1 MKKYYMIK
9 TMQNVFFKLLFCTLL
24 FTSLGKV
31 IAQTTM
37 LSYVIAEDP
46 VNFANRNFEAGTLT
60 VTISSLPSSSANVKI
75 TFPTGIEYVA
85 NSLQRTSGSATI
97 SHVASSPAN
106 APVFNI
112 SGNAPITFTI
122 KRKVTKNA
130 LNGLLASGTIFKDK
144 VVVTA
149 GSATDQKESNAYAL
163 PIPNIVV
170 QLSEL
175 THDNAS
181 GTSVKTFIL
190 RNTGNGAVKDIYFSV
205 KYPAGVTGNEL
216 TYNGAPVTSVGTV
229 TGIGKNAGAT
239 LYKVSSTSATGFKLN
254 DEITITEKYTVTGC
268 QSNRQIVYEAYW
280 GESPA
285 ILYQARDAARAINV
299 ITGTPKI
306 VLDED
311 SNHTYFE
318 WGDGLCGDKLGTFT
332 VQYINNGSGNAT
344 AYDIQV
350 NITPYL
356 AGKKFRN
363 HKPANFR
370 IVATDGTEI
379 PITSMTPNGN
389 EIDERQVPLKD
400 LAALSNTTLGTKDI
414 GLKDIDGDG
423 FRDDL
428 PKDAKLKIRFDM
440 VKNQGVKCLQQDDRA
455 FSVSPHSN
463 IQYKDACGADKKSDV
478 HVLTNYTFRRLIL
491 SVVDSAKFPVELP
504 QNTPRFGY
512 IIFGNH
518 SYITLERLKGQSYTN
533 NDKRFRYEI
542 KLPAGVSMQNVKFYK
557 GSDYGSAT
565 TPPINLPNVTAGG
578 TFSYTTTNTEKG
590 YVTFDLLL
598 TTPCVSGN
606 VEVEYKISH
615 LDKNGDGSYCE
626 IPLLCNKK
634 QINAICPGACSNNG
648 PRMLNTKTERAE
660 NSYGWTDYL
669 MTTRVTRSQVS
680 ETERQRAL
688 YLDDIEVTA
697 EGQQG
702 SLSSNNLYYHAAV
715 IKEAQLLPKK
725 IEVKIGT
732 NPAVTLQA
740 TDPRVLTTV
749 SDSQGNYFRWN
760 LSSALPS
767 GTIAANEKFT
777 VIATYQVNNSNTAN
791 SRDRV
796 KDIQSAGESFFYMIA
811 NANDT
816 NVNSKGYHTNELHCG
831 AKQTPVFYIAETY
844 TLIGTNAYTIKSC
857 NITPIGSNIA
867 YLARRFNTSGNY
879 FMNEFR
885 PARLIKTV
893 KFRIPSAYN
902 IVKDVEYEYRRKYTN
917 WIEGA
922 NAIKMLLSNF
932 TVTDDGTYKTYTYV
946 NPPQGSPGYLHPGEL
961 SVENGYEATMRAF
974 VQATCASKPFVTES
988 QAGVDNQLVYTDIE
1002 FEDFYYHYAANGG
1015 NKIATESHYE
1025 PIRYSDKPAI
1035 NLITQTP
1042 QNVTANQRTQT
1053 VDFKITNTSVSDAPY
1068 GWISIPDVTGVKV
1081 LSLVELNNSGSAVR
1095 TFTAQNISGEKMYF
1109 LNEGGNDGTIAKNTE
1124 KKYRLEYQIT
1134 NCTNNL
1140 SFDVYAGWNC
1150 NGNPTQGYTKTCHDQ
1165 KITYNVKIAKSLKQI
1180 RPSASNPGENNPDK
1194 IGTISMCQKTKY
1206 EYTINSGD
1214 EGDLFDTKLVV
1225 IQQPG
1230 LTISDVEV
1238 EYPLNS
1244 GNKYTQ
1250 TSTPAIRV
1258 SQVGNKITYDIT
1270 AILPNGT
1277 LPGSISQPSDV
1288 NKRNLRLSFNV
1299 QPDCEFTAGSSF
1311 DIDVEGNNLCGDPAE
1326 GDKTKV
1332 IIAGIAGVDTNKYKV
1347 NNSIVA
1353 QGGNANACSSSYAV
1367 FKGKHEIVD
1376 LSPSHNFQTG
1386 DNGLVVI
1393 RIPKGFEYVT
1403 GSFSHTHNSA
1413 TYFAAPTLA
1422 TPPTKQVG
1430 NDETELS
1437 IKIPSGMKGNDYF
1450 EYTIQIKQKANTPII
1465 DCGETKKIQYYTTD
1479 KVNGI
1484 ACPSGP
1490 SNPCPSIAVETT
1502 TRRGEVVIPLER
1514 ADLTIKNV
1522 KLSSVV
1528 QNNKEKVTIQYTVEN
1543 ASTATMT
1550 YSGDLKVSLYSDA
1563 NNNGII
1569 EEGTDAKVQDFT
1581 ISGLSLAPGATTT
1594 QTETLLLDQSQLCRL
1609 YLSIRNTF
1617 NPCLCNDKA
1626 VKANAPTTITGLVAT
1641 VTACEIGKT
1650 EITYNS
1656 QAPEY
1661 ESYTWEA
1668 VTTGALAHLSATNIK
1683 NPIFEYTG
1691 TNTTAIQTITYLL
1704 KVKRTNACEATQT
1717 VTVVVTPAPNAPTV
1731 APQQFCAPA
1740 TVLDLKLRVNSMA
1753 TNSVKVYSGGTV
1765 LSDTTTLQSGT
1776 YKVSLV
1782 QPSGCETEKADVTV
1796 SVTVCNVV
1804 AKEDLYKVFAPITT
1818 ATVTGNILNNDKV
1831 GGVTATTATVD
1842 ITIISTAGTGNV
1854 PVVKSNGDVEVPA
1867 NTPIGQYQITYKI
1880 CAKGSSVDCATAT
1893 VTVIVGPKLE
1903 AKDDDLG
1910 TLGGIA
1916 GGTTTKSVF
1925 DNDLKGTT
1933 PINPSDVNLTWGTPP
1948 SGITTNNDGTLTVAP
1963 NTPAGTYTVS
1973 YTICEKANP
1982 TNCSTATA
1990 TVKVITLD
1998 AVNDG
2003 TKVLPKTGGNIT
2015 VLDNDIYGAPTGVTS
2030 VTTANV
2036 SLTIT
2041 YDGGI
2046 SGLTVNS
2053 DGTLNVP
2060 ASTPAGT
2067 YNNVEYRICTLTTPV
2082 VCDTATLTI
2091 VKQPEIIANDDVFS
2105 GVVSTTNITVGNVL
2119 NNPPSGSDTLNG
2131 NQATTANVAIA
2142 VVTPA
2147 VGTVVPYLTPAT
2159 GNVVIPTGT
2168 PTGTYTITYRI
2179 CEKDQTGT
2187 PTTNCDTATVTVNVT
2202 SPIVTPTP
2210 TVQANPDTFTYSGTA
2225 TQTVGNVLTNDTV
2238 SGTTSATTFNVTI
2251 SQVSTPTGSVVPRI
2265 DTTNGNVIVPNNTPA
2280 GVYTITYQ
2288 ICTVATPTA
2297 CATTTVQITV
2307 PAATPTPTV
2316 HATLDTFTYSGTATQ
2331 TVGNVLTNDTVSGT
2345 TSATTSNVTISQVST
2360 PTGAV
2365 VPRIDTTNG
2374 NVIVPNNTPAGI
2386 YTITYQI
2393 CTVATPT
2400 ACATTTVQIT
2410 VPAATPTPTVQANPD
2425 EFTYSGTATQTVGN
2439 VLTNDTVSGTTSAT
2453 TSNVTISQVSTPTGT
2468 VVPRIDT
2475 TNGIYTITYQ
2485 ICTVATPTA
2494 CATTTVQIT
2503 VPAATPTPTVQAT
2516 PDTFT
2521 YSGTATQTVG
2531 NVLTNDTVSGTTSAT
2546 TSNVTISQVS
2556 TPTGTV
2562 VPRIDTTNATVQVTV
2577 PAATPTPTVQAN
2589 PDTFTYSGTAT
2600 QTVGNVLTNDTVSG
2614 TTSATTSNVTISQ
2627 VSTPTGAVVP
2637 RIDTTNGDVIVP
2649 NNTPAGI
2656 YTITYQIVDDR
2667 ATTPLNTPIVVNVLA
2682 NDTLNGATTPNVVA
2696 NPANGTVIVNLD
2708 GSIEYR
2714 PNTGFTGTD
2723 TFVYELCNPQGNCDS
2738 ATVTIEVVNT
2748 IIPYNGMSVD
2758 GDGKNDYFHIGG
2770 IESYPNNVVRIYN
2783 RWGVKVF
2790 ETEGYDNVTRVFR
2803 GISNGRV
2810 TVNAPEKL
2818 PQGTYYYVIEYYDH
2832 NNYKESKVGWLYIKK

>member
-1 MKKYYMIK
+1 MKKYYMINN
-9 TMQNVFFKLLFCTLL
+9 MQNVFFKLLFCTLL
-24 FTSLGKV
+24 FSFLGKV
-31 IAQTTM
+31 TAQTTM
-37 LSYVIAEDP
+37 LSHVIAEDP
-46 VNFANRNFEAGTLT
+46 VNFANRDFEAGTLT
-60 VTISSLPSSSANVKI
+60 VTISSLPSSSASVKI
-75 TFPTGIEYVA
+75 TLPTGIEYLA
-85 NSLQRTSGSATI
+85 NSLQKSSGSATI
-97 SHVASSPAN
+97 SHVSSSPIN

-112 SGNAPITFTI
+112 SGAAPITFTI

-130 LNGLLASGTIFKDK
+130 LKGLLAAATVFKDK
-144 VVVTA
+144 VVVNS
-149 GSATDQKESNAYAL
+149 GSAKDEKDSNTYAL

-170 QLSEL
+170 QLAEL
-175 THDNAS
+175 THNNAS
-181 GTSVKTFIL
+181 GTSIKTFKL
-190 RNTGNGAVKDIYFSV
+190 RNTGTGAVKDIYFSV
-205 KYPAGVTGNEL
+205 KYPTGITGLEL
-216 TYNGAPVTSVGTV
+216 THNGTSVTSVGTV
-229 TGIGKNAGAT
+229 TGIGKNTGAT
-239 LYKVSSTSATGFKLN
+239 LYKISNPNGFKLN

-285 ILYQARDAARAINV
+285 ILYQARDAGRAINV
-299 ITGTPKI
+299 NTGTPNI
-306 VLDED
+306 VLDTD
-311 SNHTYFE
+311 NNHTYFK
-318 WGDGLCGDKLGTFT
+318 WGDGICVNNLGTFT
-332 VQYINNGSGNAT
+332 VQYINKGSGNAT
-344 AYDIQV
+344 AYDLQML
-350 NITPYL
+350 ITPYVSWK
-356 AGKKFRN
+356 GFKS
-363 HKPANFR
+363 HKPTNFR

-379 PITSMTPNGN
+379 PINSMTPNGN
-389 EIDERQVPLKD
+389 EVVEREIPFKD
-400 LAALSNTTLGTKDI
+400 LTALSTTSALAGKDI
-414 GLKDIDGDG
+414 GLKDMDGDG
-423 FRDDL
+423 FKDDL
-428 PKDAKLKIRFDM
+428 PINAKLKVRFDM
-440 VKNQGVKCLQQDDRA
+440 VQNQAMTCLQNDGGI
-455 FSVSPHSN
+455 FSVSPHSKFN
-463 IQYKDACGADKKSDV
+463 YKDACGTFRTSAV
-478 HVLTNYTFRRLIL
+478 HALTNYTFRRLITGIADTSKFPASLTQNEPIFGYL
-491 SVVDSAKFPVELP
+491 SVGSHTVIAQQKIQGEDTK
-504 QNTPRFGY
+504 NGT
-512 IIFGNH
+512 
-518 SYITLERLKGQSYTN
+518 TKW
-533 NDKRFRYEI
+533 KYEI
-542 KLPAGVSMQNVKFYK
+542 KLPAGVELKNVKFYEGIGFGQSTK
-557 GSDYGSAT
+557 PAT
-565 TPPINLPNVTAGG
+565 PLANVPAQG
-578 TFSYTTTNTEKG
+578 TLSYTSNVRG
-590 YVTFDLLL
+590 YITFDMLL
-598 TTPCVSGN
+598 TTPCTSGN
-606 VEVEYKISH
+606 VPLKYAIYY
-615 LDKNGDGSYCE
+615 LDKVGDTNTYCE
-626 IPLLCNKK
+626 LPLICADTE
-634 QINAICPGACSNNG
+634 IGTICPGACAGNG
-648 PRMLNTKTERAE
+648 PVMISTKAERAD
-660 NSYGWTDYL
+660 NSYGWTDYT
-669 MTTRVTRSQVS
+669 MNTRQTRDNVS
-680 ETERQRAL
+680 IIDRSRTL
-688 YLDDIEVTA
+688 YLDDIEIISQ
-697 EGQQG
+697 GQQNG
-702 SLSSNNLYYHAAV
+702 VLTNNLYYHAQVKTHADL
-715 IKEAQLLPKK
+715 IPKS
-725 IEVKIGT
+725 IAISVGSSAT
-732 NPAVTLQA
+732 VTLQA
-740 TDPRVLTTV
+740 ASAILA
-749 SDSQGNYFRWN
+749 QGTNADGKYFRWN
-760 LSSALPS
+760 LSSALPT
-767 GTIAANEKFT
+767 GGIVAGEKFI
-777 VIATYQVNNSNTAN
+777 VVATYQVNNKNSRN
-791 SRDRV
+791 SRDYV
-796 KDIQSAGESFFYMIA
+796 FDVQVGSKSFFYMLD
-811 NANDT
+811 NQNDT
-816 NVNSKGYHTNELHCG
+816 DINAFGYHTNEKHCG
-831 AKQTPVFYIAETY
+831 AKQTPAFYIAETY
-844 TLIGTNAYTIKSC
+844 KIIGTNSYDIEAC
-857 NITPIGSNIA
+857 DITAIGSQQA
-867 YLARRFNTSGNY
+867 YLARRFGTAGTY
-879 FMNEFR
+879 YTNEFR
-885 PARLIKTV
+885 PSRRIKTL
-893 KFRIPSAYN
+893 KITIPSSYN
-902 IVKDVEYEYRRKYTN
+902 LVKPVDYSYIRAAGN
-917 WIEGA
+917 WIDVDVQ
-922 NAIKMLLSNF
+922 IPIDQF
-932 TVTDDGTYKTYTYV
+932 TITDDGTYKTYTYI
-946 NPPQGSPGYLHPGEL
+946 NPPKGSSGYLNPGTV
-961 SVENGYEATMRAF
+961 SVENAYGETIRTWL
-974 VQATCASKPFVTES
+974 QATCDSKTFVNTT
-988 QAGVDNQLVYTDIE
+988 QAIADNQLAKVDID
-1002 FEDFYYHYAANGG
+1002 FEDFYYHYADKANIPVQG
-1015 NKIATESHYE
+1015 EHYE
-1025 PIRYSDKPAI
+1025 EWIKYSKKPAI
-1035 NLITQTP
+1035 NLLTETP

-1053 VDFKITNTSVSDAPY
+1053 VDFNITNTSVSDAPY
-1068 GWISIPDVTGVKV
+1068 GWVSIPDVTGVKI
-1081 LSLVELNNSGSAVR
+1081 LSLVELDNSGSAVR

-1109 LNEGGNDGTIAKNTE
+1109 LNEAGNDGTIAKNAE
-1124 KKYRLEYQIT
+1124 KRYRLEYQIT
-1134 NCTNNL
+1134 NCTNNNL

-1180 RPSASNPGENNPDK
+1180 RPSANNPGENNPDK

-1250 TSTPAIRV
+1250 NSTPAINV
-1258 SQVGNKITYDIT
+1258 SQVGNKVTYDIT

-1277 LPGSISQPSDV
+1277 LPGSISQPSEV

-1326 GDKTKV
+1326 GDRTKV

-1367 FKGKHEIVD
+1367 FKGKHEIID
-1376 LSPSHNFQTG
+1376 LSASHTFHTG

-1403 GSFSHTHNSA
+1403 GSFNHTHNSA

-1422 TPPTKQVG
+1422 TPPTKQIG

-1502 TRRGEVVIPLER
+1502 TRRGEVEIPLER
-1514 ADLTIKNV
+1514 ADLNIKNV
-1522 KLSSVV
+1522 VLTSVAES
-1528 QNNKEKVTIQYTVEN
+1528 NKEKVTIQYAVEN

-1550 YSGDLKVSLYSDA
+1550 YSGDLKVTLYGDT

-1569 EEGTDAKVQDFT
+1569 EETTDTKIQDFT
-1581 ISGLSLAPGATTT
+1581 VSGLSLAPGATTT
-1594 QTETLLLDQSQLCRL
+1594 RTETLLLDQGQLCRL

-1617 NPCLCNDKA
+1617 NPCLCNDRA
-1626 VKANAPTTITGLVAT
+1626 VKVNAPTAITGLVAT

-1668 VTTGALAHLSATNIK
+1668 VTPGALAHLSATDIK
-1683 NPIFEYTG
+1683 NPVFQYTG

-1717 VTVVVTPAPNAPTV
+1717 VTVVVTPAPNAPVV

-1740 TVLDLKLRVNSMA
+1740 TVLDLKLRINSIA

-1765 LSDTTTLQSGT
+1765 LSDTTTLQSGI

-1804 AKEDLYKVFAPITT
+1804 AKDDPYKVFAPITT
-1818 ATVTGNILNNDKV
+1818 ATITGNILNNDKV

-1842 ITIISTAGTGNV
+1842 ITIISTAGTGTV
-1854 PVVKSNGDVEVPA
+1854 PIVKSNGDVEVPA

-1893 VTVIVGPKLE
+1893 VTVIVAPKLE

-1910 TLGGIA
+1910 TLGGLA

-2015 VLDNDIYGAPTGVTS
+2015 VLNNDIYGAPTGVTS

-2041 YDGGI
+2041 YNGGI

-2210 TVQANPDTFTYSGTA
+2210 TV
-2225 TQTVGNVLTNDTV
+2225 
-2238 SGTTSATTFNVTI
+2238 
-2251 SQVSTPTGSVVPRI
+2251 
-2265 DTTNGNVIVPNNTPA
+2265 
-2280 GVYTITYQ
+2280 
-2288 ICTVATPTA
+2288 
-2297 CATTTVQITV
+2297 
-2307 PAATPTPTV
+2307 
-2316 HATLDTFTYSGTATQ
+2316 H
-2331 TVGNVLTNDTVSGT
+2331 
-2345 TSATTSNVTISQVST
+2345 
-2360 PTGAV
+2360 
-2365 VPRIDTTNG
+2365 
-2374 NVIVPNNTPAGI
+2374 
-2386 YTITYQI
+2386 
-2393 CTVATPT
+2393 
-2400 ACATTTVQIT
+2400 
-2410 VPAATPTPTVQANPD
+2410 
-2425 EFTYSGTATQTVGN
+2425 
-2439 VLTNDTVSGTTSAT
+2439 
-2453 TSNVTISQVSTPTGT
+2453 
-2468 VVPRIDT
+2468 
-2475 TNGIYTITYQ
+2475 
-2485 ICTVATPTA
+2485 
-2494 CATTTVQIT
+2494 
-2503 VPAATPTPTVQAT
+2503 AT

-2556 TPTGTV
+2556 TPTGSV
-2562 VPRIDTTNATVQVTV
+2562 VPRIDTTNGNVIVPNNTPAGIYTITYQICTVATPTACATATVQVTV

-2627 VSTPTGAVVP
+2627 VSTPTGTVVPRIDTTNGDVIVTNNTPAGIYTITYQICTVATPTACATATVQVTVPAATPTPTVHATPDEFTYSGTATQTVGNVLTNDTVSGTTSATTSNVTISQVSTPTGSVVPRIDTTNGNVIVPNNTPAGIYTITYQICTVSTPTACATATVQVTVPAATPTPTVQATPDTFTYSGTATQTVGNVLTNYTVSGTTSATTSNVTISQVSTPTGAVVP

-2656 YTITYQIVDDR
+2656 YTITYQICTVATPTACATATVQVTVPAATPTPTIAPIAVDDR

-2714 PNTGFTGTD
+2714 PNTGFIGTD

-2738 ATVTIEVVNT
+2738 ATVTIEVINT

-2832 NNYKESKVGWLYIKK
+2832 NNNKESKVGWLYIKK

>member
-97 SHVASSPAN
+97 SHVTSSPAS

-130 LNGLLASGTIFKDK
+130 LGGLLASGTIFKDK

-149 GSATDQKESNAYAL
+149 ASATDQKESNAYAL

-170 QLSEL
+170 QLSEP
-175 THDNAS
+175 THNNAS
-181 GTSVKTFIL
+181 GASVKTFKL

-205 KYPAGVTGNEL
+205 KYPAGITGNEL
-216 TYNGAPVTSVGTV
+216 TYNGTPITSVGTV

-740 TDPRVLTTV
+740 TDPGVLTTV

-1035 NLITQTP
+1035 NLLTQTP

-1270 AILPNGT
+1270 AILPKGT

-1326 GDKTKV
+1326 GDRTKV

-1413 TYFAAPTLA
+1413 TYFAASTLA

-1450 EYTIQIKQKANTPII
+1450 EYTIQIKQKANTPIV

-1479 KVNGI
+1479 KVAGI
-1484 ACPSGP
+1484 ACPLGP

-1502 TRRGEVVIPLER
+1502 TRRGEVVIPLDR

-1717 VTVVVTPAPNAPTV
+1717 VTVVVTPAPSAPTV

-1804 AKEDLYKVFAPITT
+1804 AKDNLYKVFAPITT

-1842 ITIISTAGTGNV
+1842 ITIISTAGTGTV

-1893 VTVIVGPKLE
+1893 VTVIVVPKLE

-1910 TLGGIA
+1910 TLGGLA

-1990 TVKVITLD
+1990 TIKVITLD

-2041 YDGGI
+2041 YNGGI

-2067 YNNVEYRICTLTTPV
+2067 YNNLEYRICTLTTPV

-2119 NNPPSGSDTLNG
+2119 NNPPAGSDTLNG

-2187 PTTNCDTATVTVNVT
+2187 PTTNCDTATVIVNVT

-2210 TVQANPDTFTYSGTA
+2210 TVH
-2225 TQTVGNVLTNDTV
+2225 
-2238 SGTTSATTFNVTI
+2238 
-2251 SQVSTPTGSVVPRI
+2251 
-2265 DTTNGNVIVPNNTPA
+2265 
-2280 GVYTITYQ
+2280 
-2288 ICTVATPTA
+2288 ATP
-2297 CATTTVQITV
+2297 
-2307 PAATPTPTV
+2307 
-2316 HATLDTFTYSGTATQ
+2316 DTFTYSGTATQ

-2360 PTGAV
+2360 PTGSV

-2410 VPAATPTPTVQANPD
+2410 VPAATPTPTVHA
-2425 EFTYSGTATQTVGN
+2425 E
-2439 VLTNDTVSGTTSAT
+2439 
-2453 TSNVTISQVSTPTGT
+2453 
-2468 VVPRIDT
+2468 
-2475 TNGIYTITYQ
+2475 
-2485 ICTVATPTA
+2485 
-2494 CATTTVQIT
+2494 
-2503 VPAATPTPTVQAT
+2503 
-2516 PDTFT
+2516 
-2521 YSGTATQTVG
+2521 
-2531 NVLTNDTVSGTTSAT
+2531 
-2546 TSNVTISQVS
+2546 
-2556 TPTGTV
+2556 
-2562 VPRIDTTNATVQVTV
+2562 
-2577 PAATPTPTVQAN
+2577 

-2656 YTITYQIVDDR
+2656 YTITYQICTVATPTACATTTVQITVPAATPTPTIAPIAVDDR

-2758 GDGKNDYFHIGG
+2758 GDGKNDHFHIGG

-2832 NNYKESKVGWLYIKK
+2832 NNNKESKVGWLYIKK

>member
-97 SHVASSPAN
+97 SHVASSPAS

-170 QLSEL
+170 QLSEPI
-175 THDNAS
+175 HNNAS

-216 TYNGAPVTSVGTV
+216 TYNGATVTSVGTV

-299 ITGTPKI
+299 TTGTPNI
-306 VLDED
+306 VLDTD
-311 SNHTYFE
+311 NNHTYFE
-318 WGDGLCGDKLGTFT
+318 WDGGICANKLGTFT
-332 VQYINNGSGNAT
+332 VQYINKGSGNAT
-344 AYDIQV
+344 AYDLQML
-350 NITPYL
+350 ITPYVSWK
-356 AGKKFRN
+356 GFKT
-363 HKPANFR
+363 HKPTNFR

-379 PITSMTPNGN
+379 PINSMTPNGN
-389 EIDERQVPLKD
+389 EVVEREIPFKD
-400 LAALSNTTLGTKDI
+400 LTDLSTTTAWAAKDI
-414 GLKDIDGDG
+414 GLKDMDGDG
-423 FRDDL
+423 FKDDL
-428 PKDAKLKIRFDM
+428 PINAKLKVRFDM
-440 VKNQGVKCLQQDDRA
+440 VQNQAITCLQNDGGI
-455 FSVSPHSN
+455 FSVSPHSKFN
-463 IQYKDACGADKKSDV
+463 YKDACGTLRTSAV
-478 HVLTNYTFRRLIL
+478 HALTNYTFRRLISGIADTSKIPASL
-491 SVVDSAKFPVELP
+491 S
-504 QNTPRFGY
+504 QNESTFGY
-512 IIFGNH
+512 ISVGSHTVINQQK
-518 SYITLERLKGQSYTN
+518 LKGSATTGN
-533 NDKRFRYEI
+533 PTKWRYEI
-542 KLPAGVSMQNVKFYK
+542 KLPAGVELKNVKFYEGLGFGQSGNK
-557 GSDYGSAT
+557 RPT
-565 TPPINLPNVTAGG
+565 VLPNVPAQG
-578 TFSYTTTNTEKG
+578 TLSYTSNVRG
-590 YVTFDLLL
+590 YITFDMLL
-598 TTPCVSGN
+598 TTPCNSGN
-606 VEVEYKISH
+606 VPLKYAIYY
-615 LDKNGDGSYCE
+615 LDKVGDTNTYCE
-626 IPLLCNKK
+626 LPLICADTE
-634 QINAICPGACSNNG
+634 IGTICPGSCAGNG
-648 PRMLNTKTERAE
+648 PVMISTKAERAD
-660 NSYGWTDYL
+660 NSYGWTDYT
-669 MTTRVTRSQVS
+669 MNTRQTRDNVS
-680 ETERQRAL
+680 IIDRSRTL
-688 YLDDIEVTA
+688 YLDDIEIISQ
-697 EGQQG
+697 GQQNG
-702 SLSSNNLYYHAAV
+702 VQTNNLYYHAQVKTHADL
-715 IKEAQLLPKK
+715 IPKS
-725 IEVKIGT
+725 IAISVGSSAT
-732 NPAVTLQA
+732 VTLQA
-740 TDPRVLTTV
+740 ASAILD
-749 SDSQGNYFRWN
+749 QGTNADGKYFRWN
-760 LSSALPS
+760 LSSALPT
-767 GTIAANEKFT
+767 GGIAAGEKFI
-777 VIATYQVNNSNTAN
+777 VVATYQVNNKNSRN
-791 SRDRV
+791 SRDYV
-796 KDIQSAGESFFYMIA
+796 FDVQVGSKSFFYMLD
-811 NANDT
+811 NPNDT
-816 NVNSKGYHTNELHCG
+816 DINAFGYHTNEKHCG
-831 AKQTPVFYIAETY
+831 AKQTPAFYIAETY
-844 TLIGTNAYTIKSC
+844 KIIGTNSYDIEAC
-857 NITPIGSNIA
+857 DITAIGSQQA
-867 YLARRFNTSGNY
+867 YLARRFGTAGTY
-879 FMNEFR
+879 YANEFR
-885 PARLIKTV
+885 PSRRIKTL
-893 KFRIPSAYN
+893 KITIPSSYN
-902 IVKDVEYEYRRKYTN
+902 LVKPVDYSYIRAVGDWIDVDVQ
-917 WIEGA
+917 IP
-922 NAIKMLLSNF
+922 IDQF
-932 TVTDDGTYKTYTYV
+932 TITDDGTYKTYTYI
-946 NPPQGSPGYLHPGEL
+946 NPPKGSAGYLNPGTV
-961 SVENGYEATMRAF
+961 SVENAYGETIRTWL
-974 VQATCASKPFVTES
+974 QATCDSKIFVNIT
-988 QAGVDNQLVYTDIE
+988 QANADNQLAKVDID
-1002 FEDFYYHYAANGG
+1002 FEDFYYHYADKANIPVQG
-1015 NKIATESHYE
+1015 EHYE
-1025 PIRYSDKPAI
+1025 EWIKYSKKPAI

-1068 GWISIPDVTGVKV
+1068 GWISIPDVTGVKI
-1081 LSLVELNNSGSAVR
+1081 LSLVELDNSGSAVR

-1109 LNEGGNDGTIAKNTE
+1109 LSEGGNNGTIAKNTE

-1150 NGNPTQGYTKTCHDQ
+1150 NGDPTQGYTKTCHDQ

-1180 RPSASNPGENNPDK
+1180 RPSTNNPGENNPDK
-1194 IGTISMCQKTKY
+1194 IGSISMCQKTKY

-1225 IQQPG
+1225 IQEPG

-1258 SQVGNKITYDIT
+1258 SQVGNKVTYDIT

-1288 NKRNLRLSFNV
+1288 DKRNLRLSFNV

-1502 TRRGEVVIPLER
+1502 TRRGEVEIPLER
-1514 ADLTIKNV
+1514 ADLNIKNV
-1522 KLSSVV
+1522 VLTSVAES
-1528 QNNKEKVTIQYTVEN
+1528 NKEKVTIQYAVEN
-1543 ASTATMT
+1543 ASTATMP
-1550 YSGDLKVSLYSDA
+1550 YSGDLKVTLYGDT

-1569 EEGTDAKVQDFT
+1569 EETIDTKIQDFT
-1581 ISGLSLAPGATTT
+1581 VSGLSLAPGATTT
-1594 QTETLLLDQSQLCRL
+1594 RTETLLLDQGQLCRL

-1617 NPCLCNDKA
+1617 NPCLCNDRA
-1626 VKANAPTTITGLVAT
+1626 VKVNAPTAITGLVAT

-1668 VTTGALAHLSATNIK
+1668 VTPGALAHLSATDIK
-1683 NPIFEYTG
+1683 NPVFQYTG

-1717 VTVVVTPAPNAPTV
+1717 VTVVVTPAPNAPVV

-1740 TVLDLKLRVNSMA
+1740 TVLDLKLRINSMA
-1753 TNSVKVYSGGTV
+1753 TNSVKVYSGGMT
-1765 LSDTTTLQSGT
+1765 LSDTTALQSGV
-1776 YKVSLV
+1776 YKVSFV

-1804 AKEDLYKVFAPITT
+1804 AKDNLYKVFAPITT
-1818 ATVTGNILNNDKV
+1818 ATITGNILNNDKV
-1831 GGVTATTATVD
+1831 GGVTATTATID

-1867 NTPIGQYQITYKI
+1867 NTPMGQYQITYKI

-1893 VTVIVGPKLE
+1893 VTVIVAPKLE

-1910 TLGGIA
+1910 TLGGLA

-2015 VLDNDIYGAPTGVTS
+2015 VLNNDIYGAPTGVTS

-2041 YDGGI
+2041 YNGGI

-2238 SGTTSATTFNVTI
+2238 SGTTSATT
-2251 SQVSTPTGSVVPRI
+2251 
-2265 DTTNGNVIVPNNTPA
+2265 
-2280 GVYTITYQ
+2280 
-2288 ICTVATPTA
+2288 
-2297 CATTTVQITV
+2297 
-2307 PAATPTPTV
+2307 
-2316 HATLDTFTYSGTATQ
+2316 
-2331 TVGNVLTNDTVSGT
+2331 
-2345 TSATTSNVTISQVST
+2345 SNVTISQVST
-2360 PTGAV
+2360 PTGAI

-2374 NVIVPNNTPAGI
+2374 DVIVPNNTPAGI

-2400 ACATTTVQIT
+2400 ACATTTVQI
-2410 VPAATPTPTVQANPD
+2410 
-2425 EFTYSGTATQTVGN
+2425 
-2439 VLTNDTVSGTTSAT
+2439 
-2453 TSNVTISQVSTPTGT
+2453 
-2468 VVPRIDT
+2468 
-2475 TNGIYTITYQ
+2475 
-2485 ICTVATPTA
+2485 
-2494 CATTTVQIT
+2494 
-2503 VPAATPTPTVQAT
+2503 
-2516 PDTFT
+2516 
-2521 YSGTATQTVG
+2521 
-2531 NVLTNDTVSGTTSAT
+2531 
-2546 TSNVTISQVS
+2546 
-2556 TPTGTV
+2556 
-2562 VPRIDTTNATVQVTV
+2562 TV

-2656 YTITYQIVDDR
+2656 YTITYQICTVATPTACATTTVQITVPAATPTPTVYATPDTFTYSGTATQTVGNVLTNDTVSGTTSATTSNVTISQVSTPTGAVVPRIDTTNGDVIVPNNTPAGIYTITYQICTVATPTACATTTVQITVPAATPTPTIAPIAVDDR
-2667 ATTPLNTPIVVNVLA
+2667 ATTPLNTPIIVNVLA

-2758 GDGKNDYFHIGG
+2758 GDGKNDHFHIGG

-2832 NNYKESKVGWLYIKK
+2832 NNNKESKVGWLYIKK

>member
-1 MKKYYMIK
+1 MIK
-9 TMQNVFFKLLFCTLL
+9 TIQNVFFRLVFCTLL
-24 FTSLGKV
+24 LCSFGKV
-31 IAQTTM
+31 TAQTTM
-37 LSYVIAEDP
+37 LSHVIAEDP

-60 VTISSLPSSSANVKI
+60 VTISSLPSSPANVKI
-75 TFPTGIEYVA
+75 TFPIGIEYVA

-97 SHVASSPAN
+97 SHIASSSAN

-112 SGNAPITFTI
+112 SGTAPITFTI
-122 KRKVTKNA
+122 KRKITKNA
-130 LNGLLASGTIFKDK
+130 LGGLLASGTIFKDK

-149 GSATDQKESNAYAL
+149 GSATDQKESNTYAL

-170 QLSEL
+170 QLSEP
-175 THDNAS
+175 THNNAS
-181 GTSVKTFIL
+181 GTSVKSFNL
-190 RNTGNGAVKDIYFSV
+190 RNTGNGTVKDIYFSV
-205 KYPAGVTGNEL
+205 KYPTGVTSNSL
-216 TYNGAPVTSVGTV
+216 TYNGTTLTSVGTV
-229 TGIGKNAGAT
+229 IGIGKNAGAT
-239 LYKVSSTSATGFKLN
+239 LYKVSNPNGFKLN

-268 QSNRQIVYEAYW
+268 QANRQIVYEAYW
-280 GESPA
+280 GESTTV
-285 ILYQARDAARAINV
+285 LYQARDAGRAIN
-299 ITGTPKI
+299 ITTGTPNI
-306 VLDED
+306 VLDTD

-318 WGDGLCGDKLGTFT
+318 WDGGFCANKLGTFT
-332 VQYINNGSGNAT
+332 VQYINKGSGNAT
-344 AYDIQV
+344 AYDLEML
-350 NITPYL
+350 ITPYVSWR
-356 AGKKFRN
+356 GFRT
-363 HKPANFR
+363 HKPTNFR
-370 IVATDGTEI
+370 IVAADETEI
-379 PITSMTPNGN
+379 PISSMTPNGN
-389 EIDERQVPLKD
+389 EVTERVISFKD
-400 LAALSNTTLGTKDI
+400 LTALTDATLGTKDI

-428 PKDAKLKIRFDM
+428 PINSKLKVRFDM
-440 VKNQGVKCLQQDDRA
+440 VPNQSIVCLQNDGGI
-455 FSVSPHSN
+455 FSISPHSKFN
-463 IQYKDACGADKKSDV
+463 YNDACGTQRVSAV
-478 HVLTNYTFRRLIL
+478 HPLTNYTFRRLISGVANTSKIPASL
-491 SVVDSAKFPVELP
+491 S
-504 QNTPRFGY
+504 QNESTFGY
-512 IIFGNH
+512 ISVGSHTI
-518 SYITLERLKGQSYTN
+518 IAQQKTKGSGGAVSNPT
-533 NDKRFRYEI
+533 KWRYEI
-542 KLPAGVSMQNVKFYK
+542 NLPAGVELKNVKFYEGLGFGQSTK
-557 GSDYGSAT
+557 APT
-565 TPPINLPNVTAGG
+565 ALPNVPAGSTFYYTA
-578 TFSYTTTNTEKG
+578 TVRG
-590 YVTFDLLL
+590 YITFDMRL
-598 TTPCVSGN
+598 TTPCNSGN
-606 VEVEYKISH
+606 VSLQYKIYY
-615 LDKNGDGSYCE
+615 LDKIGNTNTYCE
-626 IPLLCNKK
+626 LPLICANTE
-634 QINAICPGACSNNG
+634 ITTICPGTCAGNG
-648 PRMLNTKTERAE
+648 PVMISTKAERAD
-660 NSYGWTDYL
+660 NSYGWTDYT
-669 MTTRVTRSQVS
+669 MNTRQTRANVS
-680 ETERQRAL
+680 PIDRSRTL
-688 YLDDIEVTA
+688 YLDDVEIISQ
-697 EGQQG
+697 GQQNG
-702 SLSSNNLYYHAAV
+702 VLTKNLFYHAQV
-715 IKEAQLLPKK
+715 KSHAQLIPKS
-725 IEVKIGT
+725 IAIAVGSNAT
-732 NPAVTLQA
+732 VTLQA
-740 TDPRVLTTV
+740 SSATVLASGTSTDTK
-749 SDSQGNYFRWN
+749 YFRWN
-760 LSSALPS
+760 LSSALPTS
-767 GTIAANEKFT
+767 GIAAGEKFT
-777 VIATYQVNNSNTAN
+777 VVATYQVNNAN
-791 SRDRV
+791 SVNDRSDQS
-796 KDIQSAGESFFYMIA
+796 KNYDIQVGDKSFFYMLD

-816 NVNSKGYHTNELHCG
+816 NINVQGYHVNEKHCG

-844 TLIGTNAYTIKSC
+844 KLIGTNGYDIEACEVTA
-857 NITPIGSNIA
+857 IGSQQV
-867 YLARRFNTSGNY
+867 YLARRFNTAGTY
-879 FMNEFR
+879 YTNEFR
-885 PARLIKTV
+885 PSHRIKNL
-893 KFRIPSAYN
+893 KIIIPSSYN
-902 IVKDVEYEYRRKYTN
+902 LVKPVDYSYIRAAGDWIENDVEIPIDK
-917 WIEGA
+917 
-922 NAIKMLLSNF
+922 F
-932 TVTDDGTYKTYTYV
+932 TLTDDGTYKTYTYI
-946 NPPQGSPGYLHPGEL
+946 NPPKGSLGYLNPGTV
-961 SVENGYEATMRAF
+961 SVENAYGETIRTWL
-974 VQATCASKPFVTES
+974 QATCSSKVFLNTN
-988 QAGVDNQLVYTDIE
+988 QAKTDNQMAKVNID
-1002 FEDFYYHYAANGG
+1002 FEDFYYHYADKPTIPVQN
-1015 NKIATESHYE
+1015 EDYE
-1025 PIRYSDKPAI
+1025 QWLIYTKKPAI
-1035 NLITQTP
+1035 NLLTQTP
-1042 QNVTANQRTQT
+1042 QNVTANKKVQT
-1053 VDFKITNTSVSDAPY
+1053 VDFRITNTSVSDAPY

-1109 LNEGGNDGTIAKNTE
+1109 LSEAGNDGKIEKNTVRS
-1124 KKYRLEYQIT
+1124 YRLEYQIT
-1134 NCTNNL
+1134 NCNTANL
-1140 SFDVYAGWNC
+1140 SFDIYAGWNC
-1150 NGNPTQGYTKTCHDQ
+1150 NGNPTQGYTKTCYDQ

-1180 RPSASNPGENNPDK
+1180 KPNPANPGENNPDK

-1214 EGDLFDTKLVV
+1214 EGDLFDMKLVV
-1225 IQQPG
+1225 IQEPG

-1238 EYPLNS
+1238 EYPLDS
-1244 GNKYTQ
+1244 GIKYTQ
-1250 TSTPAIRV
+1250 TSTPAI
-1258 SQVGNKITYDIT
+1258 SFSKVGNKITYDIT

-1288 NKRNLRLSFNV
+1288 KKRNLRLSFNV

-1353 QGGNANACSSSYAV
+1353 QGGNANACASSYAV
-1367 FKGKHEIVD
+1367 FKGKHEIID
-1376 LSPSHNFQTG
+1376 LTPTHNFQTG
-1386 DNGLVVI
+1386 ANGLVVI

-1437 IKIPSGMKGNDYF
+1437 IKIPSGMKANDYF
-1450 EYTIQIKQKANTPII
+1450 EYTIQIRQKANTPII
-1465 DCGETKKIQYYTTD
+1465 DCGETKKMQYYTTD
-1479 KVNGI
+1479 KVDGI
-1484 ACPSGP
+1484 ACPSGS

-1502 TRRGEVVIPLER
+1502 IRRGEVEIPLER
-1514 ADLTIKNV
+1514 PDLSIKNV
-1522 KLSSVV
+1522 TLSSVA

-1594 QTETLLLDQSQLCRL
+1594 RTETLLLDQSQLCRL

-1626 VKANAPTTITGLVAT
+1626 VKANAPTTIAGLVAT

-1668 VTTGALAHLSATNIK
+1668 VTIGALAHLSATNIK

-1691 TNTTAIQTITYLL
+1691 NITAIQTITYLL

-1753 TNSVKVYSGGTV
+1753 TNSVKVYSGRTV

-1804 AKEDLYKVFAPITT
+1804 AKDDLYKVFAPITT
-1818 ATVTGNILNNDKV
+1818 AKVIGNILNNDKV

-2015 VLDNDIYGAPTGVTS
+2015 VLNNDIYGAPIGVTS

-2041 YDGGI
+2041 YNGGI

-2179 CEKDQTGT
+2179 CEKGQTGT
-2187 PTTNCDTATVTVNVT
+2187 PTTNCDTAIVTVNVT

-2210 TVQANPDTFTYSGTA
+2210 TVQANPDRFTYSGTA

-2238 SGTTSATTFNVTI
+2238 N
-2251 SQVSTPTGSVVPRI
+2251 
-2265 DTTNGNVIVPNNTPA
+2265 
-2280 GVYTITYQ
+2280 
-2288 ICTVATPTA
+2288 
-2297 CATTTVQITV
+2297 
-2307 PAATPTPTV
+2307 
-2316 HATLDTFTYSGTATQ
+2316 
-2331 TVGNVLTNDTVSGT
+2331 GT

-2365 VPRIDTTNG
+2365 VPRIDTSNG
-2374 NVIVPNNTPAGI
+2374 DVIVPNNTPAGI

-2410 VPAATPTPTVQANPD
+2410 VPAATPTPTVHATPD

-2453 TSNVTISQVSTPTGT
+2453 TSNVTINQVSTPTGA

-2475 TNGIYTITYQ
+2475 SNGNVIVPNNTPAGIYTITYQ

-2494 CATTTVQIT
+2494 CAT
-2503 VPAATPTPTVQAT
+2503 
-2516 PDTFT
+2516 
-2521 YSGTATQTVG
+2521 
-2531 NVLTNDTVSGTTSAT
+2531 
-2546 TSNVTISQVS
+2546 
-2556 TPTGTV
+2556 
-2562 VPRIDTTNATVQVTV
+2562 ATVQVTV
-2577 PAATPTPTVQAN
+2577 PAAT
-2589 PDTFTYSGTAT
+2589 
-2600 QTVGNVLTNDTVSG
+2600 
-2614 TTSATTSNVTISQ
+2614 
-2627 VSTPTGAVVP
+2627 STPTIAP
-2637 RIDTTNGDVIVP
+2637 I
-2649 NNTPAGI
+2649 A
-2656 YTITYQIVDDR
+2656 VDDR
-2667 ATTPLNTPIVVNVLA
+2667 TTTPLNTPIVVNVLA

-2758 GDGKNDYFHIGG
+2758 GDGKNDHFHIGG

-2832 NNYKESKVGWLYIKK
+2832 NNNKESKVGWLYIKK

>member
-1 MKKYYMIK
+1 MKKYYMINN
-9 TMQNVFFKLLFCTLL
+9 MQNVFFKLLFCTLL
-24 FTSLGKV
+24 FSFLGKV
-31 IAQTTM
+31 TAQTTM
-37 LSYVIAEDP
+37 LSHVIAEDP
-46 VNFANRNFEAGTLT
+46 VNFANRDFEAGTLT
-60 VTISSLPSSSANVKI
+60 VTISSLPSSSASVKI
-75 TFPTGIEYVA
+75 TLPTGIEYLA
-85 NSLQRTSGSATI
+85 NSLQKSSGSATI
-97 SHVASSPAN
+97 SHVSSSPIN

-112 SGNAPITFTI
+112 SGAAPITFTI

-130 LNGLLASGTIFKDK
+130 LKGLLAAATVFKDK
-144 VVVTA
+144 VVVNS
-149 GSATDQKESNAYAL
+149 GSAKDEKDSNTYAL

-170 QLSEL
+170 QLAEL
-175 THDNAS
+175 THNNAS
-181 GTSVKTFIL
+181 GTSIKTFKL
-190 RNTGNGAVKDIYFSV
+190 RNTGTGAVKDIYFSV
-205 KYPAGVTGNEL
+205 KYPTGITGLEL
-216 TYNGAPVTSVGTV
+216 THNGTSVTSVGTV
-229 TGIGKNAGAT
+229 TGIGKNTGAT
-239 LYKVSSTSATGFKLN
+239 LYKISNPNGFKLN

-285 ILYQARDAARAINV
+285 ILYQARDAGRAINV
-299 ITGTPKI
+299 NTGTPNI
-306 VLDED
+306 VLDTD
-311 SNHTYFE
+311 NNHTYFK
-318 WGDGLCGDKLGTFT
+318 WGDGICVNNLGTFT
-332 VQYINNGSGNAT
+332 VQYINKGSGNAT
-344 AYDIQV
+344 AYDLQML
-350 NITPYL
+350 ITPYVSWK
-356 AGKKFRN
+356 GFKS
-363 HKPANFR
+363 HKPTNFR

-379 PITSMTPNGN
+379 PINSMTPNGN
-389 EIDERQVPLKD
+389 EVVEREIPFKD
-400 LAALSNTTLGTKDI
+400 LTALSTTSALAGKDI
-414 GLKDIDGDG
+414 GLKDMDGDG
-423 FRDDL
+423 FKDDL
-428 PKDAKLKIRFDM
+428 PINAKLKVRFDM
-440 VKNQGVKCLQQDDRA
+440 VQNQAMTCLQNDGGI
-455 FSVSPHSN
+455 FSVSPHSKFN
-463 IQYKDACGADKKSDV
+463 YKDACGTFRTSAV
-478 HVLTNYTFRRLIL
+478 HALTNYTFRRLITGIADTSKFPASLTQNEPIFGYL
-491 SVVDSAKFPVELP
+491 SVGSHTVIAQQKIQGEDTK
-504 QNTPRFGY
+504 NGT
-512 IIFGNH
+512 
-518 SYITLERLKGQSYTN
+518 TKW
-533 NDKRFRYEI
+533 KYEI
-542 KLPAGVSMQNVKFYK
+542 KLPAGVELKNVKFYEGIGFGQSTK
-557 GSDYGSAT
+557 PAT
-565 TPPINLPNVTAGG
+565 PLANVPAQG
-578 TFSYTTTNTEKG
+578 TLSYTSNVRG
-590 YVTFDLLL
+590 YITFDMLL
-598 TTPCVSGN
+598 TTPCTSGN
-606 VEVEYKISH
+606 VPLKYAIYY
-615 LDKNGDGSYCE
+615 LDKVGDTNTYCE
-626 IPLLCNKK
+626 LPLICADTE
-634 QINAICPGACSNNG
+634 IGTICPGACAGNG
-648 PRMLNTKTERAE
+648 PVMISTKAERAD
-660 NSYGWTDYL
+660 NSYGWTDYT
-669 MTTRVTRSQVS
+669 MNTRQTRDNVS
-680 ETERQRAL
+680 IIDRSRTL
-688 YLDDIEVTA
+688 YLDDIEIISQ
-697 EGQQG
+697 GQQNG
-702 SLSSNNLYYHAAV
+702 VLTNNLYYHAQVKTHADL
-715 IKEAQLLPKK
+715 IPKS
-725 IEVKIGT
+725 IAISVGSSAT
-732 NPAVTLQA
+732 VTLQA
-740 TDPRVLTTV
+740 ASAILA
-749 SDSQGNYFRWN
+749 QGTNADGKYFRWN
-760 LSSALPS
+760 LSSALPT
-767 GTIAANEKFT
+767 GGIVAGEKFI
-777 VIATYQVNNSNTAN
+777 VVATYQVNNKNSRN
-791 SRDRV
+791 SRDYV
-796 KDIQSAGESFFYMIA
+796 FDVQVGSKSFFYMLD
-811 NANDT
+811 NQNDT
-816 NVNSKGYHTNELHCG
+816 DINAFGYHTNEKHCG
-831 AKQTPVFYIAETY
+831 AKQTPAFYIAETY
-844 TLIGTNAYTIKSC
+844 KIIGTNSYDIEAC
-857 NITPIGSNIA
+857 DITAIGSQQA
-867 YLARRFNTSGNY
+867 YLARRFGTAGTY
-879 FMNEFR
+879 YTNEFR
-885 PARLIKTV
+885 PSRRIKTL
-893 KFRIPSAYN
+893 KITIPSSYN
-902 IVKDVEYEYRRKYTN
+902 LVKPVDYSYIRAAGN
-917 WIEGA
+917 WIDVDVQ
-922 NAIKMLLSNF
+922 IPIDQF
-932 TVTDDGTYKTYTYV
+932 TITDDGTYKTYTYI
-946 NPPQGSPGYLHPGEL
+946 NPPKGSSGYLNPGTV
-961 SVENGYEATMRAF
+961 SVENAYGETIRTWL
-974 VQATCASKPFVTES
+974 QATCDSKTFVNTT
-988 QAGVDNQLVYTDIE
+988 QAIADNQLAKVDID
-1002 FEDFYYHYAANGG
+1002 FEDFYYHYADKANIPVQG
-1015 NKIATESHYE
+1015 EHYE
-1025 PIRYSDKPAI
+1025 EWIKYSKKPAI
-1035 NLITQTP
+1035 NLLTETP

-1053 VDFKITNTSVSDAPY
+1053 VDFNITNTSVSDAPY
-1068 GWISIPDVTGVKV
+1068 GWVSIPDVTGVKI
-1081 LSLVELNNSGSAVR
+1081 LSLVELDNSGSAVR

-1109 LNEGGNDGTIAKNTE
+1109 LNEAGNDGTIAKNAE
-1124 KKYRLEYQIT
+1124 KRYRLEYQIT
-1134 NCTNNL
+1134 NCTNNNL

-1180 RPSASNPGENNPDK
+1180 RPSANNPGENNPDK

-1250 TSTPAIRV
+1250 NSTPAINV
-1258 SQVGNKITYDIT
+1258 SQVGNKVTYDIT

-1277 LPGSISQPSDV
+1277 LPGSISQPSEV

-1326 GDKTKV
+1326 GDRTKV

-1367 FKGKHEIVD
+1367 FKGKHEIID
-1376 LSPSHNFQTG
+1376 LSASHTFHTG

-1403 GSFSHTHNSA
+1403 GSFNHTHNSA

-1422 TPPTKQVG
+1422 TPPTKQIG

-1502 TRRGEVVIPLER
+1502 TRRGEVEIPLER
-1514 ADLTIKNV
+1514 ADLNIKNV
-1522 KLSSVV
+1522 VLTSVAES
-1528 QNNKEKVTIQYTVEN
+1528 NKEKVTIQYAVEN

-1550 YSGDLKVSLYSDA
+1550 YSGDLKVTLYGDT

-1569 EEGTDAKVQDFT
+1569 EETTDTKIQDFT
-1581 ISGLSLAPGATTT
+1581 VSGLSLAPGATTT
-1594 QTETLLLDQSQLCRL
+1594 RTETLLLDQGQLCRL

-1617 NPCLCNDKA
+1617 NPCLCNDRA
-1626 VKANAPTTITGLVAT
+1626 VKVNAPTAITGLVAT

-1668 VTTGALAHLSATNIK
+1668 VTPGALAHLSATDIK
-1683 NPIFEYTG
+1683 NPVFQYTG

-1717 VTVVVTPAPNAPTV
+1717 VTVVVTPAPNAPVV

-1740 TVLDLKLRVNSMA
+1740 TVLDLKLRINSIA

-1765 LSDTTTLQSGT
+1765 LSDTTTLQSGI

-1804 AKEDLYKVFAPITT
+1804 AKDDPYKVFAPITT
-1818 ATVTGNILNNDKV
+1818 ATITGNILNNDKV

-1842 ITIISTAGTGNV
+1842 ITIISTAGTGTV
-1854 PVVKSNGDVEVPA
+1854 PIVKSNGDVEVPA

-1893 VTVIVGPKLE
+1893 VTVIVAPKLE

-1910 TLGGIA
+1910 TLGGLA

-2015 VLDNDIYGAPTGVTS
+2015 VLNNDIYGAPTGVTS

-2041 YDGGI
+2041 YNGGI

-2210 TVQANPDTFTYSGTA
+2210 TVH
-2225 TQTVGNVLTNDTV
+2225 
-2238 SGTTSATTFNVTI
+2238 
-2251 SQVSTPTGSVVPRI
+2251 
-2265 DTTNGNVIVPNNTPA
+2265 
-2280 GVYTITYQ
+2280 
-2288 ICTVATPTA
+2288 ATP
-2297 CATTTVQITV
+2297 
-2307 PAATPTPTV
+2307 
-2316 HATLDTFTYSGTATQ
+2316 DTFTYSGTATQ

-2360 PTGAV
+2360 PTGSV

-2400 ACATTTVQIT
+2400 ACATATVQVT
-2410 VPAATPTPTVQANPD
+2410 VPAATPTPTVQAN
-2425 EFTYSGTATQTVGN
+2425 
-2439 VLTNDTVSGTTSAT
+2439 
-2453 TSNVTISQVSTPTGT
+2453 
-2468 VVPRIDT
+2468 
-2475 TNGIYTITYQ
+2475 
-2485 ICTVATPTA
+2485 
-2494 CATTTVQIT
+2494 
-2503 VPAATPTPTVQAT
+2503 

-2562 VPRIDTTNATVQVTV
+2562 VPRIDTTNGDVIVTNNTPAGIYTITYQICTVATPTACATATVQVTVPAATPTPTVHATPDEFTYSGTATQTVGNVLTNDTVSGTTSATTSNVTISQVSTPTGSVVPRIDTTNGNVIVPNNTPAGIYTITYQICTVATPTACATATVQVTV
-2577 PAATPTPTVQAN
+2577 PAATPTPTVQAT

-2656 YTITYQIVDDR
+2656 YTITYQICTVATPTACATATVQVTVPAATPTPTIAPIAVDDR

-2714 PNTGFTGTD
+2714 PNTGFIGTD

-2738 ATVTIEVVNT
+2738 ATVTIEVINT

-2832 NNYKESKVGWLYIKK
+2832 NNNKESKVGWLYIKK

>member
-97 SHVASSPAN
+97 SHVASSPAS

-280 GESPA
+280 GESSA

-299 ITGTPKI
+299 TTGTPNI
-306 VLDED
+306 VLDTD
-311 SNHTYFE
+311 NNHTYFE
-318 WGDGLCGDKLGTFT
+318 WDGGICANKLGTFT
-332 VQYINNGSGNAT
+332 VQYINKGSGNAT
-344 AYDIQV
+344 AYDLQML
-350 NITPYL
+350 ITPYVSWK
-356 AGKKFRN
+356 GFKT
-363 HKPANFR
+363 HKPTNFR

-379 PITSMTPNGN
+379 PINSMTPNGN
-389 EIDERQVPLKD
+389 EVVEREIPFKD
-400 LAALSNTTLGTKDI
+400 LTALSTTTAWAAKDI
-414 GLKDIDGDG
+414 GLKDMDGDG
-423 FRDDL
+423 FKDDL
-428 PKDAKLKIRFDM
+428 PINAKLKVRFDM
-440 VKNQGVKCLQQDDRA
+440 VQNQAITCLQNDGGI
-455 FSVSPHSN
+455 FSVSPHSKFN
-463 IQYKDACGADKKSDV
+463 YKDACGTLRTSAV
-478 HVLTNYTFRRLIL
+478 HALTNYTFRRLISGIADTSKIPASLSQNEPIFGYL
-491 SVVDSAKFPVELP
+491 SVGSH
-504 QNTPRFGY
+504 T
-512 IIFGNH
+512 IIAQQKIQGEDTKNG
-518 SYITLERLKGQSYTN
+518 TTKW
-533 NDKRFRYEI
+533 KYEI
-542 KLPAGVSMQNVKFYK
+542 KLPAGVELKNVKFYEGIGFGQSTK
-557 GSDYGSAT
+557 PAT
-565 TPPINLPNVTAGG
+565 PLANVPAQG
-578 TFSYTTTNTEKG
+578 TLSYTSNVRG
-590 YVTFDLLL
+590 YITFDMLL
-598 TTPCVSGN
+598 TTPCTSGN
-606 VEVEYKISH
+606 VPLKYAIYY
-615 LDKNGDGSYCE
+615 LDKVGDTNTYCE
-626 IPLLCNKK
+626 LPLICADTE
-634 QINAICPGACSNNG
+634 IGTICPGACAGNG
-648 PRMLNTKTERAE
+648 PVMISTKAERAD
-660 NSYGWTDYL
+660 NSYGWTDYT
-669 MTTRVTRSQVS
+669 MNTRQTRDNVS
-680 ETERQRAL
+680 IIDRSRTL
-688 YLDDIEVTA
+688 YLDDIEIISQ
-697 EGQQG
+697 GQQNG
-702 SLSSNNLYYHAAV
+702 VLTNNLYYHAQVKTHADL
-715 IKEAQLLPKK
+715 IPKS
-725 IEVKIGT
+725 IAISVGSSAT
-732 NPAVTLQA
+732 VTLQA
-740 TDPRVLTTV
+740 ASAILA
-749 SDSQGNYFRWN
+749 QGSNADGKYFRWN
-760 LSSALPS
+760 LSSVLPT
-767 GTIAANEKFT
+767 GGIAAGEKFT
-777 VIATYQVNNSNTAN
+777 VVATYQVNNKNSRN
-791 SRDRV
+791 SRDYV
-796 KDIQSAGESFFYMIA
+796 FDVQVGSKSFFYMLD
-811 NANDT
+811 NPSDT
-816 NVNSKGYHTNELHCG
+816 DINTFGYHTNEKHCG
-831 AKQTPVFYIAETY
+831 AKQTPAFYIAETY
-844 TLIGTNAYTIKSC
+844 KIIGTNSYDIEAC
-857 NITPIGSNIA
+857 DITAIGSQQA
-867 YLARRFNTSGNY
+867 YLARRFGTAGTY
-879 FMNEFR
+879 YANEFR
-885 PARLIKTV
+885 PSRRIKTL
-893 KFRIPSAYN
+893 KITIPSSYN
-902 IVKDVEYEYRRKYTN
+902 LVKPVDYSYIRAAGN
-917 WIEGA
+917 WIDVDVQ
-922 NAIKMLLSNF
+922 IPIDQF
-932 TVTDDGTYKTYTYV
+932 TITDDGTYKTYTYI
-946 NPPQGSPGYLHPGEL
+946 NPPKGSAGYLNPGTV
-961 SVENGYEATMRAF
+961 SVENAYGETIRTWL
-974 VQATCASKPFVTES
+974 QATCDSKIFVNIT
-988 QAGVDNQLVYTDIE
+988 QANADNQLAKVDID
-1002 FEDFYYHYAANGG
+1002 FEDFYYHYADKANIPVQG
-1015 NKIATESHYE
+1015 EHYE
-1025 PIRYSDKPAI
+1025 EWIKYSKKPAI

-1068 GWISIPDVTGVKV
+1068 GWISIPDVTGVKI
-1081 LSLVELNNSGSAVR
+1081 LSLVELDNSGSAVR

-1109 LNEGGNDGTIAKNTE
+1109 LSEGGNNGTIAKNTE

-1150 NGNPTQGYTKTCHDQ
+1150 NGDPTQGYTKTCHDQ

-1180 RPSASNPGENNPDK
+1180 RPSTNNPGENNPDK
-1194 IGTISMCQKTKY
+1194 IGSISMCQKTKY

-1225 IQQPG
+1225 IQEPG

-1258 SQVGNKITYDIT
+1258 SQVGNKVTYDIT

-1484 ACPSGP
+1484 ACPLGP

-1502 TRRGEVVIPLER
+1502 TRRGEVEIPLDR
-1514 ADLTIKNV
+1514 ADLNIKNV
-1522 KLSSVV
+1522 VLTSVAES
-1528 QNNKEKVTIQYTVEN
+1528 NKEKVTIQYAVEN

-1550 YSGDLKVSLYSDA
+1550 YSGDLKVTLYGDT

-1617 NPCLCNDKA
+1617 NPCLCNDRA
-1626 VKANAPTTITGLVAT
+1626 VKVNAPTAITGLVAT

-1691 TNTTAIQTITYLL
+1691 INTTAIQTITYLL

-1753 TNSVKVYSGGTV
+1753 TSSVKVYSGGTV
-1765 LSDTTTLQSGT
+1765 LSDTTTLQSGI

-1804 AKEDLYKVFAPITT
+1804 AKDNLYKVFAPITT

-1893 VTVIVGPKLE
+1893 VTVIVAPKLE

-1910 TLGGIA
+1910 TLGGLA

-2015 VLDNDIYGAPTGVTS
+2015 VLNNDIYGTPTGVTS

-2041 YDGGI
+2041 YNGGI

-2210 TVQANPDTFTYSGTA
+2210 TVQANPDTFTYSGT
-2225 TQTVGNVLTNDTV
+2225 T
-2238 SGTTSATTFNVTI
+2238 
-2251 SQVSTPTGSVVPRI
+2251 
-2265 DTTNGNVIVPNNTPA
+2265 
-2280 GVYTITYQ
+2280 
-2288 ICTVATPTA
+2288 
-2297 CATTTVQITV
+2297 
-2307 PAATPTPTV
+2307 
-2316 HATLDTFTYSGTATQ
+2316 
-2331 TVGNVLTNDTVSGT
+2331 
-2345 TSATTSNVTISQVST
+2345 
-2360 PTGAV
+2360 
-2365 VPRIDTTNG
+2365 
-2374 NVIVPNNTPAGI
+2374 
-2386 YTITYQI
+2386 
-2393 CTVATPT
+2393 
-2400 ACATTTVQIT
+2400 
-2410 VPAATPTPTVQANPD
+2410 
-2425 EFTYSGTATQTVGN
+2425 TQTVGN

-2475 TNGIYTITYQ
+2475 TNGDVIVPNNTPAGIYTITYQ

-2494 CATTTVQIT
+2494 CATTTVQ
-2503 VPAATPTPTVQAT
+2503 
-2516 PDTFT
+2516 
-2521 YSGTATQTVG
+2521 
-2531 NVLTNDTVSGTTSAT
+2531 
-2546 TSNVTISQVS
+2546 
-2556 TPTGTV
+2556 
-2562 VPRIDTTNATVQVTV
+2562 VTV
-2577 PAATPTPTVQAN
+2577 PAATPTPTVHAT
-2589 PDTFTYSGTAT
+2589 PDEFTYSGTAT

-2656 YTITYQIVDDR
+2656 YTITYQICTVATPTACATTTVQITVPAATPTPTVQANPDTFTYSGTATQTVGNVLTNDTVSGTTSATTSNVTISQVSTPTGTVVPRIDTTNGNVIVPNNTPAGIYTITYQICTVATPTTCATTTVQITVPAATPTPTIAPIAVDER

-2758 GDGKNDYFHIGG
+2758 GDGKNDHFHIGG

-2832 NNYKESKVGWLYIKK
+2832 NNNKESKVGWLYIKK

>member
-1594 QTETLLLDQSQLCRL
+1594 QTETLLLDQGQLCRL

-1617 NPCLCNDKA
+1617 NPCLCNDRA
-1626 VKANAPTTITGLVAT
+1626 VKVNAPTAITGLVAT

-1668 VTTGALAHLSATNIK
+1668 VTPGALAHLSATDIK
-1683 NPIFEYTG
+1683 NPVFQYTG

-1717 VTVVVTPAPNAPTV
+1717 VTVVVTPAPNAPVV

-1740 TVLDLKLRVNSMA
+1740 TVLDLKLRINSIA

-1765 LSDTTTLQSGT
+1765 LSDTTTLQSGI

-1804 AKEDLYKVFAPITT
+1804 AKDDPYKVFAPITT
-1818 ATVTGNILNNDKV
+1818 ATITGNILNNDKV

-1842 ITIISTAGTGNV
+1842 ITIISTAGTGTV
-1854 PVVKSNGDVEVPA
+1854 PIVKSNGDVEVPA

-1893 VTVIVGPKLE
+1893 VTVIVAPKLE

-1910 TLGGIA
+1910 TLGGLA

-2015 VLDNDIYGAPTGVTS
+2015 VLNNDIYGAPTGVTS

-2041 YDGGI
+2041 YNGGI

-2119 NNPPSGSDTLNG
+2119 NNPPAGSDTLNG

-2159 GNVVIPTGT
+2159 GNVVIPAGT
-2168 PTGTYTITYRI
+2168 ATGTYTITYRI

-2202 SPIVTPTP
+2202 SPIVTPIP
-2210 TVQANPDTFTYSGTA
+2210 TVQA
-2225 TQTVGNVLTNDTV
+2225 
-2238 SGTTSATTFNVTI
+2238 
-2251 SQVSTPTGSVVPRI
+2251 TP
-2265 DTTNGNVIVPNNTPA
+2265 
-2280 GVYTITYQ
+2280 
-2288 ICTVATPTA
+2288 
-2297 CATTTVQITV
+2297 
-2307 PAATPTPTV
+2307 
-2316 HATLDTFTYSGTATQ
+2316 DTFTYSGTATQ

-2360 PTGAV
+2360 PTGSV

-2400 ACATTTVQIT
+2400 ACATATVQVT
-2410 VPAATPTPTVQANPD
+2410 VPAATPTPTVQATPD

-2475 TNGIYTITYQ
+2475 TNGDVIVPNNTPAGIYTITYQ

-2494 CATTTVQIT
+2494 CAT
-2503 VPAATPTPTVQAT
+2503 
-2516 PDTFT
+2516 
-2521 YSGTATQTVG
+2521 
-2531 NVLTNDTVSGTTSAT
+2531 
-2546 TSNVTISQVS
+2546 
-2556 TPTGTV
+2556 
-2562 VPRIDTTNATVQVTV
+2562 ATVQVTV
-2577 PAATPTPTVQAN
+2577 PAATPTPTIA
-2589 PDTFTYSGTAT
+2589 PIA
-2600 QTVGNVLTNDTVSG
+2600 
-2614 TTSATTSNVTISQ
+2614 
-2627 VSTPTGAVVP
+2627 
-2637 RIDTTNGDVIVP
+2637 
-2649 NNTPAGI
+2649 
-2656 YTITYQIVDDR
+2656 VDDR

-2696 NPANGTVIVNLD
+2696 NPANGTVIVNAD

-2738 ATVTIEVVNT
+2738 ATVTIEVINT

-2758 GDGKNDYFHIGG
+2758 GDGKNDHFHIGG

-2832 NNYKESKVGWLYIKK
+2832 NNNKESKVGWLYIKK

>member
-9 TMQNVFFKLLFCTLL
+9 NMQNVFFKLLFCTLL
-24 FTSLGKV
+24 FSSLGKV
-31 IAQTTM
+31 TAQTTM
-37 LSYVIAEDP
+37 LSHVIAEDP
-46 VNFANRNFEAGTLT
+46 VNFANRDFEAGTLT
-60 VTISSLPSSSANVKI
+60 VTISSLPSSSASVKI
-75 TFPTGIEYVA
+75 TLPTGIEYVA
-85 NSLQRTSGSATI
+85 NSLQKSSGSATI

-130 LNGLLASGTIFKDK
+130 LGGLLASGTIFKDK

-170 QLSEL
+170 QLSEP
-175 THDNAS
+175 THNNAS
-181 GTSVKTFIL
+181 GASVKTFKL
-190 RNTGNGAVKDIYFSV
+190 RNTGTGAVKDIYFSV

-285 ILYQARDAARAINV
+285 ILYQARDAGRAINV
-299 ITGTPKI
+299 NTGTPNI
-306 VLDED
+306 VLDTD
-311 SNHTYFE
+311 NNHTYFK
-318 WGDGLCGDKLGTFT
+318 WGDGICVNNLGTFT
-332 VQYINNGSGNAT
+332 VQYINKGSGNAT
-344 AYDIQV
+344 AYDLQML
-350 NITPYL
+350 ITPYVSWK
-356 AGKKFRN
+356 GFKS
-363 HKPANFR
+363 HKPTNFR

-379 PITSMTPNGN
+379 PINSMTPNGN
-389 EIDERQVPLKD
+389 EVVEREIPFKD
-400 LAALSNTTLGTKDI
+400 LTALSTTSALAGKDI
-414 GLKDIDGDG
+414 GLKDMDGDG
-423 FRDDL
+423 FKDDL
-428 PKDAKLKIRFDM
+428 PINAKLKVRFDM
-440 VKNQGVKCLQQDDRA
+440 VQNQAMTCLQNDGGI
-455 FSVSPHSN
+455 FSVSPHSKFN
-463 IQYKDACGADKKSDV
+463 YKDACGTFRTSAV
-478 HVLTNYTFRRLIL
+478 HALTNYTFRRLITGIADTSKFPASLTQNEPIFGYL
-491 SVVDSAKFPVELP
+491 SVGSHTVIAQQKIQGEDTK
-504 QNTPRFGY
+504 NGT
-512 IIFGNH
+512 
-518 SYITLERLKGQSYTN
+518 TKW
-533 NDKRFRYEI
+533 KYEI
-542 KLPAGVSMQNVKFYK
+542 KLPAGVELKNVKFYEGIGFGQSTK
-557 GSDYGSAT
+557 PAT
-565 TPPINLPNVTAGG
+565 PLANVPAQG
-578 TFSYTTTNTEKG
+578 TLSYTSNVRG
-590 YVTFDLLL
+590 YITFDMLL
-598 TTPCVSGN
+598 TTPCTSGN
-606 VEVEYKISH
+606 VPLKYAIYY
-615 LDKNGDGSYCE
+615 LDKVGDTNTYCE
-626 IPLLCNKK
+626 LPLICADTE
-634 QINAICPGACSNNG
+634 IGTICPGACAGNG
-648 PRMLNTKTERAE
+648 PVMISTKAERAD
-660 NSYGWTDYL
+660 NSYGWTDYT
-669 MTTRVTRSQVS
+669 MNTRQTRDNVS
-680 ETERQRAL
+680 IIDRSRTL
-688 YLDDIEVTA
+688 YLDDIEIISQ
-697 EGQQG
+697 GQQNG
-702 SLSSNNLYYHAAV
+702 VQTNNLYYHAQVKTHADL
-715 IKEAQLLPKK
+715 IPKS
-725 IEVKIGT
+725 IAISVGSSAT
-732 NPAVTLQA
+732 VTLQA
-740 TDPRVLTTV
+740 ASAILD
-749 SDSQGNYFRWN
+749 QGTNADGKYFRWN
-760 LSSALPS
+760 LSSALPT
-767 GTIAANEKFT
+767 GGIAAGEKFI
-777 VIATYQVNNSNTAN
+777 VVATYQVNNKNSRN
-791 SRDRV
+791 SRDYV
-796 KDIQSAGESFFYMIA
+796 FDVQVGSKSFFYMLD
-811 NANDT
+811 NQNDT
-816 NVNSKGYHTNELHCG
+816 DINAFGYHTNEKHCG
-831 AKQTPVFYIAETY
+831 AKQTPAFYIAETY
-844 TLIGTNAYTIKSC
+844 KIIGTNSYDIEAC
-857 NITPIGSNIA
+857 DITAIGSQQA
-867 YLARRFNTSGNY
+867 YLARRFGTAGTY
-879 FMNEFR
+879 YTNEFR
-885 PARLIKTV
+885 PSRRIKTL
-893 KFRIPSAYN
+893 KITIPSSYN
-902 IVKDVEYEYRRKYTN
+902 LVKPVDYSYIRAAGN
-917 WIEGA
+917 WIDVDVQ
-922 NAIKMLLSNF
+922 IPIDQF
-932 TVTDDGTYKTYTYV
+932 TITDDGTYKTYTYI
-946 NPPQGSPGYLHPGEL
+946 NPPKGSSGYLNPGTV
-961 SVENGYEATMRAF
+961 SVENAYGETIRTWL
-974 VQATCASKPFVTES
+974 QATCDSKTFVNTT
-988 QAGVDNQLVYTDIE
+988 QAIADNQLAKVDID
-1002 FEDFYYHYAANGG
+1002 FEDFYYHYADKANIPVQG
-1015 NKIATESHYE
+1015 EHYE
-1025 PIRYSDKPAI
+1025 EWIKYSKKPAI
-1035 NLITQTP
+1035 NLLTETP

-1053 VDFKITNTSVSDAPY
+1053 VDFNITNTSVSDAPY
-1068 GWISIPDVTGVKV
+1068 GWVSIPDVTGVKI
-1081 LSLVELNNSGSAVR
+1081 LSLVELDNSGSAVR

-1109 LNEGGNDGTIAKNTE
+1109 LNEAGNDGTIAKNAE
-1124 KKYRLEYQIT
+1124 KRYRLEYQIT
-1134 NCTNNL
+1134 NCTNNNL

-1180 RPSASNPGENNPDK
+1180 RPSANNPGENNPDK

-1250 TSTPAIRV
+1250 NSTPAINV
-1258 SQVGNKITYDIT
+1258 SQVGNKVTYDIT

-1277 LPGSISQPSDV
+1277 LPGSISQPSEV

-1326 GDKTKV
+1326 GDRTKV

-1367 FKGKHEIVD
+1367 FKGKHEIID
-1376 LSPSHNFQTG
+1376 LSASHTFHTG

-1403 GSFSHTHNSA
+1403 GSFNHTHNSA

-1422 TPPTKQVG
+1422 TPPTKQIG

-1502 TRRGEVVIPLER
+1502 TRRGEVEIPLER
-1514 ADLTIKNV
+1514 ADLNIKNV
-1522 KLSSVV
+1522 VLTSVAES
-1528 QNNKEKVTIQYTVEN
+1528 NKEKVTIQYAVEN

-1550 YSGDLKVSLYSDA
+1550 YSGDLKVTLYGDT

-1569 EEGTDAKVQDFT
+1569 EETTDTKIQDFT
-1581 ISGLSLAPGATTT
+1581 VSGLSLAPGATTT
-1594 QTETLLLDQSQLCRL
+1594 RTETLLLDQGQLCRL

-1617 NPCLCNDKA
+1617 NPCLCNDRA
-1626 VKANAPTTITGLVAT
+1626 VKVNAPTAITGLVAT

-1668 VTTGALAHLSATNIK
+1668 VTPGALAHLSATDIK
-1683 NPIFEYTG
+1683 NPVFQYTG

-1717 VTVVVTPAPNAPTV
+1717 VTVVVTPAPNAPVV

-1740 TVLDLKLRVNSMA
+1740 TVLDLKLRINSIA

-1765 LSDTTTLQSGT
+1765 LSDTTTLQSGI

-1804 AKEDLYKVFAPITT
+1804 AKDDPYKVFAPITT
-1818 ATVTGNILNNDKV
+1818 ATITGNILNNDKV

-1842 ITIISTAGTGNV
+1842 ITIISTAGTGTV
-1854 PVVKSNGDVEVPA
+1854 PIVKSNGDVEVPA

-1893 VTVIVGPKLE
+1893 VTVIVAPKLE

-1910 TLGGIA
+1910 TLGGLA

-2015 VLDNDIYGAPTGVTS
+2015 VLNNDIYGAPTGVTS

-2041 YDGGI
+2041 YNGGI

-2210 TVQANPDTFTYSGTA
+2210 TVH
-2225 TQTVGNVLTNDTV
+2225 
-2238 SGTTSATTFNVTI
+2238 
-2251 SQVSTPTGSVVPRI
+2251 
-2265 DTTNGNVIVPNNTPA
+2265 
-2280 GVYTITYQ
+2280 
-2288 ICTVATPTA
+2288 ATP
-2297 CATTTVQITV
+2297 
-2307 PAATPTPTV
+2307 
-2316 HATLDTFTYSGTATQ
+2316 DTFTYSGTATQ

-2360 PTGAV
+2360 PTGSV

-2400 ACATTTVQIT
+2400 ACATATVQVT
-2410 VPAATPTPTVQANPD
+2410 VPAATPTPTVQAN
-2425 EFTYSGTATQTVGN
+2425 
-2439 VLTNDTVSGTTSAT
+2439 
-2453 TSNVTISQVSTPTGT
+2453 
-2468 VVPRIDT
+2468 
-2475 TNGIYTITYQ
+2475 
-2485 ICTVATPTA
+2485 
-2494 CATTTVQIT
+2494 
-2503 VPAATPTPTVQAT
+2503 

-2562 VPRIDTTNATVQVTV
+2562 VPRIDTTNGDVIVTNNTPAGIYTITYQICTVATPTACATATVQVTVPAATPTPTVHATPDEFTYSGTATQTVGNVLTNDTVSGTTSATTSNVTISQVSTPTGSVVPRIDTTNGNVIVPNNTPAGIYTITYQICTVATPTACATATVQVTV
-2577 PAATPTPTVQAN
+2577 PAATPTPTVQAT

-2656 YTITYQIVDDR
+2656 YTITYQICTVATPTACATATVQVTVPAATPTPTIAPIAVDDR

-2714 PNTGFTGTD
+2714 PNTGFIGTD

-2738 ATVTIEVVNT
+2738 ATVTIEVINT

-2832 NNYKESKVGWLYIKK
+2832 NNNKESKVGWLYIKK

>member
-130 LNGLLASGTIFKDK
+130 LGGLLASGTIFKDK

-170 QLSEL
+170 QLSEP
-175 THDNAS
+175 THNNAS
-181 GTSVKTFIL
+181 GASVKTFKL
-190 RNTGNGAVKDIYFSV
+190 RNTGTGAVKDIYFSV

-239 LYKVSSTSATGFKLN
+239 LYKVSSTSAIGFKLN

-414 GLKDIDGDG
+414 GLKDIDNDG

-440 VKNQGVKCLQQDDRA
+440 VKNQGVKCLQEDDRA

-518 SYITLERLKGQSYTN
+518 SYITLERLKGQPYTN

-598 TTPCVSGN
+598 TNPCVSGN

-615 LDKNGDGSYCE
+615 LDKNGNGSYCE

-634 QINAICPGACSNNG
+634 QINAICPGTCSNNG

-740 TDPRVLTTV
+740 TDPGVLTTV

-777 VIATYQVNNSNTAN
+777 VIATYQVNNSNSAN

-796 KDIQSAGESFFYMIA
+796 KDIQSAGESFFYMLA

-816 NVNSKGYHTNELHCG
+816 NVNGKGYHTNELHCG

-857 NITPIGSNIA
+857 NIIPIGSNIA

-902 IVKDVEYEYRRKYTN
+902 IVRDVEYEYRRKYIN
-917 WIEGA
+917 WAEGS
-922 NAIKMLLSNF
+922 NNVKMLLSNF

-946 NPPQGSPGYLHPGEL
+946 NPSKGSPGYLHPGEL

-1035 NLITQTP
+1035 NLLTQTP

-1109 LNEGGNDGTIAKNTE
+1109 LNEGGNDGTIAKNAE
-1124 KKYRLEYQIT
+1124 KRYRLEYQIT
-1134 NCTNNL
+1134 NCTNNNL

-1180 RPSASNPGENNPDK
+1180 KPSTSNPGENNPDK

-1270 AILPNGT
+1270 AILPKGT

-1326 GDKTKV
+1326 GDRTKV

-1450 EYTIQIKQKANTPII
+1450 EYTIQIKQKANTPIV

-1479 KVNGI
+1479 KVAGI
-1484 ACPSGP
+1484 ACPLGP
-1490 SNPCPSIAVETT
+1490 SNPCPSITVETT
-1502 TRRGEVVIPLER
+1502 TRRGEVVIPLDR

-1626 VKANAPTTITGLVAT
+1626 VKANAPTTIIGLVAT

-1717 VTVVVTPAPNAPTV
+1717 VTVVVTPAPNAPVV

-1740 TVLDLKLRVNSMA
+1740 TVLDLKLRINSMA
-1753 TNSVKVYSGGTV
+1753 TNSVKVYSGGMT
-1765 LSDTTTLQSGT
+1765 LSDTTALQSGV
-1776 YKVSLV
+1776 YKVSFV

-1804 AKEDLYKVFAPITT
+1804 AKDNLYKVFAPITT

-1842 ITIISTAGTGNV
+1842 ITIISTAGTGTV
-1854 PVVKSNGDVEVPA
+1854 PIVKSNGDVEVPA

-1893 VTVIVGPKLE
+1893 VTVIVAPKLE

-1910 TLGGIA
+1910 TLGGLA

-2015 VLDNDIYGAPTGVTS
+2015 VLNNDIYGAPTGVTS

-2041 YDGGI
+2041 YNGGI

-2119 NNPPSGSDTLNG
+2119 NNPPAGSDTLNG

-2238 SGTTSATTFNVTI
+2238 SGTTSATI
-2251 SQVSTPTGSVVPRI
+2251 
-2265 DTTNGNVIVPNNTPA
+2265 
-2280 GVYTITYQ
+2280 
-2288 ICTVATPTA
+2288 
-2297 CATTTVQITV
+2297 
-2307 PAATPTPTV
+2307 
-2316 HATLDTFTYSGTATQ
+2316 
-2331 TVGNVLTNDTVSGT
+2331 
-2345 TSATTSNVTISQVST
+2345 SNVTISQVST

-2365 VPRIDTTNG
+2365 VPRIDTNNG

-2400 ACATTTVQIT
+2400 ACATATVQVT

-2425 EFTYSGTATQTVGN
+2425 TFTYSGTATQTVGN

-2453 TSNVTISQVSTPTGT
+2453 ISNVTISQVSTPTGA

-2475 TNGIYTITYQ
+2475 NNGNVIVPNNTPAGIYTITYQ

-2494 CATTTVQIT
+2494 CATATVQVT
-2503 VPAATPTPTVQAT
+2503 VPAATPTPTVHAT

-2562 VPRIDTTNATVQVTV
+2562 VPRIDTTNGDVIVPNNTPAGIYTITYQICTVATPTACATTTVQVTV
-2577 PAATPTPTVQAN
+2577 PAATPTPTVHAE

-2627 VSTPTGAVVP
+2627 VSTPTGTVVP

-2656 YTITYQIVDDR
+2656 YTITYQICTVATPTACATATVQVTVPAATPTPTIAPIAVDDR

-2758 GDGKNDYFHIGG
+2758 GDGKNDHFHIGG

-2832 NNYKESKVGWLYIKK
+2832 NNNKESKVGWLYIKK

>member
-24 FTSLGKV
+24 FISLGKV
-31 IAQTTM
+31 TAQTTM
-37 LSYVIAEDP
+37 LSHVIAEDP
-46 VNFANRNFEAGTLT
+46 VNFANRDFEAGTLT
-60 VTISSLPSSSANVKI
+60 VTISSLPSSSASVKI
-75 TFPTGIEYVA
+75 TLPTGIEYVA
-85 NSLQRTSGSATI
+85 NSLQKSRGSATI
-97 SHVASSPAN
+97 SHVSSSPIN

-130 LNGLLASGTIFKDK
+130 LKGLLAAATVFKDK

-149 GSATDQKESNAYAL
+149 GSATDQKESNAYEL

-170 QLSEL
+170 QLSEP
-175 THDNAS
+175 THNNAS
-181 GTSVKTFIL
+181 GVSVKTFNL
-190 RNTGNGAVKDIYFSV
+190 RNTGAGAVKDIYFSI

-216 TYNGAPVTSVGTV
+216 IYNGAPVTSVGTV

-285 ILYQARDAARAINV
+285 ILYQARDAGRAINV
-299 ITGTPKI
+299 NTGTPNI
-306 VLDED
+306 VLDTD
-311 SNHTYFE
+311 NNHTYFK
-318 WGDGLCGDKLGTFT
+318 WGGGICVNNLGTFT
-332 VQYINNGSGNAT
+332 VQYINKGSGNAT
-344 AYDIQV
+344 AYDLQML
-350 NITPYL
+350 ITPYVSWK
-356 AGKKFRN
+356 GFKS
-363 HKPANFR
+363 HKPTNFR

-379 PITSMTPNGN
+379 PINSMTPNGN
-389 EIDERQVPLKD
+389 EVVEREIPFKD
-400 LAALSNTTLGTKDI
+400 LTALSNTSALAGKDI
-414 GLKDIDGDG
+414 GLKDMDGDG
-423 FRDDL
+423 FKDDL
-428 PKDAKLKIRFDM
+428 PINAKLKVRFDM
-440 VKNQGVKCLQQDDRA
+440 VQNQAMTCLQNDGGI
-455 FSVSPHSN
+455 FSVSPHSKFN
-463 IQYKDACGADKKSDV
+463 YKDACGTFRTSAV
-478 HVLTNYTFRRLIL
+478 HALTNYTFRRLITGIADTSKFPASLTQNEPIFGYL
-491 SVVDSAKFPVELP
+491 SVGSH
-504 QNTPRFGY
+504 T
-512 IIFGNH
+512 IIAQQKIQGEDTKNG
-518 SYITLERLKGQSYTN
+518 TTKW
-533 NDKRFRYEI
+533 KYEI
-542 KLPAGVSMQNVKFYK
+542 KLPAGVELKNVKFYEGIGFGQSTK
-557 GSDYGSAT
+557 PAT
-565 TPPINLPNVTAGG
+565 PLANVPAQG
-578 TFSYTTTNTEKG
+578 TLSYTSNGRG
-590 YVTFDLLL
+590 YITFDMLL
-598 TTPCVSGN
+598 TTPCTSGN
-606 VEVEYKISH
+606 VPLKYAIYY
-615 LDKNGDGSYCE
+615 LDKVGDTNTYCE
-626 IPLLCNKK
+626 LPLICADTE
-634 QINAICPGACSNNG
+634 IGTICPGACAGNG
-648 PRMLNTKTERAE
+648 PVMISTKAERAD
-660 NSYGWTDYL
+660 NSYGWTDYT
-669 MTTRVTRSQVS
+669 MNTRQTRDNVS
-680 ETERQRAL
+680 IIDRSRTL
-688 YLDDIEVTA
+688 YLDDIEIISQ
-697 EGQQG
+697 GQQNG
-702 SLSSNNLYYHAAV
+702 VLTNNLYYHAQVKTHADL
-715 IKEAQLLPKK
+715 IPKS
-725 IEVKIGT
+725 IAISVGSSAT
-732 NPAVTLQA
+732 VTLQA
-740 TDPRVLTTV
+740 ASAILD
-749 SDSQGNYFRWN
+749 QGTNADGKYFRWN
-760 LSSALPS
+760 LSSALPT
-767 GTIAANEKFT
+767 GGIAAGEKFI
-777 VIATYQVNNSNTAN
+777 VVATYQVNNKNSRN
-791 SRDRV
+791 SRDYV
-796 KDIQSAGESFFYMIA
+796 FDVQVGSKSFFYMLD
-811 NANDT
+811 NPNDT
-816 NVNSKGYHTNELHCG
+816 DINAFGYHTNEKHCG
-831 AKQTPVFYIAETY
+831 AKQTPAFYIAETY
-844 TLIGTNAYTIKSC
+844 KIIGTYSYDIEAC
-857 NITPIGSNIA
+857 DITAIGSQQA
-867 YLARRFNTSGNY
+867 YLARRFGTAGTY
-879 FMNEFR
+879 YTNEFR
-885 PARLIKTV
+885 PSRRIKTL
-893 KFRIPSAYN
+893 KITIPSSYN
-902 IVKDVEYEYRRKYTN
+902 LVKPVDYSYIRAAGN
-917 WIEGA
+917 WIDVDVQ
-922 NAIKMLLSNF
+922 IPIDQF
-932 TVTDDGTYKTYTYV
+932 TITDDGTYKTYTYI
-946 NPPQGSPGYLHPGEL
+946 NPPKGSSGYLNPGTV
-961 SVENGYEATMRAF
+961 SVENAYGETIRTWL
-974 VQATCASKPFVTES
+974 QATCDSKIFVNIT
-988 QAGVDNQLVYTDIE
+988 QAIADNQLAKVDID
-1002 FEDFYYHYAANGG
+1002 FEDFYYYYADKANIPVQG
-1015 NKIATESHYE
+1015 EHYE
-1025 PIRYSDKPAI
+1025 EWIKYSKKPAI
-1035 NLITQTP
+1035 NLLTETP

-1053 VDFKITNTSVSDAPY
+1053 VDFNITNTSVSDAPY
-1068 GWISIPDVTGVKV
+1068 GWVSIPDVTGVKI

-1109 LNEGGNDGTIAKNTE
+1109 LNEGGNDGTIAKNAE
-1124 KKYRLEYQIT
+1124 KRYRLEYQIT
-1134 NCTNNL
+1134 NCTNNNL

-1180 RPSASNPGENNPDK
+1180 KPSTSNPGENNPDK

-1214 EGDLFDTKLVV
+1214 EGDLFDTKLLV

-1270 AILPNGT
+1270 AILPKGT

-1288 NKRNLRLSFNV
+1288 DKRNLRLSFNV

-1326 GDKTKV
+1326 GDRTKV

-1347 NNSIVA
+1347 NNSIIA

-1450 EYTIQIKQKANTPII
+1450 EYTIQIKQKANTPIV

-1479 KVNGI
+1479 KVAGI
-1484 ACPSGP
+1484 ACPLGP
-1490 SNPCPSIAVETT
+1490 SNPCPSITVETT

-1569 EEGTDAKVQDFT
+1569 EEGTDTKVQDFT

-1617 NPCLCNDKA
+1617 NPCLCNDRA
-1626 VKANAPTTITGLVAT
+1626 VKANAPTTINGLVAT

-1765 LSDTTTLQSGT
+1765 LSDTTTLQSGI

-1804 AKEDLYKVFAPITT
+1804 AKDNLYKVFAPITT

-1842 ITIISTAGTGNV
+1842 ITIISTAGTGTV

-1893 VTVIVGPKLE
+1893 VTVIVAPKLE

-1910 TLGGIA
+1910 TLGGLA

-1948 SGITTNNDGTLTVAP
+1948 SGITTNNDSTLTVAP

-2015 VLDNDIYGAPTGVTS
+2015 VLNNDIYGTPTGVTS

-2041 YDGGI
+2041 YNGGI

-2119 NNPPSGSDTLNG
+2119 NNPPAGSDTLNG

-2210 TVQANPDTFTYSGTA
+2210 TVHATPDT
-2225 TQTVGNVLTNDTV
+2225 
-2238 SGTTSATTFNVTI
+2238 
-2251 SQVSTPTGSVVPRI
+2251 
-2265 DTTNGNVIVPNNTPA
+2265 
-2280 GVYTITYQ
+2280 
-2288 ICTVATPTA
+2288 
-2297 CATTTVQITV
+2297 
-2307 PAATPTPTV
+2307 
-2316 HATLDTFTYSGTATQ
+2316 
-2331 TVGNVLTNDTVSGT
+2331 
-2345 TSATTSNVTISQVST
+2345 
-2360 PTGAV
+2360 
-2365 VPRIDTTNG
+2365 
-2374 NVIVPNNTPAGI
+2374 
-2386 YTITYQI
+2386 
-2393 CTVATPT
+2393 
-2400 ACATTTVQIT
+2400 
-2410 VPAATPTPTVQANPD
+2410 
-2425 EFTYSGTATQTVGN
+2425 FTYSGTATQTVGN

-2475 TNGIYTITYQ
+2475 TNGDVIVPNNTPAGIYTITYQ

-2494 CATTTVQIT
+2494 CATATVQVTVPAATPTPTVQATPDTFTYSGTATQTVGNVLTNDTVSGTTSATTSNVTISQVSTPTGSVVPRIDTTNGNVIVPNNTPAGIYTITYQICTVATPTACATATVQVTVPAATPTPTVHATPDTFTYSGTATQTVGNVLTNDTVSGTTSATTSNVTISQVSTPTGSVVPRIDTTNGDVIVPNNTPAGIYTIIYQICTVATPTACATATVQIT

-2556 TPTGTV
+2556 TPTG
-2562 VPRIDTTNATVQVTV
+2562 
-2577 PAATPTPTVQAN
+2577 
-2589 PDTFTYSGTAT
+2589 S
-2600 QTVGNVLTNDTVSG
+2600 
-2614 TTSATTSNVTISQ
+2614 
-2627 VSTPTGAVVP
+2627 VVP

-2656 YTITYQIVDDR
+2656 YTITYQICTVATPTACATATVQVTVPAATPTPTIAPIAVDDR

-2696 NPANGTVIVNLD
+2696 NPANGTVIVNAD

-2738 ATVTIEVVNT
+2738 ATVTIEVINT

-2758 GDGKNDYFHIGG
+2758 GDGKNDHFHIGG

-2832 NNYKESKVGWLYIKK
+2832 NNNKESKVGWLYIKK

>member
-1 MKKYYMIK
+1 MKKYYMIR

-24 FTSLGKV
+24 FSSLGKV
-31 IAQTTM
+31 TAQTTM
-37 LSYVIAEDP
+37 LSHVIAEDP
-46 VNFANRNFEAGTLT
+46 VNFANRDFEAGTLT
-60 VTISSLPSSSANVKI
+60 VTISSLPSSSASVKI
-75 TFPTGIEYVA
+75 TLPTGIEYVA

-97 SHVASSPAN
+97 SHVSSSPIN

-112 SGNAPITFTI
+112 SGAAPITFTI

-130 LNGLLASGTIFKDK
+130 LGGLLASGTIFKDK

-149 GSATDQKESNAYAL
+149 GSATDQKESNAYEL

-170 QLSEL
+170 QLSEP
-175 THDNAS
+175 THNNAS
-181 GTSVKTFIL
+181 GVSVKTFNL
-190 RNTGNGAVKDIYFSV
+190 RNTGAGAVKDIYFSI

-216 TYNGAPVTSVGTV
+216 IYNGAPVTSVGTV

-285 ILYQARDAARAINV
+285 ILYQARDAGRAINV
-299 ITGTPKI
+299 NTGTPNI
-306 VLDED
+306 VLDTD
-311 SNHTYFE
+311 NNHTYFK
-318 WGDGLCGDKLGTFT
+318 WGGGICVNNLGTFT
-332 VQYINNGSGNAT
+332 VQYINKGSGNAT
-344 AYDIQV
+344 AYDLQML
-350 NITPYL
+350 ITPYVSWK
-356 AGKKFRN
+356 GFKS
-363 HKPANFR
+363 HKPTNFR

-379 PITSMTPNGN
+379 PINSMTPNGN
-389 EIDERQVPLKD
+389 EVVEREIPFKD
-400 LAALSNTTLGTKDI
+400 LTALSNTSALAGKDI
-414 GLKDIDGDG
+414 GLKDMDGDG
-423 FRDDL
+423 FKDDL
-428 PKDAKLKIRFDM
+428 PINAKLKVRFDM
-440 VKNQGVKCLQQDDRA
+440 VQNQAMTCLQNDGGI
-455 FSVSPHSN
+455 FSVSPHSKFN
-463 IQYKDACGADKKSDV
+463 YKDACGTFRTSAV
-478 HVLTNYTFRRLIL
+478 HALTNYTFRRLITGIADTSKFPASLTQNEPIFGYL
-491 SVVDSAKFPVELP
+491 SVGSH
-504 QNTPRFGY
+504 T
-512 IIFGNH
+512 IIAQQKIQGEDTKNG
-518 SYITLERLKGQSYTN
+518 TTKW
-533 NDKRFRYEI
+533 KYEI
-542 KLPAGVSMQNVKFYK
+542 KLPAGVELKNVKFYEGIGFGQSTK
-557 GSDYGSAT
+557 PAT
-565 TPPINLPNVTAGG
+565 PLANVPAQG
-578 TFSYTTTNTEKG
+578 TLSYTSNVRG
-590 YVTFDLLL
+590 YITFDMLL
-598 TTPCVSGN
+598 TTPCTSGN
-606 VEVEYKISH
+606 VPLKYAIYY
-615 LDKNGDGSYCE
+615 LDKVGDTNTYCE
-626 IPLLCNKK
+626 LPLICADTE
-634 QINAICPGACSNNG
+634 IGTICPGACAGNG
-648 PRMLNTKTERAE
+648 PVMISTKAERAD
-660 NSYGWTDYL
+660 NSYGWTDYT
-669 MTTRVTRSQVS
+669 MNTRQTRDNVS
-680 ETERQRAL
+680 IIDRSRTL
-688 YLDDIEVTA
+688 YLDDIEIISQ
-697 EGQQG
+697 GQQNG
-702 SLSSNNLYYHAAV
+702 VLTNNLYYHAQVKTHADL
-715 IKEAQLLPKK
+715 IPKS
-725 IEVKIGT
+725 IAISVGSSAT
-732 NPAVTLQA
+732 VTLQA
-740 TDPRVLTTV
+740 ASAILA
-749 SDSQGNYFRWN
+749 QGTNADGKYFRWN
-760 LSSALPS
+760 LSSVLPT
-767 GTIAANEKFT
+767 GGIAAGEKFT
-777 VIATYQVNNSNTAN
+777 VVATYQVNNKNSRN
-791 SRDRV
+791 SRDYV
-796 KDIQSAGESFFYMIA
+796 FDVQVGSKSFFYMLDNPSDTDI
-811 NANDT
+811 NAF
-816 NVNSKGYHTNELHCG
+816 GYHTNEKHCG
-831 AKQTPVFYIAETY
+831 AKQTPAFYIAETY
-844 TLIGTNAYTIKSC
+844 KLIGTNSYDIEAC
-857 NITPIGSNIA
+857 DITAIGSQQA
-867 YLARRFNTSGNY
+867 YLARRFGTAGTY
-879 FMNEFR
+879 YTNEFR
-885 PARLIKTV
+885 PSRRIKTL
-893 KFRIPSAYN
+893 KITIPSSYN
-902 IVKDVEYEYRRKYTN
+902 LVKPVDYSYIRAAGN
-917 WIEGA
+917 WIDVDVQ
-922 NAIKMLLSNF
+922 IPIDQF
-932 TVTDDGTYKTYTYV
+932 TITDDGTYKTYTYI
-946 NPPQGSPGYLHPGEL
+946 NPPKGSAGYLNPGTV
-961 SVENGYEATMRAF
+961 SVENAYGETIRTWL
-974 VQATCASKPFVTES
+974 QATCDSKIFVNIT
-988 QAGVDNQLVYTDIE
+988 QANADNQLAKVDID
-1002 FEDFYYHYAANGG
+1002 FEDFYYHYADKANIPVQG
-1015 NKIATESHYE
+1015 EHYE
-1025 PIRYSDKPAI
+1025 EWIKYSKKPAI
-1035 NLITQTP
+1035 NLLTETP

-1053 VDFKITNTSVSDAPY
+1053 VDFNITNTSVSDAPY
-1068 GWISIPDVTGVKV
+1068 GWVSIPDVTGVKI
-1081 LSLVELNNSGSAVR
+1081 LSLVELDNSGSAVR

-1109 LNEGGNDGTIAKNTE
+1109 LNEAGNDGTIAKNAE
-1124 KKYRLEYQIT
+1124 KRYRLEYQIT
-1134 NCTNNL
+1134 NCTNNNL

-1180 RPSASNPGENNPDK
+1180 RPSANNPGENNPDK

-1250 TSTPAIRV
+1250 NSTPAINV
-1258 SQVGNKITYDIT
+1258 SQVGNKVTYDIT

-1277 LPGSISQPSDV
+1277 LPGSISQPSEV

-1326 GDKTKV
+1326 GDRTKV

-1367 FKGKHEIVD
+1367 FKGKHEIID
-1376 LSPSHNFQTG
+1376 LSASHTFHTG

-1403 GSFSHTHNSA
+1403 GSFNHTHNSA

-1422 TPPTKQVG
+1422 TPPTKQIG

-1502 TRRGEVVIPLER
+1502 TRRGEVEIPLER
-1514 ADLTIKNV
+1514 ADLNIKNV
-1522 KLSSVV
+1522 VLTSVAES
-1528 QNNKEKVTIQYTVEN
+1528 NKEKVTIQYAVEN

-1550 YSGDLKVSLYSDA
+1550 YSGDLKVTLYGDT

-1569 EEGTDAKVQDFT
+1569 EETTDTKIQDFT
-1581 ISGLSLAPGATTT
+1581 VSGLSLAPGATTT
-1594 QTETLLLDQSQLCRL
+1594 RTETLLLDQGQLCRL

-1617 NPCLCNDKA
+1617 NPCLCNDRA
-1626 VKANAPTTITGLVAT
+1626 VKVNAPTAITGLVAT

-1668 VTTGALAHLSATNIK
+1668 VTPGALAHLSATDIK
-1683 NPIFEYTG
+1683 NPVFQYTG

-1717 VTVVVTPAPNAPTV
+1717 VTVVVTPAPNAPVV

-1740 TVLDLKLRVNSMA
+1740 TVLDLKLRINSIA

-1765 LSDTTTLQSGT
+1765 LSDTTTLQSGI

-1804 AKEDLYKVFAPITT
+1804 AKDDPYKVFAPITT
-1818 ATVTGNILNNDKV
+1818 ATITGNILNNDKV

-1842 ITIISTAGTGNV
+1842 ITIISTAGTGTV
-1854 PVVKSNGDVEVPA
+1854 PIVKSNGDVEVPA

-1893 VTVIVGPKLE
+1893 VTVIVAPKLE

-1910 TLGGIA
+1910 TLGGLA

-2015 VLDNDIYGAPTGVTS
+2015 VLNNDIYGVPTGVTS

-2041 YDGGI
+2041 YNGGI

-2210 TVQANPDTFTYSGTA
+2210 TV
-2225 TQTVGNVLTNDTV
+2225 
-2238 SGTTSATTFNVTI
+2238 
-2251 SQVSTPTGSVVPRI
+2251 
-2265 DTTNGNVIVPNNTPA
+2265 
-2280 GVYTITYQ
+2280 
-2288 ICTVATPTA
+2288 
-2297 CATTTVQITV
+2297 
-2307 PAATPTPTV
+2307 
-2316 HATLDTFTYSGTATQ
+2316 H
-2331 TVGNVLTNDTVSGT
+2331 
-2345 TSATTSNVTISQVST
+2345 
-2360 PTGAV
+2360 
-2365 VPRIDTTNG
+2365 
-2374 NVIVPNNTPAGI
+2374 
-2386 YTITYQI
+2386 
-2393 CTVATPT
+2393 
-2400 ACATTTVQIT
+2400 
-2410 VPAATPTPTVQANPD
+2410 
-2425 EFTYSGTATQTVGN
+2425 
-2439 VLTNDTVSGTTSAT
+2439 
-2453 TSNVTISQVSTPTGT
+2453 
-2468 VVPRIDT
+2468 
-2475 TNGIYTITYQ
+2475 
-2485 ICTVATPTA
+2485 
-2494 CATTTVQIT
+2494 
-2503 VPAATPTPTVQAT
+2503 AT

-2556 TPTGTV
+2556 TPTGSV
-2562 VPRIDTTNATVQVTV
+2562 VPRIDTTNGNVIVPNNTPAGIYTITYQICTVATPTACATATVQVTV

-2627 VSTPTGAVVP
+2627 VSTPTGTVVP

-2656 YTITYQIVDDR
+2656 YTITYQICTVATPTACATATVQITVPAATPTPTVQANPDTFTYSGTATQTVGNVLTNDTVSGTTSATTSNVTISQVSTPTGTVVPRIDTTNGDVIVPNNTPAGIYTITYQICTVATPTACATATVQITVPAATPTPTIAPIAVDDR

-2714 PNTGFTGTD
+2714 HNTGFTGTD

-2738 ATVTIEVVNT
+2738 ATVTIEVINT

-2758 GDGKNDYFHIGG
+2758 GDGKNDHFHIGG

-2832 NNYKESKVGWLYIKK
+2832 NNNKESKVGWLYIKK

>member
-24 FTSLGKV
+24 FSSLGKV
-31 IAQTTM
+31 TAQTTM
-37 LSYVIAEDP
+37 LSHVIAEDP
-46 VNFANRNFEAGTLT
+46 VNFANRDFEAGTLT
-60 VTISSLPSSSANVKI
+60 VTISSLPSSSASVKI

-97 SHVASSPAN
+97 SHVASSPTN

-130 LNGLLASGTIFKDK
+130 LGGLLAPGTIFKDK

-149 GSATDQKESNAYAL
+149 GSATDQKESNAYEL

-170 QLSEL
+170 QLSEP
-175 THDNAS
+175 THNNAS
-181 GTSVKTFIL
+181 GVSVKTFNL
-190 RNTGNGAVKDIYFSV
+190 RNTGAGAVKDIYFSI

-285 ILYQARDAARAINV
+285 ILYQARDAGRAIKVN
-299 ITGTPKI
+299 TGTPNI
-306 VLDED
+306 VLDTD
-311 SNHTYFE
+311 NNHTYFK
-318 WGDGLCGDKLGTFT
+318 WGGGICVNNLGTFT
-332 VQYINNGSGNAT
+332 VQYINKGSGNAT
-344 AYDIQV
+344 AYDLQML
-350 NITPYL
+350 ITPYVSWK
-356 AGKKFRN
+356 GFKS
-363 HKPANFR
+363 HKPTNFR

-379 PITSMTPNGN
+379 PINSMTPNGN
-389 EIDERQVPLKD
+389 EVVEREIPFKD
-400 LAALSNTTLGTKDI
+400 LTALSTTSALAGKDI
-414 GLKDIDGDG
+414 GLKDMDGDG
-423 FRDDL
+423 FKDDL
-428 PKDAKLKIRFDM
+428 PINAKLKVRFDM
-440 VKNQGVKCLQQDDRA
+440 VQNQAMTCLQNDKGI
-455 FSVSPHSN
+455 FSVSPHSKFN
-463 IQYKDACGADKKSDV
+463 YKDACGTFRTSAV
-478 HVLTNYTFRRLIL
+478 HALTNYTFRRLITGIADTSKFPASLTQNEPIFGYL
-491 SVVDSAKFPVELP
+491 SVGSHTIIAQQKIQGEDTKNGTTKWKYEL
-504 QNTPRFGY
+504 
-512 IIFGNH
+512 
-518 SYITLERLKGQSYTN
+518 
-533 NDKRFRYEI
+533 
-542 KLPAGVSMQNVKFYK
+542 KLPAGVELKNVKFYEGIGFGQSTK
-557 GSDYGSAT
+557 PAT
-565 TPPINLPNVTAGG
+565 PLANVPAQG
-578 TFSYTTTNTEKG
+578 TLSYTSNVRG
-590 YVTFDLLL
+590 YITFDMLL
-598 TTPCVSGN
+598 TTPCTSGN
-606 VEVEYKISH
+606 VPLKYAIYY
-615 LDKNGDGSYCE
+615 LDKVGDTNTYCE
-626 IPLLCNKK
+626 LPLICADTE
-634 QINAICPGACSNNG
+634 IGTICPGACAGNG
-648 PRMLNTKTERAE
+648 PVMISTKAERAD
-660 NSYGWTDYL
+660 NSYGWTDYT
-669 MTTRVTRSQVS
+669 MNTRQTRDNVS
-680 ETERQRAL
+680 IIDRSRTL
-688 YLDDIEVTA
+688 YLDDIEIISQ
-697 EGQQG
+697 GQQNG
-702 SLSSNNLYYHAAV
+702 VLTNNLYYHAQVKTHADL
-715 IKEAQLLPKK
+715 IPKS
-725 IEVKIGT
+725 IAISVGSSAT
-732 NPAVTLQA
+732 VTLQA
-740 TDPRVLTTV
+740 ASAILD
-749 SDSQGNYFRWN
+749 QGTNADGKYFRWN
-760 LSSALPS
+760 LSSALPT
-767 GTIAANEKFT
+767 GGIPAGEKFT
-777 VIATYQVNNSNTAN
+777 VVATYQVNNKNSRN
-791 SRDRV
+791 SRDYV
-796 KDIQSAGESFFYMIA
+796 FDVQVGSKSFFYMLD
-811 NANDT
+811 NPNDT
-816 NVNSKGYHTNELHCG
+816 DINAFGYHTNEKHCG
-831 AKQTPVFYIAETY
+831 AKQTPAFYIAETY
-844 TLIGTNAYTIKSC
+844 KIIGTNSYDIEAC
-857 NITPIGSNIA
+857 DITAIGSQQA
-867 YLARRFNTSGNY
+867 YLARRFGTAGTY
-879 FMNEFR
+879 YANEFR
-885 PARLIKTV
+885 PSRRIKTL
-893 KFRIPSAYN
+893 KITIPSSYN
-902 IVKDVEYEYRRKYTN
+902 LVKPVDYSYIRAVGDWIDVDVQ
-917 WIEGA
+917 IP
-922 NAIKMLLSNF
+922 IDQF
-932 TVTDDGTYKTYTYV
+932 TITDDGTYKTYTYI
-946 NPPQGSPGYLHPGEL
+946 NPPKGSSGYLNPGTV
-961 SVENGYEATMRAF
+961 SVENAYGETIRTWL
-974 VQATCASKPFVTES
+974 QATCDSKTFVNTT
-988 QAGVDNQLVYTDIE
+988 QAIADNQLAKVDID
-1002 FEDFYYHYAANGG
+1002 FEDFYYHYADKANIPVQG
-1015 NKIATESHYE
+1015 EHYE
-1025 PIRYSDKPAI
+1025 EWIKYSKKPAI
-1035 NLITQTP
+1035 NLLTETP

-1053 VDFKITNTSVSDAPY
+1053 VDFNITNTSVSDAPY
-1068 GWISIPDVTGVKV
+1068 GWVSIPDVTGVKI
-1081 LSLVELNNSGSAVR
+1081 LSLVELDNSGSAVR

-1109 LNEGGNDGTIAKNTE
+1109 LSEGGNNGTIAKNTE

-1150 NGNPTQGYTKTCHDQ
+1150 NGDPTQGYTKTCHDQ

-1180 RPSASNPGENNPDK
+1180 RPSTNNPGENNPDK

-1270 AILPNGT
+1270 AILPKGT

-1311 DIDVEGNNLCGDPAE
+1311 DIDVEGNNLCGNPAE
-1326 GDKTKV
+1326 GDRTKV

-1403 GSFSHTHNSA
+1403 GSFSHTNNSS

-1430 NDETELS
+1430 NDETELI

-1502 TRRGEVVIPLER
+1502 TRRGEVEIPLER
-1514 ADLTIKNV
+1514 ADLNIKNV
-1522 KLSSVV
+1522 VLTSVAES
-1528 QNNKEKVTIQYTVEN
+1528 NKEKVTIQYAVEN

-1550 YSGDLKVSLYSDA
+1550 YSGDLKVTLYGDT

-1569 EEGTDAKVQDFT
+1569 EETTDTKIQDFT
-1581 ISGLSLAPGATTT
+1581 VSGLSLAPGATTT
-1594 QTETLLLDQSQLCRL
+1594 RTETLLLDQGQLCRL

-1617 NPCLCNDKA
+1617 NPCLCNDRA
-1626 VKANAPTTITGLVAT
+1626 VKVNAPTAINGLVAT

-1668 VTTGALAHLSATNIK
+1668 VTPGALAHLSATDIK
-1683 NPIFEYTG
+1683 NPVFQYTG

-1765 LSDTTTLQSGT
+1765 LSDTTTLQSGI

-1804 AKEDLYKVFAPITT
+1804 AKDDPYKVFAPITT

-1842 ITIISTAGTGNV
+1842 ITIISTAGTGTV

-1893 VTVIVGPKLE
+1893 VTVIVAPKLE

-1910 TLGGIA
+1910 TLGGLA

-1933 PINPSDVNLTWGTPP
+1933 PINPSDVNLTWGTTP

-2015 VLDNDIYGAPTGVTS
+2015 VLNNDIYGAPTGVTS

-2041 YDGGI
+2041 YNGGI

-2210 TVQANPDTFTYSGTA
+2210 TV
-2225 TQTVGNVLTNDTV
+2225 
-2238 SGTTSATTFNVTI
+2238 
-2251 SQVSTPTGSVVPRI
+2251 
-2265 DTTNGNVIVPNNTPA
+2265 
-2280 GVYTITYQ
+2280 
-2288 ICTVATPTA
+2288 
-2297 CATTTVQITV
+2297 
-2307 PAATPTPTV
+2307 
-2316 HATLDTFTYSGTATQ
+2316 HAT
-2331 TVGNVLTNDTVSGT
+2331 
-2345 TSATTSNVTISQVST
+2345 
-2360 PTGAV
+2360 
-2365 VPRIDTTNG
+2365 
-2374 NVIVPNNTPAGI
+2374 
-2386 YTITYQI
+2386 
-2393 CTVATPT
+2393 
-2400 ACATTTVQIT
+2400 
-2410 VPAATPTPTVQANPD
+2410 
-2425 EFTYSGTATQTVGN
+2425 
-2439 VLTNDTVSGTTSAT
+2439 
-2453 TSNVTISQVSTPTGT
+2453 
-2468 VVPRIDT
+2468 
-2475 TNGIYTITYQ
+2475 
-2485 ICTVATPTA
+2485 
-2494 CATTTVQIT
+2494 
-2503 VPAATPTPTVQAT
+2503 
-2516 PDTFT
+2516 
-2521 YSGTATQTVG
+2521 
-2531 NVLTNDTVSGTTSAT
+2531 
-2546 TSNVTISQVS
+2546 
-2556 TPTGTV
+2556 
-2562 VPRIDTTNATVQVTV
+2562 
-2577 PAATPTPTVQAN
+2577 

-2656 YTITYQIVDDR
+2656 YTITYQICTVATPTACATATVQVTVPAATPTPTIAPIAVDDR

-2714 PNTGFTGTD
+2714 PNTGFIGTD

-2738 ATVTIEVVNT
+2738 ATVTIEVINT

-2758 GDGKNDYFHIGG
+2758 GDDKNDYFHIGG
-2770 IESYPNNVVRIYN
+2770 IESYPNNIVRIYN

>member
-31 IAQTTM
+31 TAQTTM

-97 SHVASSPAN
+97 SHVASSPTN

-130 LNGLLASGTIFKDK
+130 LGGLLAPGTIFKDK

-149 GSATDQKESNAYAL
+149 GSATDQKESNAYEL

-170 QLSEL
+170 QLSEP
-175 THDNAS
+175 THNNAS
-181 GTSVKTFIL
+181 GVSVKTFNL
-190 RNTGNGAVKDIYFSV
+190 RNTGAGAVKDIYFSI

-280 GESPA
+280 GESSA

-299 ITGTPKI
+299 TTGTPNI
-306 VLDED
+306 VLDTD
-311 SNHTYFE
+311 NNHTYFE
-318 WGDGLCGDKLGTFT
+318 WDGGICANKLGTFT
-332 VQYINNGSGNAT
+332 VQYINKGSGNAT
-344 AYDIQV
+344 AYDLQML
-350 NITPYL
+350 ITPYVSWK
-356 AGKKFRN
+356 GFKT
-363 HKPANFR
+363 HKPTNFR

-379 PITSMTPNGN
+379 PINSMTPNGN
-389 EIDERQVPLKD
+389 EVVEREIPFKD
-400 LAALSNTTLGTKDI
+400 LTDLSTTTAWAAKDI
-414 GLKDIDGDG
+414 GLKDMDGDG
-423 FRDDL
+423 FKDDL
-428 PKDAKLKIRFDM
+428 PINAKLKVRFDM
-440 VKNQGVKCLQQDDRA
+440 VQNQAITCLQNDGGI
-455 FSVSPHSN
+455 FSVSPHSKFN
-463 IQYKDACGADKKSDV
+463 YKDACGTLRTSAV
-478 HVLTNYTFRRLIL
+478 HALTNYTFRRLISGIADTSKIPASLSQNEPIFGYL
-491 SVVDSAKFPVELP
+491 SVGSH
-504 QNTPRFGY
+504 T
-512 IIFGNH
+512 IIAQQKIQGEDTKNG
-518 SYITLERLKGQSYTN
+518 TTKW
-533 NDKRFRYEI
+533 KYEI
-542 KLPAGVSMQNVKFYK
+542 KLPAGVELKNVKFYEGIGFGQSTK
-557 GSDYGSAT
+557 PAT
-565 TPPINLPNVTAGG
+565 PLANVPAQG
-578 TFSYTTTNTEKG
+578 TLSYTSNVRG
-590 YVTFDLLL
+590 YITFDMLL
-598 TTPCVSGN
+598 TTPCTSGN
-606 VEVEYKISH
+606 VPLKYAIYY
-615 LDKNGDGSYCE
+615 LDKVGDTNTYCE
-626 IPLLCNKK
+626 LPLICADTE
-634 QINAICPGACSNNG
+634 IGTICPGACAGNG
-648 PRMLNTKTERAE
+648 PVMISTKAERAD
-660 NSYGWTDYL
+660 NSYGWTDYT
-669 MTTRVTRSQVS
+669 MNTRQTRDNVS
-680 ETERQRAL
+680 IIDRSRTL
-688 YLDDIEVTA
+688 YLDDIEIISQ
-697 EGQQG
+697 GQQNG
-702 SLSSNNLYYHAAV
+702 VQTNNLYYHAQVKTHADL
-715 IKEAQLLPKK
+715 IPKS
-725 IEVKIGT
+725 IAISVGSSAT
-732 NPAVTLQA
+732 VTLQA
-740 TDPRVLTTV
+740 ASAILD
-749 SDSQGNYFRWN
+749 QGTNADGKYFRWN
-760 LSSALPS
+760 LSSALPT
-767 GTIAANEKFT
+767 GGIAAGEKFT
-777 VIATYQVNNSNTAN
+777 VVATYQVNNKNSRN
-791 SRDRV
+791 SRDYV
-796 KDIQSAGESFFYMIA
+796 FDVQVGSKSFFYMLD
-811 NANDT
+811 NPSDT
-816 NVNSKGYHTNELHCG
+816 DINTFGYHTNEKHCG
-831 AKQTPVFYIAETY
+831 AKQTPAFYIAETY
-844 TLIGTNAYTIKSC
+844 KIIGTNSYDIEAC
-857 NITPIGSNIA
+857 DITAIGSQQA
-867 YLARRFNTSGNY
+867 YLARRFGTAGTY
-879 FMNEFR
+879 YANEFR
-885 PARLIKTV
+885 PSRRIKTL
-893 KFRIPSAYN
+893 KITIPSSYN
-902 IVKDVEYEYRRKYTN
+902 LVKPVDYSYIRAAGDWIDVDVQ
-917 WIEGA
+917 IP
-922 NAIKMLLSNF
+922 IDQF
-932 TVTDDGTYKTYTYV
+932 TITDDGTYKTYTYI
-946 NPPQGSPGYLHPGEL
+946 NPPKGSAGYLNPGTV
-961 SVENGYEATMRAF
+961 SVENAYGETIRTWL
-974 VQATCASKPFVTES
+974 QATCDSKIFVNIT
-988 QAGVDNQLVYTDIE
+988 QANADNQLAKVDID
-1002 FEDFYYHYAANGG
+1002 FEDFYYHYADKANIPVQG
-1015 NKIATESHYE
+1015 EHYE
-1025 PIRYSDKPAI
+1025 EWIKYSKKPAI

-1068 GWISIPDVTGVKV
+1068 GWISIPDITGVKV

-1109 LNEGGNDGTIAKNTE
+1109 LNEGGNNGTIAKNTE
-1124 KKYRLEYQIT
+1124 KRYRLEYQIT
-1134 NCTNNL
+1134 NCTNNNL

-1270 AILPNGT
+1270 AILPKGT

-1326 GDKTKV
+1326 GDRTKV

-1367 FKGKHEIVD
+1367 FKGKHEIID

-1413 TYFAAPTLA
+1413 TYFVAPTLA

-1450 EYTIQIKQKANTPII
+1450 EYTIQIKQKANTPIV

-1479 KVNGI
+1479 KVAGI
-1484 ACPSGP
+1484 ACPLGP
-1490 SNPCPSIAVETT
+1490 SNPCPSITVETT
-1502 TRRGEVVIPLER
+1502 TRRGEVVIPLDR

-1617 NPCLCNDKA
+1617 NPCLCNDRA
-1626 VKANAPTTITGLVAT
+1626 VKANAPTTIAGLVAT

-1731 APQQFCAPA
+1731 TPQQFCAPA

-1804 AKEDLYKVFAPITT
+1804 AKDNLYKVFAPITT
-1818 ATVTGNILNNDKV
+1818 ATITGNILNNDKV

-1842 ITIISTAGTGNV
+1842 ITIISTAGTGTV
-1854 PVVKSNGDVEVPA
+1854 PIVKSNGDVEVPA

-1893 VTVIVGPKLE
+1893 VTVIVAPKLE

-1910 TLGGIA
+1910 TLGGLA

-1925 DNDLKGTT
+1925 NNDLKGTT

-2015 VLDNDIYGAPTGVTS
+2015 VLNNDIYGAPTGVTS

-2131 NQATTANVAIA
+2131 NQATTANVEIA

-2168 PTGTYTITYRI
+2168 PTGTYIITYRI

-2210 TVQANPDTFTYSGTA
+2210 TVQATPDTFTYSGTA
-2225 TQTVGNVLTNDTV
+2225 TQTVGN
-2238 SGTTSATTFNVTI
+2238 I
-2251 SQVSTPTGSVVPRI
+2251 
-2265 DTTNGNVIVPNNTPA
+2265 
-2280 GVYTITYQ
+2280 
-2288 ICTVATPTA
+2288 
-2297 CATTTVQITV
+2297 
-2307 PAATPTPTV
+2307 
-2316 HATLDTFTYSGTATQ
+2316 
-2331 TVGNVLTNDTVSGT
+2331 LTNDTVSGT

-2360 PTGAV
+2360 PTGTV

-2400 ACATTTVQIT
+2400 ACATTTVQVT
-2410 VPAATPTPTVQANPD
+2410 VPAATPTPTVQATPD

-2475 TNGIYTITYQ
+2475 TNGDVIVPNNTPAGIYTITYQ

-2494 CATTTVQIT
+2494 CAT
-2503 VPAATPTPTVQAT
+2503 
-2516 PDTFT
+2516 
-2521 YSGTATQTVG
+2521 
-2531 NVLTNDTVSGTTSAT
+2531 
-2546 TSNVTISQVS
+2546 
-2556 TPTGTV
+2556 
-2562 VPRIDTTNATVQVTV
+2562 ATVQVTV
-2577 PAATPTPTVQAN
+2577 PAATPTPTIA
-2589 PDTFTYSGTAT
+2589 PIA
-2600 QTVGNVLTNDTVSG
+2600 
-2614 TTSATTSNVTISQ
+2614 
-2627 VSTPTGAVVP
+2627 
-2637 RIDTTNGDVIVP
+2637 
-2649 NNTPAGI
+2649 
-2656 YTITYQIVDDR
+2656 VDDR

-2696 NPANGTVIVNLD
+2696 NPANGTVIVNAD

-2738 ATVTIEVVNT
+2738 ATVTIEVINT

-2758 GDGKNDYFHIGG
+2758 GDGKNDHFHIGG

-2832 NNYKESKVGWLYIKK
+2832 NNNKESKVGWLYIKK

>member
-24 FTSLGKV
+24 FSSLGKV
-31 IAQTTM
+31 TAQTTM
-37 LSYVIAEDP
+37 LSHVIAEDP
-46 VNFANRNFEAGTLT
+46 VNFANRDFEAGTLT
-60 VTISSLPSSSANVKI
+60 VTISSLPSSSASVKI
-75 TFPTGIEYVA
+75 TLPTGIEYVA
-85 NSLQRTSGSATI
+85 NSLQKSRGSATI
-97 SHVASSPAN
+97 SHVSSSPIN

-130 LNGLLASGTIFKDK
+130 LGGLLAPGTIFKDK

-149 GSATDQKESNAYAL
+149 GSATDQKESNAYEL

-170 QLSEL
+170 QLSEP
-175 THDNAS
+175 THNNAS
-181 GTSVKTFIL
+181 GVSVKTFNL
-190 RNTGNGAVKDIYFSV
+190 RNTGAGAVKDIYFSI

-216 TYNGAPVTSVGTV
+216 IYNGAPVTSVGTV

-285 ILYQARDAARAINV
+285 ILYQARDAGRAINV
-299 ITGTPKI
+299 NTGTPNI
-306 VLDED
+306 VLDTD
-311 SNHTYFE
+311 NNHTYFK
-318 WGDGLCGDKLGTFT
+318 WGGGICVNNLGTFT
-332 VQYINNGSGNAT
+332 VQYINKGSGNAT
-344 AYDIQV
+344 AYDLQML
-350 NITPYL
+350 ITPYVSWK
-356 AGKKFRN
+356 GFKS
-363 HKPANFR
+363 HKPTNFR

-379 PITSMTPNGN
+379 PINSMTPNGN
-389 EIDERQVPLKD
+389 EVVEREIPFKD
-400 LAALSNTTLGTKDI
+400 LTALSNTSALAGKDI
-414 GLKDIDGDG
+414 GLKDMDGDG
-423 FRDDL
+423 FKDDL
-428 PKDAKLKIRFDM
+428 PINAKLKVRFDM
-440 VKNQGVKCLQQDDRA
+440 VQNQAMTCLQNDGGI
-455 FSVSPHSN
+455 FSVSPHSKFN
-463 IQYKDACGADKKSDV
+463 YKDACGTFRTSAV
-478 HVLTNYTFRRLIL
+478 HALTNYTFRRLITGIADTSKFPASLTQNEPIFGYL
-491 SVVDSAKFPVELP
+491 SVGSH
-504 QNTPRFGY
+504 T
-512 IIFGNH
+512 IIAQQKIQGEDTKNG
-518 SYITLERLKGQSYTN
+518 TTKW
-533 NDKRFRYEI
+533 KYEI
-542 KLPAGVSMQNVKFYK
+542 KLPAGVELKNVKFYEGIGFGQSTK
-557 GSDYGSAT
+557 PAT
-565 TPPINLPNVTAGG
+565 PLANVPAQG
-578 TFSYTTTNTEKG
+578 TLSYTSNGRG
-590 YVTFDLLL
+590 YITFDMLL
-598 TTPCVSGN
+598 TTPCTSGN
-606 VEVEYKISH
+606 VPLKYAIYY
-615 LDKNGDGSYCE
+615 LDKVGDTNTYCE
-626 IPLLCNKK
+626 LPLICADTE
-634 QINAICPGACSNNG
+634 IGTICPGACAGNG
-648 PRMLNTKTERAE
+648 PVMISTKAERAD
-660 NSYGWTDYL
+660 NSYGWTDYT
-669 MTTRVTRSQVS
+669 MNTRQTRDNVS
-680 ETERQRAL
+680 IIDRSRTL
-688 YLDDIEVTA
+688 YLDDIEIISQ
-697 EGQQG
+697 GQQNG
-702 SLSSNNLYYHAAV
+702 VLTNNLYYHAQVKTHADL
-715 IKEAQLLPKK
+715 IPKS
-725 IEVKIGT
+725 IAISVGSSAT
-732 NPAVTLQA
+732 VTLQA
-740 TDPRVLTTV
+740 ASAILD
-749 SDSQGNYFRWN
+749 QGTNADGKYFRWN
-760 LSSALPS
+760 LSSALPT
-767 GTIAANEKFT
+767 GGIAAGEKFI
-777 VIATYQVNNSNTAN
+777 VVATYQVNNKNSRN
-791 SRDRV
+791 SRDYV
-796 KDIQSAGESFFYMIA
+796 FDVQVGSKSFFYMLD
-811 NANDT
+811 NPNDT
-816 NVNSKGYHTNELHCG
+816 DINAFGYHTNEKHCG
-831 AKQTPVFYIAETY
+831 AKQTPAFYIAETY
-844 TLIGTNAYTIKSC
+844 KIIGTNSYDIEAC
-857 NITPIGSNIA
+857 DITAIGSQQA
-867 YLARRFNTSGNY
+867 YLARRFGTAGTY
-879 FMNEFR
+879 YTNEFR
-885 PARLIKTV
+885 PSRRIKTL
-893 KFRIPSAYN
+893 KITIPSSYN
-902 IVKDVEYEYRRKYTN
+902 LVKPVDYSYIRAAGN
-917 WIEGA
+917 WIDVDVQ
-922 NAIKMLLSNF
+922 IPIDQF
-932 TVTDDGTYKTYTYV
+932 TITDDGTYKTYTYI
-946 NPPQGSPGYLHPGEL
+946 NPPKGSSGYLNPGTV
-961 SVENGYEATMRAF
+961 SVENAYGETIRTWL
-974 VQATCASKPFVTES
+974 QATCDSKIFVNIT
-988 QAGVDNQLVYTDIE
+988 QAIADNQLAKVDID
-1002 FEDFYYHYAANGG
+1002 FEDFYYYYADKANIPVQG
-1015 NKIATESHYE
+1015 EHYE
-1025 PIRYSDKPAI
+1025 EWIKYSKKPAI
-1035 NLITQTP
+1035 NLLTETP

-1053 VDFKITNTSVSDAPY
+1053 VDFNITNTSVSDAPY
-1068 GWISIPDVTGVKV
+1068 GWVSIPDVTGVKI
-1081 LSLVELNNSGSAVR
+1081 LSLVELDNSGSAVR

-1109 LNEGGNDGTIAKNTE
+1109 LSEGGNNGTIAKNTE

-1150 NGNPTQGYTKTCHDQ
+1150 NGDPTQGYTKTCHDQ

-1180 RPSASNPGENNPDK
+1180 RPSTNNPGENNPDK

-1230 LTISDVEV
+1230 FTISDVEV

-1270 AILPNGT
+1270 AILPKGT

-1326 GDKTKV
+1326 GDRTKV

-1347 NNSIVA
+1347 NNSIIA

-1403 GSFSHTHNSA
+1403 GSFSHTNNSS

-1502 TRRGEVVIPLER
+1502 TRRGEVEIPLER
-1514 ADLTIKNV
+1514 ADLNIKNV
-1522 KLSSVV
+1522 VLTSVAES
-1528 QNNKEKVTIQYTVEN
+1528 NKEKVTIQYAVEN

-1550 YSGDLKVSLYSDA
+1550 YSGDLKVTLYGDT

-1569 EEGTDAKVQDFT
+1569 EETTDTKIQDFT
-1581 ISGLSLAPGATTT
+1581 VSGLSLAPGATTT
-1594 QTETLLLDQSQLCRL
+1594 RTETLLLDQGQLCRL

-1617 NPCLCNDKA
+1617 NPCLCNDRA
-1626 VKANAPTTITGLVAT
+1626 VKVNAPTAITGLVAT

-1668 VTTGALAHLSATNIK
+1668 VTPGALAHLSATDIK
-1683 NPIFEYTG
+1683 NPVFQYTG

-1717 VTVVVTPAPNAPTV
+1717 VTVVVTPAPNAPVV

-1740 TVLDLKLRVNSMA
+1740 TVLDLKLRINSIA

-1765 LSDTTTLQSGT
+1765 LSDTTTLQSGI

-1804 AKEDLYKVFAPITT
+1804 AKDDPYKVFAPITT
-1818 ATVTGNILNNDKV
+1818 ATITGNILNNDKV

-1842 ITIISTAGTGNV
+1842 ITIISTAGTGTV
-1854 PVVKSNGDVEVPA
+1854 PIVKSNGDVEVPA

-1893 VTVIVGPKLE
+1893 VTVIVAPKLE

-1910 TLGGIA
+1910 TLGGLA

-2015 VLDNDIYGAPTGVTS
+2015 VLNNDIYGAPTGVTS

-2041 YDGGI
+2041 YNGGI

-2210 TVQANPDTFTYSGTA
+2210 TV
-2225 TQTVGNVLTNDTV
+2225 
-2238 SGTTSATTFNVTI
+2238 
-2251 SQVSTPTGSVVPRI
+2251 
-2265 DTTNGNVIVPNNTPA
+2265 
-2280 GVYTITYQ
+2280 
-2288 ICTVATPTA
+2288 
-2297 CATTTVQITV
+2297 
-2307 PAATPTPTV
+2307 
-2316 HATLDTFTYSGTATQ
+2316 H
-2331 TVGNVLTNDTVSGT
+2331 
-2345 TSATTSNVTISQVST
+2345 
-2360 PTGAV
+2360 
-2365 VPRIDTTNG
+2365 
-2374 NVIVPNNTPAGI
+2374 
-2386 YTITYQI
+2386 
-2393 CTVATPT
+2393 
-2400 ACATTTVQIT
+2400 
-2410 VPAATPTPTVQANPD
+2410 
-2425 EFTYSGTATQTVGN
+2425 
-2439 VLTNDTVSGTTSAT
+2439 
-2453 TSNVTISQVSTPTGT
+2453 
-2468 VVPRIDT
+2468 
-2475 TNGIYTITYQ
+2475 
-2485 ICTVATPTA
+2485 
-2494 CATTTVQIT
+2494 
-2503 VPAATPTPTVQAT
+2503 AT

-2556 TPTGTV
+2556 TPTG
-2562 VPRIDTTNATVQVTV
+2562 
-2577 PAATPTPTVQAN
+2577 
-2589 PDTFTYSGTAT
+2589 S
-2600 QTVGNVLTNDTVSG
+2600 
-2614 TTSATTSNVTISQ
+2614 
-2627 VSTPTGAVVP
+2627 VVP
-2637 RIDTTNGDVIVP
+2637 RIDTTNGNVIVP

-2656 YTITYQIVDDR
+2656 YTITYQICTVATPTACATATVQVTVPAATPTPTIAPIAVDDR

-2714 PNTGFTGTD
+2714 PNTGFIGTD

-2738 ATVTIEVVNT
+2738 ATVTIEVINT

-2832 NNYKESKVGWLYIKK
+2832 NNNKESKVGWLYIKK

>member
-1 MKKYYMIK
+1 MN
-9 TMQNVFFKLLFCTLL
+9 TRQTRNNV
-24 FTSLGKV
+24 S
-31 IAQTTM
+31 IIDR
-37 LSYVIAEDP
+37 S
-46 VNFANRNFEAGTLT
+46 
-60 VTISSLPSSSANVKI
+60 
-75 TFPTGIEYVA
+75 
-85 NSLQRTSGSATI
+85 RT
-97 SHVASSPAN
+97 
-106 APVFNI
+106 
-112 SGNAPITFTI
+112 
-122 KRKVTKNA
+122 
-130 LNGLLASGTIFKDK
+130 
-144 VVVTA
+144 
-149 GSATDQKESNAYAL
+149 
-163 PIPNIVV
+163 
-170 QLSEL
+170 
-175 THDNAS
+175 
-181 GTSVKTFIL
+181 
-190 RNTGNGAVKDIYFSV
+190 
-205 KYPAGVTGNEL
+205 
-216 TYNGAPVTSVGTV
+216 
-229 TGIGKNAGAT
+229 
-239 LYKVSSTSATGFKLN
+239 
-254 DEITITEKYTVTGC
+254 
-268 QSNRQIVYEAYW
+268 
-280 GESPA
+280 
-285 ILYQARDAARAINV
+285 
-299 ITGTPKI
+299 
-306 VLDED
+306 
-311 SNHTYFE
+311 
-318 WGDGLCGDKLGTFT
+318 
-332 VQYINNGSGNAT
+332 
-344 AYDIQV
+344 
-350 NITPYL
+350 
-356 AGKKFRN
+356 
-363 HKPANFR
+363 
-370 IVATDGTEI
+370 
-379 PITSMTPNGN
+379 
-389 EIDERQVPLKD
+389 
-400 LAALSNTTLGTKDI
+400 
-414 GLKDIDGDG
+414 
-423 FRDDL
+423 
-428 PKDAKLKIRFDM
+428 
-440 VKNQGVKCLQQDDRA
+440 
-455 FSVSPHSN
+455 
-463 IQYKDACGADKKSDV
+463 
-478 HVLTNYTFRRLIL
+478 
-491 SVVDSAKFPVELP
+491 
-504 QNTPRFGY
+504 
-512 IIFGNH
+512 
-518 SYITLERLKGQSYTN
+518 
-533 NDKRFRYEI
+533 
-542 KLPAGVSMQNVKFYK
+542 
-557 GSDYGSAT
+557 
-565 TPPINLPNVTAGG
+565 
-578 TFSYTTTNTEKG
+578 
-590 YVTFDLLL
+590 
-598 TTPCVSGN
+598 
-606 VEVEYKISH
+606 
-615 LDKNGDGSYCE
+615 
-626 IPLLCNKK
+626 
-634 QINAICPGACSNNG
+634 
-648 PRMLNTKTERAE
+648 
-660 NSYGWTDYL
+660 
-669 MTTRVTRSQVS
+669 
-680 ETERQRAL
+680 L
-688 YLDDIEVTA
+688 YLDDVEIISKGEQNGVLTHNLFYHAQVKSHAELTPKSITIKVGTNSEVT
-697 EGQQG
+697 
-702 SLSSNNLYYHAAV
+702 LSASSAIL
-715 IKEAQLLPKK
+715 AQ
-725 IEVKIGT
+725 GT
-732 NPAVTLQA
+732 NA
-740 TDPRVLTTV
+740 D
-749 SDSQGNYFRWN
+749 GKYFRWN
-760 LSSALPS
+760 LTSALPA
-767 GTIAANEKFT
+767 GGIAVGEKFD
-777 VIATYQVNNSNTAN
+777 VVATYQVNNSNPTN
-791 SRDRV
+791 RRDYAFDV
-796 KDIQSAGESFFYMIA
+796 QVGDKSFFYMLD
-811 NANDT
+811 NVNDT
-816 NVNSKGYHTNELHCG
+816 NINTEGYHVNEKHCG
-831 AKQTPVFYIAETY
+831 AKQTPAFYIAETY
-844 TLIGTNAYTIKSC
+844 NLIGTNSYEIEACDETA
-857 NITPIGSNIA
+857 IGSQIA
-867 YLARRFNTSGNY
+867 YLARRFGTAGTY
-879 FMNEFR
+879 YTNEFR
-885 PARLIKTV
+885 PSRRIKTL
-893 KFRIPSAYN
+893 KITIPSSYN
-902 IVKDVEYEYRRKYTN
+902 LVKPVDYSYIRAAGN
-917 WIEGA
+917 WIDVDVQ
-922 NAIKMLLSNF
+922 IPIDQF
-932 TVTDDGTYKTYTYV
+932 TITDDGTYKTYTYI
-946 NPPQGSPGYLHPGEL
+946 NPPKGSSGYLNPGTV
-961 SVENGYEATMRAF
+961 SVENAYGETIRTWL
-974 VQATCASKPFVTES
+974 QATCDSKTFVNTT
-988 QAGVDNQLVYTDIE
+988 QAIADNQLAKVDID
-1002 FEDFYYHYAANGG
+1002 FEDFYYHYADKANIPVQG
-1015 NKIATESHYE
+1015 EHYE
-1025 PIRYSDKPAI
+1025 EWIKYSKKPAI
-1035 NLITQTP
+1035 NLLTETP

-1053 VDFKITNTSVSDAPY
+1053 VDFNITNTSVSDAPY
-1068 GWISIPDVTGVKV
+1068 GWVSIPDVTGVKI
-1081 LSLVELNNSGSAVR
+1081 LSLVELDNSGSAVR

-1109 LNEGGNDGTIAKNTE
+1109 LSEGGNNGTIAKNTE

-1150 NGNPTQGYTKTCHDQ
+1150 NGDPTQGYTKTCHDQ

-1180 RPSASNPGENNPDK
+1180 RPSANNPGENNPDK

-1250 TSTPAIRV
+1250 NSTPAINV
-1258 SQVGNKITYDIT
+1258 SQVGNKVTYDIT

-1277 LPGSISQPSDV
+1277 LPGSISQPSEV

-1326 GDKTKV
+1326 GDRTKV

-1367 FKGKHEIVD
+1367 FKGKHEIID
-1376 LSPSHNFQTG
+1376 LSASHTFHTG

-1403 GSFSHTHNSA
+1403 GSFNHTHNSA

-1422 TPPTKQVG
+1422 TPPTKQIG

-1437 IKIPSGMKGNDYF
+1437 IRIPSGMKGNDYF
-1450 EYTIQIKQKANTPII
+1450 EYTIQIRQKANTPII

-1502 TRRGEVVIPLER
+1502 TRRGEVEIPLER
-1514 ADLTIKNV
+1514 ADLNIKNV
-1522 KLSSVV
+1522 VLTSVAES
-1528 QNNKEKVTIQYTVEN
+1528 NKEKVTIQYAVEN

-1550 YSGDLKVSLYSDA
+1550 YSGDLKVTLYGDT

-1569 EEGTDAKVQDFT
+1569 EETTDTKIQDFT
-1581 ISGLSLAPGATTT
+1581 VSGLSLAPGATTT
-1594 QTETLLLDQSQLCRL
+1594 RTETLLLDQGQLCRL

-1617 NPCLCNDKA
+1617 NPCLCNDRA
-1626 VKANAPTTITGLVAT
+1626 VKVNAPTAINGLVAT

-1668 VTTGALAHLSATNIK
+1668 VTPGALAHLSATDIK
-1683 NPIFEYTG
+1683 NPVFQYTG

-1765 LSDTTTLQSGT
+1765 LSDTTTLQSGI

-1804 AKEDLYKVFAPITT
+1804 AKDDPYKVFAPITT

-1842 ITIISTAGTGNV
+1842 ITIISTAGTGTV

-1893 VTVIVGPKLE
+1893 VTVIVAPKLE

-1910 TLGGIA
+1910 TLGGLA

-1933 PINPSDVNLTWGTPP
+1933 PINPSDVNLTWGTTP

-2015 VLDNDIYGAPTGVTS
+2015 VLNNDIYGAPTGVTS

-2041 YDGGI
+2041 YNGGI

-2210 TVQANPDTFTYSGTA
+2210 TV
-2225 TQTVGNVLTNDTV
+2225 
-2238 SGTTSATTFNVTI
+2238 
-2251 SQVSTPTGSVVPRI
+2251 
-2265 DTTNGNVIVPNNTPA
+2265 
-2280 GVYTITYQ
+2280 
-2288 ICTVATPTA
+2288 
-2297 CATTTVQITV
+2297 
-2307 PAATPTPTV
+2307 
-2316 HATLDTFTYSGTATQ
+2316 HAT
-2331 TVGNVLTNDTVSGT
+2331 
-2345 TSATTSNVTISQVST
+2345 
-2360 PTGAV
+2360 
-2365 VPRIDTTNG
+2365 
-2374 NVIVPNNTPAGI
+2374 
-2386 YTITYQI
+2386 
-2393 CTVATPT
+2393 
-2400 ACATTTVQIT
+2400 
-2410 VPAATPTPTVQANPD
+2410 
-2425 EFTYSGTATQTVGN
+2425 
-2439 VLTNDTVSGTTSAT
+2439 
-2453 TSNVTISQVSTPTGT
+2453 
-2468 VVPRIDT
+2468 
-2475 TNGIYTITYQ
+2475 
-2485 ICTVATPTA
+2485 
-2494 CATTTVQIT
+2494 
-2503 VPAATPTPTVQAT
+2503 
-2516 PDTFT
+2516 
-2521 YSGTATQTVG
+2521 
-2531 NVLTNDTVSGTTSAT
+2531 
-2546 TSNVTISQVS
+2546 
-2556 TPTGTV
+2556 
-2562 VPRIDTTNATVQVTV
+2562 
-2577 PAATPTPTVQAN
+2577 

-2656 YTITYQIVDDR
+2656 YTITYQICTVATPTACATATVQVTVPAATPTPTIAPIAVDDR

-2714 PNTGFTGTD
+2714 PNTGFIGTD

-2738 ATVTIEVVNT
+2738 ATVTIEVINT

-2758 GDGKNDYFHIGG
+2758 GDDKNDYFHIGG
-2770 IESYPNNVVRIYN
+2770 IESYPNNIVRIYN

>member
-1 MKKYYMIK
+1 MKKYYMINN
-9 TMQNVFFKLLFCTLL
+9 MQNVFFKLLFCTLL
-24 FTSLGKV
+24 FSFLGKV
-31 IAQTTM
+31 TAQTTM
-37 LSYVIAEDP
+37 LSHVIAEDP
-46 VNFANRNFEAGTLT
+46 VNFANRDFEAGTLT
-60 VTISSLPSSSANVKI
+60 VTISSLPSSSASVKI
-75 TFPTGIEYVA
+75 TLPTGIEYLA
-85 NSLQRTSGSATI
+85 NSLQKSSGSATI
-97 SHVASSPAN
+97 SHVSSSPIN

-112 SGNAPITFTI
+112 SGAAPITFTI

-130 LNGLLASGTIFKDK
+130 LKGLLAAATVFKDK
-144 VVVTA
+144 VVVNS
-149 GSATDQKESNAYAL
+149 GSAKDEKDSNTYAL

-170 QLSEL
+170 QLAEL
-175 THDNAS
+175 THNNAS
-181 GTSVKTFIL
+181 GTSIKTFKL
-190 RNTGNGAVKDIYFSV
+190 RNTGTGAVKDIYFSV
-205 KYPAGVTGNEL
+205 KYPTGITGLEL
-216 TYNGAPVTSVGTV
+216 THNGTSVTSVGTV
-229 TGIGKNAGAT
+229 TGIGKNTGAT
-239 LYKVSSTSATGFKLN
+239 LYKISNPNGFKLN

-285 ILYQARDAARAINV
+285 ILYQARDAGRAINV
-299 ITGTPKI
+299 NTGTPNI
-306 VLDED
+306 VLDTD
-311 SNHTYFE
+311 NNHTYFK
-318 WGDGLCGDKLGTFT
+318 WGDGICVNNLGTFT
-332 VQYINNGSGNAT
+332 VQYINKGSGNAT
-344 AYDIQV
+344 AYDLQML
-350 NITPYL
+350 ITPYVSWK
-356 AGKKFRN
+356 GFKS
-363 HKPANFR
+363 HKPTNFR

-379 PITSMTPNGN
+379 PINSMTPNGN
-389 EIDERQVPLKD
+389 EVVEREIPFKD
-400 LAALSNTTLGTKDI
+400 LTALSTTSALAGKDI
-414 GLKDIDGDG
+414 GLKDMDGDG
-423 FRDDL
+423 FKDDL
-428 PKDAKLKIRFDM
+428 PINAKLKVRFDM
-440 VKNQGVKCLQQDDRA
+440 VQNQAMTCLQNDGGI
-455 FSVSPHSN
+455 FSVSPHSKFN
-463 IQYKDACGADKKSDV
+463 YKDACGTFRTSAV
-478 HVLTNYTFRRLIL
+478 HALTNYTFRRLITGIADTSKFPASLTQNEPIFGYL
-491 SVVDSAKFPVELP
+491 SVGSHTVIAQQKIQGEDTK
-504 QNTPRFGY
+504 NGT
-512 IIFGNH
+512 
-518 SYITLERLKGQSYTN
+518 TKW
-533 NDKRFRYEI
+533 KYEI
-542 KLPAGVSMQNVKFYK
+542 KLPAGVELKNVKFYEGIGFGQSTK
-557 GSDYGSAT
+557 PAT
-565 TPPINLPNVTAGG
+565 PLANVPAQG
-578 TFSYTTTNTEKG
+578 TLSYTSNVRG
-590 YVTFDLLL
+590 YITFDMLL
-598 TTPCVSGN
+598 TTPCTSGN
-606 VEVEYKISH
+606 VPLKYAIYY
-615 LDKNGDGSYCE
+615 LDKVGDTNTYCE
-626 IPLLCNKK
+626 LPLICADTE
-634 QINAICPGACSNNG
+634 IGTICPGACAGNG
-648 PRMLNTKTERAE
+648 PVMISTKAERAD
-660 NSYGWTDYL
+660 NSYGWTDYT
-669 MTTRVTRSQVS
+669 MNTRQTRDNVS
-680 ETERQRAL
+680 IIDRSRTL
-688 YLDDIEVTA
+688 YLDDIEIISQ
-697 EGQQG
+697 GQQNG
-702 SLSSNNLYYHAAV
+702 VLTNNLYYHAQVKTHADL
-715 IKEAQLLPKK
+715 IPKS
-725 IEVKIGT
+725 IAISVGSSAT
-732 NPAVTLQA
+732 VTLQA
-740 TDPRVLTTV
+740 ASAILA
-749 SDSQGNYFRWN
+749 QGTNADGKYFRWN
-760 LSSALPS
+760 LSSALPT
-767 GTIAANEKFT
+767 GGIAAGEKFI
-777 VIATYQVNNSNTAN
+777 VVATYQVNNKNSRN
-791 SRDRV
+791 SRDYV
-796 KDIQSAGESFFYMIA
+796 FDVQVGSKSFFYMLD
-811 NANDT
+811 NQNDT
-816 NVNSKGYHTNELHCG
+816 DINAFGYHTNEKHCG
-831 AKQTPVFYIAETY
+831 AKQTPAFYIAETY
-844 TLIGTNAYTIKSC
+844 KIIGTNSYDIEAC
-857 NITPIGSNIA
+857 DITAIGSQQA
-867 YLARRFNTSGNY
+867 YLARRFGTAGTY
-879 FMNEFR
+879 YTNEFR
-885 PARLIKTV
+885 PSRRIKTL
-893 KFRIPSAYN
+893 KITIPSSYN
-902 IVKDVEYEYRRKYTN
+902 LVKPVDYSYIRAAGN
-917 WIEGA
+917 WIDVDVQ
-922 NAIKMLLSNF
+922 IPIDQF
-932 TVTDDGTYKTYTYV
+932 TITDDGTYKTYTYI
-946 NPPQGSPGYLHPGEL
+946 NPPKGSSGYLNPGTV
-961 SVENGYEATMRAF
+961 SVENAYGETIRTWL
-974 VQATCASKPFVTES
+974 QATCDSKTFVNTT
-988 QAGVDNQLVYTDIE
+988 QAIADNQLAKVDID
-1002 FEDFYYHYAANGG
+1002 FEDFYYHYADKANIPVQG
-1015 NKIATESHYE
+1015 EHYE
-1025 PIRYSDKPAI
+1025 EWIKYSKKPAI
-1035 NLITQTP
+1035 NLLTETP

-1053 VDFKITNTSVSDAPY
+1053 VDFNITNTSVSDAPY
-1068 GWISIPDVTGVKV
+1068 GWVSIPDVTGVKI
-1081 LSLVELNNSGSAVR
+1081 LSLVELDNSGSAVR

-1109 LNEGGNDGTIAKNTE
+1109 LNEAGNDGTIAKNAE
-1124 KKYRLEYQIT
+1124 KRYRLEYQIT
-1134 NCTNNL
+1134 NCTNNNL

-1180 RPSASNPGENNPDK
+1180 RPSANNPGENNPDK

-1250 TSTPAIRV
+1250 NSTPAINV
-1258 SQVGNKITYDIT
+1258 SQVGNKVTYDIT

-1277 LPGSISQPSDV
+1277 LPGSISQPSEV

-1326 GDKTKV
+1326 GDRTKV

-1367 FKGKHEIVD
+1367 FKGKHEIID
-1376 LSPSHNFQTG
+1376 LSASHTFHTG

-1403 GSFSHTHNSA
+1403 GSFNHTHNSA

-1422 TPPTKQVG
+1422 TPPTKQIG

-1502 TRRGEVVIPLER
+1502 TRRGEVEIPLER
-1514 ADLTIKNV
+1514 ADLNIKNV
-1522 KLSSVV
+1522 VLTSVAES
-1528 QNNKEKVTIQYTVEN
+1528 NKEKVTIQYAVEN

-1550 YSGDLKVSLYSDA
+1550 YSGDLKVTLYGDT

-1569 EEGTDAKVQDFT
+1569 EETTDTKIQDFT
-1581 ISGLSLAPGATTT
+1581 VSGLSLAPGATTT
-1594 QTETLLLDQSQLCRL
+1594 RTETLLLDQGQLCRL

-1617 NPCLCNDKA
+1617 NPCLCNDRA
-1626 VKANAPTTITGLVAT
+1626 VKVNAPTAITGLVAT

-1668 VTTGALAHLSATNIK
+1668 VTPGALAHLSATDIK
-1683 NPIFEYTG
+1683 NPVFQYTG

-1717 VTVVVTPAPNAPTV
+1717 VTVVVTPAPNAPVV

-1740 TVLDLKLRVNSMA
+1740 TVLDLKLRINSIA

-1765 LSDTTTLQSGT
+1765 LSDTTTLQSGI

-1804 AKEDLYKVFAPITT
+1804 AKDDPYKVFAPITT
-1818 ATVTGNILNNDKV
+1818 ATITGNILNNDKV

-1842 ITIISTAGTGNV
+1842 ITIISTAGTGTV
-1854 PVVKSNGDVEVPA
+1854 PIVKSNGDVEVPA

-1893 VTVIVGPKLE
+1893 VTVIVAPKLE

-1910 TLGGIA
+1910 TLGGLA

-2015 VLDNDIYGAPTGVTS
+2015 VLNNDIYGAPTGVTS

-2041 YDGGI
+2041 YNGGI

-2187 PTTNCDTATVTVNVT
+2187 PITNCDTATVTVNVT

-2210 TVQANPDTFTYSGTA
+2210 TVH
-2225 TQTVGNVLTNDTV
+2225 
-2238 SGTTSATTFNVTI
+2238 
-2251 SQVSTPTGSVVPRI
+2251 
-2265 DTTNGNVIVPNNTPA
+2265 
-2280 GVYTITYQ
+2280 
-2288 ICTVATPTA
+2288 ATP
-2297 CATTTVQITV
+2297 
-2307 PAATPTPTV
+2307 
-2316 HATLDTFTYSGTATQ
+2316 DTFTYSGTATQ

-2360 PTGAV
+2360 PTGSV

-2400 ACATTTVQIT
+2400 ACATATVQVT
-2410 VPAATPTPTVQANPD
+2410 VPAATPTPTVQAN
-2425 EFTYSGTATQTVGN
+2425 
-2439 VLTNDTVSGTTSAT
+2439 
-2453 TSNVTISQVSTPTGT
+2453 
-2468 VVPRIDT
+2468 
-2475 TNGIYTITYQ
+2475 
-2485 ICTVATPTA
+2485 
-2494 CATTTVQIT
+2494 
-2503 VPAATPTPTVQAT
+2503 

-2562 VPRIDTTNATVQVTV
+2562 VPRIDTTNGDVIVTNNTPAGIYTITYQICTVATPTACATATVQVTVPAATPTPTVHATPDELTYSGTATQTVGNVLTNDTVSGTTSATTSNVTISQVSTPTGAVVPRIDTNNGNVIVPNNTPAGVYTITYQICTVATPTACATATVQVTV
-2577 PAATPTPTVQAN
+2577 PAATPTPTVQAT

-2656 YTITYQIVDDR
+2656 YTITYQICTVATPTACATATVQVTVPAATPTPTIAPIAVDDR

-2714 PNTGFTGTD
+2714 PNTGFIGTD

-2738 ATVTIEVVNT
+2738 ATVTIEVINT

-2832 NNYKESKVGWLYIKK
+2832 NNNKESKVGWLYIKK

>member
-1 MKKYYMIK
+1 MINN
-9 TMQNVFFKLLFCTLL
+9 MQNVFFKLLFCTLL
-24 FTSLGKV
+24 FSFLGKV
-31 IAQTTM
+31 TAQTTM
-37 LSYVIAEDP
+37 LSHVIAEDP
-46 VNFANRNFEAGTLT
+46 VNFANRDFEAGTLT
-60 VTISSLPSSSANVKI
+60 VTISSLPSSSASVKI
-75 TFPTGIEYVA
+75 TLPTGIEYLA
-85 NSLQRTSGSATI
+85 NSLQKSSGSATI
-97 SHVASSPAN
+97 SHVSSSPIN

-112 SGNAPITFTI
+112 SGAAPITFTI

-130 LNGLLASGTIFKDK
+130 LKGLLAAATVFKDK
-144 VVVTA
+144 VVVNS
-149 GSATDQKESNAYAL
+149 GSAKDEKDSNTYAL

-170 QLSEL
+170 QLAEL
-175 THDNAS
+175 THNNAS
-181 GTSVKTFIL
+181 GTSIKTFKL
-190 RNTGNGAVKDIYFSV
+190 RNTGTGAVKDIYFSV
-205 KYPAGVTGNEL
+205 KYPTGITGLEL
-216 TYNGAPVTSVGTV
+216 THNGTSVTSVGTV
-229 TGIGKNAGAT
+229 TGIGKNTGAT
-239 LYKVSSTSATGFKLN
+239 LYKISNPNGFKLN

-285 ILYQARDAARAINV
+285 ILYQARDAGRAINV
-299 ITGTPKI
+299 NTGTPNI
-306 VLDED
+306 VLDTD
-311 SNHTYFE
+311 NNHTYFK
-318 WGDGLCGDKLGTFT
+318 WGDGICVNNLGTFT
-332 VQYINNGSGNAT
+332 VQYINKGSGNAT
-344 AYDIQV
+344 AYDLQML
-350 NITPYL
+350 ITPYVSWK
-356 AGKKFRN
+356 GFKS
-363 HKPANFR
+363 HKPTNFR

-379 PITSMTPNGN
+379 PINSMTPNGN
-389 EIDERQVPLKD
+389 EVVEREIPFKD
-400 LAALSNTTLGTKDI
+400 LTALSTTSALAGKDI
-414 GLKDIDGDG
+414 GLKDMDGDG
-423 FRDDL
+423 FKDDL
-428 PKDAKLKIRFDM
+428 PINAKLKVRFDM
-440 VKNQGVKCLQQDDRA
+440 VQNQAMTCLQNDGGI
-455 FSVSPHSN
+455 FSVSPHSKFN
-463 IQYKDACGADKKSDV
+463 YKDACGTFRTSAV
-478 HVLTNYTFRRLIL
+478 HALTNYTFRRLITGIADTSKFPASLTQNEPIFGYL
-491 SVVDSAKFPVELP
+491 SVGSHTVIAQQKIQGEDTK
-504 QNTPRFGY
+504 NGT
-512 IIFGNH
+512 
-518 SYITLERLKGQSYTN
+518 TKW
-533 NDKRFRYEI
+533 KYEI
-542 KLPAGVSMQNVKFYK
+542 KLPAGVELKNVKFYEGIGFGQSTK
-557 GSDYGSAT
+557 PAT
-565 TPPINLPNVTAGG
+565 PLANVPAQG
-578 TFSYTTTNTEKG
+578 TLSYTSNVRG
-590 YVTFDLLL
+590 YITFDMLL
-598 TTPCVSGN
+598 TTPCTSGN
-606 VEVEYKISH
+606 VPLKYAIYY
-615 LDKNGDGSYCE
+615 LDKVGDTNTYCE
-626 IPLLCNKK
+626 LPLICADTE
-634 QINAICPGACSNNG
+634 IGTICPGACAGNG
-648 PRMLNTKTERAE
+648 PVMISTKAERAD
-660 NSYGWTDYL
+660 NSYGWTDYT
-669 MTTRVTRSQVS
+669 MNTRQTRDNVS
-680 ETERQRAL
+680 IIDRSRTL
-688 YLDDIEVTA
+688 YLDDIEIISQ
-697 EGQQG
+697 GQQNG
-702 SLSSNNLYYHAAV
+702 VLTNNLYYHAQVKTHADL
-715 IKEAQLLPKK
+715 IPKS
-725 IEVKIGT
+725 IAISVGSSAT
-732 NPAVTLQA
+732 VTLQA
-740 TDPRVLTTV
+740 ASAILA
-749 SDSQGNYFRWN
+749 QGTNADGKYFRWN
-760 LSSALPS
+760 LSSALPT
-767 GTIAANEKFT
+767 GGIAAGEKFI
-777 VIATYQVNNSNTAN
+777 VVATYQVNNKNSRN
-791 SRDRV
+791 SRDYV
-796 KDIQSAGESFFYMIA
+796 FDVQVGSKSFFYMLD
-811 NANDT
+811 NQNDT
-816 NVNSKGYHTNELHCG
+816 DINAFGYHTNEKHCG
-831 AKQTPVFYIAETY
+831 AKQTPAFYIAETY
-844 TLIGTNAYTIKSC
+844 KIIGTNSYDIEAC
-857 NITPIGSNIA
+857 DITAIGSQQA
-867 YLARRFNTSGNY
+867 YLARRFGTAGTY
-879 FMNEFR
+879 YTNEFR
-885 PARLIKTV
+885 PSRRIKTL
-893 KFRIPSAYN
+893 KITIPSSYN
-902 IVKDVEYEYRRKYTN
+902 LVKPVDYSYIRAAGN
-917 WIEGA
+917 WIDVDVQ
-922 NAIKMLLSNF
+922 IPIDQF
-932 TVTDDGTYKTYTYV
+932 TITDDGTYKTYTYI
-946 NPPQGSPGYLHPGEL
+946 NPPKGSSGYLNPGTV
-961 SVENGYEATMRAF
+961 SVENAYGETIRTWL
-974 VQATCASKPFVTES
+974 QATCDSKTFVNTT
-988 QAGVDNQLVYTDIE
+988 QAIADNQLAKVDID
-1002 FEDFYYHYAANGG
+1002 FEDFYYHYADKANIPVQG
-1015 NKIATESHYE
+1015 EHYE
-1025 PIRYSDKPAI
+1025 EWIKYSKKPAI
-1035 NLITQTP
+1035 NLLTETP

-1053 VDFKITNTSVSDAPY
+1053 VDFNITNTSVSDAPY
-1068 GWISIPDVTGVKV
+1068 GWVSIPDVTGVKI
-1081 LSLVELNNSGSAVR
+1081 LSLVELDNSGSAVR

-1109 LNEGGNDGTIAKNTE
+1109 LNEAGNDGTIAKNAE
-1124 KKYRLEYQIT
+1124 KRYRLEYQIT
-1134 NCTNNL
+1134 NCTNNNL

-1180 RPSASNPGENNPDK
+1180 RPSANNPGENNPDK

-1250 TSTPAIRV
+1250 NSTPAINV
-1258 SQVGNKITYDIT
+1258 SQVGNKVTYDIT

-1277 LPGSISQPSDV
+1277 LPGSISQPSEV

-1326 GDKTKV
+1326 GDRTKV

-1367 FKGKHEIVD
+1367 FKGKHEIID
-1376 LSPSHNFQTG
+1376 LSASHTFHTG

-1403 GSFSHTHNSA
+1403 GSFNHTHNSA

-1422 TPPTKQVG
+1422 TPPTKQIG

-1502 TRRGEVVIPLER
+1502 TRRGEVEIPLER
-1514 ADLTIKNV
+1514 ADLNIKNV
-1522 KLSSVV
+1522 VLTSVAES
-1528 QNNKEKVTIQYTVEN
+1528 NKEKVTIQYAVEN

-1550 YSGDLKVSLYSDA
+1550 YSGDLKVTLYGDT

-1569 EEGTDAKVQDFT
+1569 EETTDTKIQDFT
-1581 ISGLSLAPGATTT
+1581 VSGLSLAPGATTT
-1594 QTETLLLDQSQLCRL
+1594 RTETLLLDQGQLCRL

-1617 NPCLCNDKA
+1617 NPCLCNDRA
-1626 VKANAPTTITGLVAT
+1626 VKVNAPTAITGLVAT

-1668 VTTGALAHLSATNIK
+1668 VTPGALAHLSATDIK
-1683 NPIFEYTG
+1683 NPVFQYTG

-1717 VTVVVTPAPNAPTV
+1717 VTVVVTPAPNAPVV

-1740 TVLDLKLRVNSMA
+1740 TVLDLKLRINSIA

-1765 LSDTTTLQSGT
+1765 LSDTTTLQSGI

-1804 AKEDLYKVFAPITT
+1804 AKDDPYKVFAPITT
-1818 ATVTGNILNNDKV
+1818 ATITGNILNNDKV

-1842 ITIISTAGTGNV
+1842 ITIISTAGTGTV
-1854 PVVKSNGDVEVPA
+1854 PIVKSNGDVEVPA

-1893 VTVIVGPKLE
+1893 VTVIVAPKLE

-1910 TLGGIA
+1910 TLGGLA

-2015 VLDNDIYGAPTGVTS
+2015 VLNNDIYGAPTGVTS

-2041 YDGGI
+2041 YNGGI

-2210 TVQANPDTFTYSGTA
+2210 TV
-2225 TQTVGNVLTNDTV
+2225 
-2238 SGTTSATTFNVTI
+2238 
-2251 SQVSTPTGSVVPRI
+2251 
-2265 DTTNGNVIVPNNTPA
+2265 
-2280 GVYTITYQ
+2280 
-2288 ICTVATPTA
+2288 
-2297 CATTTVQITV
+2297 
-2307 PAATPTPTV
+2307 
-2316 HATLDTFTYSGTATQ
+2316 HAT
-2331 TVGNVLTNDTVSGT
+2331 
-2345 TSATTSNVTISQVST
+2345 
-2360 PTGAV
+2360 
-2365 VPRIDTTNG
+2365 
-2374 NVIVPNNTPAGI
+2374 
-2386 YTITYQI
+2386 
-2393 CTVATPT
+2393 
-2400 ACATTTVQIT
+2400 
-2410 VPAATPTPTVQANPD
+2410 
-2425 EFTYSGTATQTVGN
+2425 
-2439 VLTNDTVSGTTSAT
+2439 
-2453 TSNVTISQVSTPTGT
+2453 
-2468 VVPRIDT
+2468 
-2475 TNGIYTITYQ
+2475 
-2485 ICTVATPTA
+2485 
-2494 CATTTVQIT
+2494 
-2503 VPAATPTPTVQAT
+2503 
-2516 PDTFT
+2516 
-2521 YSGTATQTVG
+2521 
-2531 NVLTNDTVSGTTSAT
+2531 
-2546 TSNVTISQVS
+2546 
-2556 TPTGTV
+2556 
-2562 VPRIDTTNATVQVTV
+2562 
-2577 PAATPTPTVQAN
+2577 

-2656 YTITYQIVDDR
+2656 YTITYQICTVATPTACATATVQVTVPAATPTPTVQANPDTFTYSGTATQTVGNVLTNDTVSGTTSATTSNVTISQVSTPTGTVVPRIDTTNGDVIVTNNTPAGIYTITYQICTVATPTACATATVQVTVPAATPTPTVHATPDEFTYSGTATQTVGNVLTNDTVSGTTSATTSNVTISQVSTPTGSVVPRIDTTNGNVIVPNNTPAGIYTITYQICTVATPTACATATVQVTVPAATPTPTVQATPDTFTYSGTATQTVGNVLTNDTVSGTTSATTSNVTISQVSTPTGAVVPRIDTTNGDVIVPNNTPAGIYTITYQICTVATPTACATATVQVTVPAATPTPTIAPIAVDDR

-2714 PNTGFTGTD
+2714 PNTGFIGTD

-2738 ATVTIEVVNT
+2738 ATVTIEVINT

-2832 NNYKESKVGWLYIKK
+2832 NNNKESKVGWLYIKK

>member
-97 SHVASSPAN
+97 SHIASSPAN

-130 LNGLLASGTIFKDK
+130 LGGLLASGTIFKDK

-170 QLSEL
+170 QLSEP
-175 THDNAS
+175 THNNAS

-190 RNTGNGAVKDIYFSV
+190 RNTGTGAVKDIYFSV

-565 TPPINLPNVTAGG
+565 TPPINLSNVTAGG

-740 TDPRVLTTV
+740 TDPGVLTTV

-767 GTIAANEKFT
+767 GTIVANEKFT

-796 KDIQSAGESFFYMIA
+796 KDIQSAGESFFYMLA

-816 NVNSKGYHTNELHCG
+816 NVNNKGYHTNELHCG

-917 WIEGA
+917 WVEGA
-922 NAIKMLLSNF
+922 NAVKMLLSNF

-946 NPPQGSPGYLHPGEL
+946 NPPKGSPGYLHPGEL

-1035 NLITQTP
+1035 NLLTQTP

-1081 LSLVELNNSGSAVR
+1081 LSLVELNNSGSTVR

-1109 LNEGGNDGTIAKNTE
+1109 LSEGGNNGTIAKNTE

-1150 NGNPTQGYTKTCHDQ
+1150 NGDPTQGYTKTCHDQ

-1180 RPSASNPGENNPDK
+1180 RPSTNNPGENNPDK

-1258 SQVGNKITYDIT
+1258 SQAGNKITYDIT
-1270 AILPNGT
+1270 AILPKGT

-1326 GDKTKV
+1326 GDRTKV

-1450 EYTIQIKQKANTPII
+1450 EYTIQIKQKANTPIV

-1479 KVNGI
+1479 KVAGI
-1484 ACPSGP
+1484 ACPLGP
-1490 SNPCPSIAVETT
+1490 SNPCPSITVETT

-1594 QTETLLLDQSQLCRL
+1594 RTETLLLDQSQLCRL

-1804 AKEDLYKVFAPITT
+1804 AKDDLYKIFAPITT

-1893 VTVIVGPKLE
+1893 VTVIVAPKLE

-1910 TLGGIA
+1910 TLGGLA

-2015 VLDNDIYGAPTGVTS
+2015 VLNNDIYGAPTGVTS

-2041 YDGGI
+2041 YNGGI

-2067 YNNVEYRICTLTTPV
+2067 YNNVEYRICTLTTLV

-2119 NNPPSGSDTLNG
+2119 NNPPAGSDTLNG

-2210 TVQANPDTFTYSGTA
+2210 TVQATPDTFTYSGTA

-2238 SGTTSATTFNVTI
+2238 SGTTSATTSNVTI
-2251 SQVSTPTGSVVPRI
+2251 SQVSTPTGTVVPRI
-2265 DTTNGNVIVPNNTPA
+2265 DTTNGDVIVPNNTPA
-2280 GVYTITYQ
+2280 GIYTITYQ

-2297 CATTTVQITV
+2297 CATTTVQVTV

-2316 HATLDTFTYSGTATQ
+2316 HATPDEFTYSGTATQ

-2425 EFTYSGTATQTVGN
+2425 TFTYSGTATQTVGN

-2475 TNGIYTITYQ
+2475 TNG
-2485 ICTVATPTA
+2485 
-2494 CATTTVQIT
+2494 
-2503 VPAATPTPTVQAT
+2503 
-2516 PDTFT
+2516 
-2521 YSGTATQTVG
+2521 
-2531 NVLTNDTVSGTTSAT
+2531 N
-2546 TSNVTISQVS
+2546 
-2556 TPTGTV
+2556 
-2562 VPRIDTTNATVQVTV
+2562 
-2577 PAATPTPTVQAN
+2577 
-2589 PDTFTYSGTAT
+2589 
-2600 QTVGNVLTNDTVSG
+2600 
-2614 TTSATTSNVTISQ
+2614 
-2627 VSTPTGAVVP
+2627 
-2637 RIDTTNGDVIVP
+2637 VIVP

-2656 YTITYQIVDDR
+2656 YTITYQICTVATPTTCATTTVQITVPVATPTPTIAPIAVDER

-2758 GDGKNDYFHIGG
+2758 GDGKNDHFHIGG

-2832 NNYKESKVGWLYIKK
+2832 NNNKESKVGWLYIKK

>member
-1 MKKYYMIK
+1 MIK
-9 TMQNVFFKLLFCTLL
+9 TIQNVFFRLVFCTLL
-24 FTSLGKV
+24 LCSFGKV
-31 IAQTTM
+31 TAQTTM
-37 LSYVIAEDP
+37 LSHVIAEDP

-60 VTISSLPSSSANVKI
+60 VTISSLPSSPANVKI
-75 TFPTGIEYVA
+75 TFPIGIEYVA

-97 SHVASSPAN
+97 SHIASSSAN

-112 SGNAPITFTI
+112 SGTAPITFTI
-122 KRKVTKNA
+122 KRKITKNA
-130 LNGLLASGTIFKDK
+130 LGGLLASGTIFKDK

-149 GSATDQKESNAYAL
+149 GSATDQKESNTYAL
-163 PIPNIVV
+163 PIPNIVI
-170 QLSEL
+170 QLSEP
-175 THDNAS
+175 THNNAS
-181 GTSVKTFIL
+181 GTSVKTFNL
-190 RNTGNGAVKDIYFSV
+190 RNTGNGTVKDIYFSV
-205 KYPAGVTGNEL
+205 KYPTGVTSNSL
-216 TYNGAPVTSVGTV
+216 MYNGTTLTSVGTV
-229 TGIGKNAGAT
+229 IGIGKNAGAT
-239 LYKVSSTSATGFKLN
+239 LYKVSNPNGFKLN

-268 QSNRQIVYEAYW
+268 QANRQIVYEAYW
-280 GESPA
+280 GESTTV
-285 ILYQARDAARAINV
+285 LYQARDAGRAIN
-299 ITGTPKI
+299 ITTGTPNI
-306 VLDED
+306 VLDTD

-318 WGDGLCGDKLGTFT
+318 WDGGFCANKLGTFT
-332 VQYINNGSGNAT
+332 VQYINKGSGNAT
-344 AYDIQV
+344 AYDLEML
-350 NITPYL
+350 ITPYVIWR
-356 AGKKFRN
+356 GFRT
-363 HKPANFR
+363 HKPTNFR
-370 IVATDGTEI
+370 IVAADETEI
-379 PITSMTPNGN
+379 PISSMTPNGN
-389 EIDERQVPLKD
+389 EVTERVISFKD
-400 LAALSNTTLGTKDI
+400 LTALTDATLGTKDI

-428 PKDAKLKIRFDM
+428 PINSKLKVRFDM
-440 VKNQGVKCLQQDDRA
+440 VPNQSIVCLQNDGGI
-455 FSVSPHSN
+455 FSISPHSKFN
-463 IQYKDACGADKKSDV
+463 YNDACGTQRVSAV
-478 HVLTNYTFRRLIL
+478 HPLTNYTFRRLISGVANTSKIPASL
-491 SVVDSAKFPVELP
+491 S
-504 QNTPRFGY
+504 QNESTFGY
-512 IIFGNH
+512 ISVGSHTI
-518 SYITLERLKGQSYTN
+518 IAQQKTKGSGGAVSNPT
-533 NDKRFRYEI
+533 KWRYEI
-542 KLPAGVSMQNVKFYK
+542 NLPAGVELKNVKFYEGLGFGQSTK
-557 GSDYGSAT
+557 APT
-565 TPPINLPNVTAGG
+565 ALPNVPAGSTFYYTA
-578 TFSYTTTNTEKG
+578 TVRG
-590 YVTFDLLL
+590 YITFDMLL
-598 TTPCVSGN
+598 TTPCNSGN
-606 VEVEYKISH
+606 VSLQYKIYY
-615 LDKNGDGSYCE
+615 LDKIGNTNTYCE
-626 IPLLCNKK
+626 LPLICANTE
-634 QINAICPGACSNNG
+634 ITTICPGTCAGNG
-648 PRMLNTKTERAE
+648 PVMISTKAERAD
-660 NSYGWTDYL
+660 NSYGWTDYT
-669 MTTRVTRSQVS
+669 MNTRQTRANVS
-680 ETERQRAL
+680 PIDRSRTL
-688 YLDDIEVTA
+688 YLDDVEIISQ
-697 EGQQG
+697 GQQNG
-702 SLSSNNLYYHAAV
+702 VLTKNLFYHAQV
-715 IKEAQLLPKK
+715 KSHAQLIPKS
-725 IEVKIGT
+725 IAIAVGSNAT
-732 NPAVTLQA
+732 VTLQA
-740 TDPRVLTTV
+740 SSATVLASGTSTDTK
-749 SDSQGNYFRWN
+749 YFRWN
-760 LSSALPS
+760 LSSALPTS
-767 GTIAANEKFT
+767 GIAAGEKFT
-777 VIATYQVNNSNTAN
+777 VVATYQVNNAN
-791 SRDRV
+791 SVNDRSDQS
-796 KDIQSAGESFFYMIA
+796 KNYDIQVGDKSFFYMLD

-816 NVNSKGYHTNELHCG
+816 NINVQGYHVNEKHCG

-844 TLIGTNAYTIKSC
+844 KLIGTNGYDIEACEVTA
-857 NITPIGSNIA
+857 IGSQQV
-867 YLARRFNTSGNY
+867 YLARRFNTAGTY
-879 FMNEFR
+879 YTNEFR
-885 PARLIKTV
+885 PSHRIKNL
-893 KFRIPSAYN
+893 KIIIPSSYN
-902 IVKDVEYEYRRKYTN
+902 LVKPVDYSYIRAAGDWIENDVEIPIDK
-917 WIEGA
+917 
-922 NAIKMLLSNF
+922 F
-932 TVTDDGTYKTYTYV
+932 TLTDDGTYKTYTYI
-946 NPPQGSPGYLHPGEL
+946 NPPKGSPGYLNPGTV
-961 SVENGYEATMRAF
+961 SVENAYGETIRTWL
-974 VQATCASKPFVTES
+974 QATCSSKVFLNTN
-988 QAGVDNQLVYTDIE
+988 QAKTDNQMAKVNID
-1002 FEDFYYHYAANGG
+1002 FEDFYYHYADKPTIPVQNEA
-1015 NKIATESHYE
+1015 YE
-1025 PIRYSDKPAI
+1025 QWLIYTKKPAI
-1035 NLITQTP
+1035 NLLTQTP
-1042 QNVTANQRTQT
+1042 QNVTANKKVQT
-1053 VDFKITNTSVSDAPY
+1053 VDFRITNTSVSDAPY

-1109 LNEGGNDGTIAKNTE
+1109 LSEAGNDGKIEKNTVRS
-1124 KKYRLEYQIT
+1124 YRLEYQIT
-1134 NCTNNL
+1134 NCNTANL

-1150 NGNPTQGYTKTCHDQ
+1150 NGNPTQGYTKTCYDQ

-1180 RPSASNPGENNPDK
+1180 KPSNANPGENNPDK

-1214 EGDLFDTKLVV
+1214 EGDLFDMKLVV
-1225 IQQPG
+1225 IQEPG

-1238 EYPLNS
+1238 EYPLDS
-1244 GNKYTQ
+1244 GIKYTQ
-1250 TSTPAIRV
+1250 TSTPAI
-1258 SQVGNKITYDIT
+1258 SFSKVGNKITYDIT

-1288 NKRNLRLSFNV
+1288 KKRNLRLSFNV

-1353 QGGNANACSSSYAV
+1353 QGGNANACASSYAV
-1367 FKGKHEIVD
+1367 FKGKHEIID
-1376 LSPSHNFQTG
+1376 LTPTHNFQTG
-1386 DNGLVVI
+1386 ANGLVVI

-1437 IKIPSGMKGNDYF
+1437 IKIPSGMKVNDYF
-1450 EYTIQIKQKANTPII
+1450 EYTIQIKQKANTPIV
-1465 DCGETKKIQYYTTD
+1465 DCGETKKMQYYTTD
-1479 KVNGI
+1479 KVDGI

-1502 TRRGEVVIPLER
+1502 IRRGEVEIPLER
-1514 ADLTIKNV
+1514 PDLSIKNV
-1522 KLSSVV
+1522 TLSSVA
-1528 QNNKEKVTIQYTVEN
+1528 QNNKEKVSIQYTLEN
-1543 ASTATMT
+1543 TSTATMT
-1550 YSGDLKVSLYSDA
+1550 YSGDLKVSLYSDT

-1581 ISGLSLAPGATTT
+1581 ISGLTLAPGATTT
-1594 QTETLLLDQSQLCRL
+1594 RTETLLLDQSQLCRL

-1617 NPCLCNDKA
+1617 NPCLCNDKV
-1626 VKANAPTTITGLVAT
+1626 VKANAPTTIAGLVAT

-1668 VTTGALAHLSATNIK
+1668 VTIGALAHLSATNIK

-1691 TNTTAIQTITYLL
+1691 NITAIQTITYLL

-1717 VTVVVTPAPNAPTV
+1717 VTVVVTPAPNAPIV

-1804 AKEDLYKVFAPITT
+1804 AKDDLYKVFAPITT
-1818 ATVTGNILNNDKV
+1818 ATVIGNILNNDKV

-1842 ITIISTAGTGNV
+1842 ISNISSAGAGTV

-1893 VTVIVGPKLE
+1893 VTVIVAPKLE
-1903 AKDDDLG
+1903 AKNDDLG
-1910 TLGGIA
+1910 TLGGLV

-1925 DNDLKGTT
+1925 ENDLKGTT

-2015 VLDNDIYGAPTGVTS
+2015 VLNNDIYGAPIGVTS

-2041 YDGGI
+2041 YNGGI

-2119 NNPPSGSDTLNG
+2119 NNPPAGSDTLNG

-2179 CEKDQTGT
+2179 CEKVQTGT

-2210 TVQANPDTFTYSGTA
+2210 TVQATPDE
-2225 TQTVGNVLTNDTV
+2225 
-2238 SGTTSATTFNVTI
+2238 
-2251 SQVSTPTGSVVPRI
+2251 
-2265 DTTNGNVIVPNNTPA
+2265 
-2280 GVYTITYQ
+2280 
-2288 ICTVATPTA
+2288 
-2297 CATTTVQITV
+2297 
-2307 PAATPTPTV
+2307 
-2316 HATLDTFTYSGTATQ
+2316 FTYSGTATQ

-2400 ACATTTVQIT
+2400 ACAT
-2410 VPAATPTPTVQANPD
+2410 
-2425 EFTYSGTATQTVGN
+2425 
-2439 VLTNDTVSGTTSAT
+2439 
-2453 TSNVTISQVSTPTGT
+2453 
-2468 VVPRIDT
+2468 
-2475 TNGIYTITYQ
+2475 
-2485 ICTVATPTA
+2485 
-2494 CATTTVQIT
+2494 
-2503 VPAATPTPTVQAT
+2503 
-2516 PDTFT
+2516 
-2521 YSGTATQTVG
+2521 
-2531 NVLTNDTVSGTTSAT
+2531 
-2546 TSNVTISQVS
+2546 
-2556 TPTGTV
+2556 
-2562 VPRIDTTNATVQVTV
+2562 ATVQVTV
-2577 PAATPTPTVQAN
+2577 PVAT
-2589 PDTFTYSGTAT
+2589 
-2600 QTVGNVLTNDTVSG
+2600 
-2614 TTSATTSNVTISQ
+2614 
-2627 VSTPTGAVVP
+2627 STPT
-2637 RIDTTNGDVIVP
+2637 
-2649 NNTPAGI
+2649 
-2656 YTITYQIVDDR
+2656 
-2667 ATTPLNTPIVVNVLA
+2667 
-2682 NDTLNGATTPNVVA
+2682 
-2696 NPANGTVIVNLD
+2696 
-2708 GSIEYR
+2708 
-2714 PNTGFTGTD
+2714 
-2723 TFVYELCNPQGNCDS
+2723 
-2738 ATVTIEVVNT
+2738 
-2748 IIPYNGMSVD
+2748 
-2758 GDGKNDYFHIGG
+2758 
-2770 IESYPNNVVRIYN
+2770 
-2783 RWGVKVF
+2783 
-2790 ETEGYDNVTRVFR
+2790 
-2803 GISNGRV
+2803 
-2810 TVNAPEKL
+2810 
-2818 PQGTYYYVIEYYDH
+2818 
-2832 NNYKESKVGWLYIKK
+2832 

>member
-1 MKKYYMIK
+1 MIK
-9 TMQNVFFKLLFCTLL
+9 NMQNVFFKLLFCTLL
-24 FTSLGKV
+24 FSSLGKV
-31 IAQTTM
+31 TAQTTM
-37 LSYVIAEDP
+37 LSHVIAEDP
-46 VNFANRNFEAGTLT
+46 VNFANRDFEAGTLT
-60 VTISSLPSSSANVKI
+60 VTISSLPSSSASVKI
-75 TFPTGIEYVA
+75 TLPTGIEYVA
-85 NSLQRTSGSATI
+85 NSLQKSSGSATI

-130 LNGLLASGTIFKDK
+130 LGGLLASGTIFKDK
-144 VVVTA
+144 VVVNS
-149 GSATDQKESNAYAL
+149 GSAKDEKDSNTYAL

-170 QLSEL
+170 QLAEL
-175 THDNAS
+175 THNNAS
-181 GTSVKTFIL
+181 GTSIKTFKL
-190 RNTGNGAVKDIYFSV
+190 RNTGTGAVKDIYFSV
-205 KYPAGVTGNEL
+205 KYPTGITGLEL
-216 TYNGAPVTSVGTV
+216 THNGTSVTSVGTV
-229 TGIGKNAGAT
+229 TGIGKNTGAT
-239 LYKVSSTSATGFKLN
+239 LYKISNPNGFKLN

-285 ILYQARDAARAINV
+285 ILYQARDAGRAINV
-299 ITGTPKI
+299 NTGTPNI
-306 VLDED
+306 VLDTD
-311 SNHTYFE
+311 NNHTYFK
-318 WGDGLCGDKLGTFT
+318 WGDGICVNNLGTFT
-332 VQYINNGSGNAT
+332 VQYINKGSGNAT
-344 AYDIQV
+344 AYDLQML
-350 NITPYL
+350 ITPYVSWK
-356 AGKKFRN
+356 GFKS
-363 HKPANFR
+363 HKPTNFR

-379 PITSMTPNGN
+379 PINSMTPNGN
-389 EIDERQVPLKD
+389 EVVEREIPFKD
-400 LAALSNTTLGTKDI
+400 LTALSTTSALAGKDI
-414 GLKDIDGDG
+414 GLKDMDGDG
-423 FRDDL
+423 FKDDL
-428 PKDAKLKIRFDM
+428 PINAKLKVRFDM
-440 VKNQGVKCLQQDDRA
+440 VQNQAMTCLQNDGGI
-455 FSVSPHSN
+455 FSVSPHSKFN
-463 IQYKDACGADKKSDV
+463 YKDACGTFRTSAV
-478 HVLTNYTFRRLIL
+478 HALTNYTFRRLITGIADTSKFPASLTQNEPIFGYL
-491 SVVDSAKFPVELP
+491 SVGSH
-504 QNTPRFGY
+504 T
-512 IIFGNH
+512 IIAQQKIQGEDTKNG
-518 SYITLERLKGQSYTN
+518 TTKW
-533 NDKRFRYEI
+533 KYEI
-542 KLPAGVSMQNVKFYK
+542 KLPAGVELKNVKFYEGIGFGQSTK
-557 GSDYGSAT
+557 PAT
-565 TPPINLPNVTAGG
+565 PLANVPAQG
-578 TFSYTTTNTEKG
+578 TLSYTSNVRG
-590 YVTFDLLL
+590 YITFDMLL
-598 TTPCVSGN
+598 TTPCTSGN
-606 VEVEYKISH
+606 VPLKYAIYY
-615 LDKNGDGSYCE
+615 LDKVGDTNTYCE
-626 IPLLCNKK
+626 LPLICADTE
-634 QINAICPGACSNNG
+634 IGTICPGACAGNG
-648 PRMLNTKTERAE
+648 PVMISTKAERAD
-660 NSYGWTDYL
+660 NSYGWTDYT
-669 MTTRVTRSQVS
+669 MNTRQTRDNVS
-680 ETERQRAL
+680 IIDRSRTL
-688 YLDDIEVTA
+688 YLDDIEIISQ
-697 EGQQG
+697 GQQNG
-702 SLSSNNLYYHAAV
+702 VQTNNLYYHAQVKTHADL
-715 IKEAQLLPKK
+715 IPKS
-725 IEVKIGT
+725 IAISVGSSAT
-732 NPAVTLQA
+732 VTLQA
-740 TDPRVLTTV
+740 ASAILD
-749 SDSQGNYFRWN
+749 QGTNADGKYFRWN
-760 LSSALPS
+760 LSSALPT
-767 GTIAANEKFT
+767 GGIAAGEKFI
-777 VIATYQVNNSNTAN
+777 VVATYQVNNKNSRN
-791 SRDRV
+791 SRDYV
-796 KDIQSAGESFFYMIA
+796 FDVQVGSKSFFYMLD
-811 NANDT
+811 NQNDT
-816 NVNSKGYHTNELHCG
+816 DINAFGYHTNEKHCG
-831 AKQTPVFYIAETY
+831 AKQTPAFYIAETY
-844 TLIGTNAYTIKSC
+844 KIIGTNSYDIEAC
-857 NITPIGSNIA
+857 DITAIGSQQA
-867 YLARRFNTSGNY
+867 YLARRFGTAGTY
-879 FMNEFR
+879 YTNEFR
-885 PARLIKTV
+885 PSRRIKTL
-893 KFRIPSAYN
+893 KITIPSSYN
-902 IVKDVEYEYRRKYTN
+902 LVKPVDYSYIRAAGN
-917 WIEGA
+917 WIDVDVQ
-922 NAIKMLLSNF
+922 IPIDQF
-932 TVTDDGTYKTYTYV
+932 TITDDGTYKTYTYI
-946 NPPQGSPGYLHPGEL
+946 NPPKGSSGYLNPGTV
-961 SVENGYEATMRAF
+961 SVENAYGETIRTWL
-974 VQATCASKPFVTES
+974 QATCDSKTFVNTT
-988 QAGVDNQLVYTDIE
+988 QAIADNQLAKVDID
-1002 FEDFYYHYAANGG
+1002 FEDFYYHYADKANIPVQG
-1015 NKIATESHYE
+1015 EHYE
-1025 PIRYSDKPAI
+1025 EWIKYSKKPAI
-1035 NLITQTP
+1035 NLLTETP

-1053 VDFKITNTSVSDAPY
+1053 VDFNITNTSVSDAPY
-1068 GWISIPDVTGVKV
+1068 GWVSIPDVTGVKI
-1081 LSLVELNNSGSAVR
+1081 LSLVELDNSGSAVR

-1109 LNEGGNDGTIAKNTE
+1109 LSEGGNNGTIAKNTE

-1150 NGNPTQGYTKTCHDQ
+1150 NGDPTQGYTKTCHDQ

-1180 RPSASNPGENNPDK
+1180 RPSANNPGENNPDK

-1250 TSTPAIRV
+1250 NSTPAINV
-1258 SQVGNKITYDIT
+1258 SQVGNKVTYDIT

-1277 LPGSISQPSDV
+1277 LPGSISQPSEV

-1326 GDKTKV
+1326 GDRTKV

-1367 FKGKHEIVD
+1367 FKGKHEIID
-1376 LSPSHNFQTG
+1376 LSASHTFHTG

-1403 GSFSHTHNSA
+1403 GSFNHTHNSA

-1422 TPPTKQVG
+1422 TPPTKQIG

-1437 IKIPSGMKGNDYF
+1437 IRIPSGMKGNDYF
-1450 EYTIQIKQKANTPII
+1450 EYTIQIRQKANTPII

-1502 TRRGEVVIPLER
+1502 TRRGEVEIPLER
-1514 ADLTIKNV
+1514 ADLNIKNV
-1522 KLSSVV
+1522 VLTSVAES
-1528 QNNKEKVTIQYTVEN
+1528 NKEKVTIQYAVEN

-1550 YSGDLKVSLYSDA
+1550 YSGDLKVTLYGDT

-1569 EEGTDAKVQDFT
+1569 EETTDTKIQDFT
-1581 ISGLSLAPGATTT
+1581 VSGLSLAPGATTT
-1594 QTETLLLDQSQLCRL
+1594 RTETLLLDQGQLCRL

-1617 NPCLCNDKA
+1617 NPCLCNDRA
-1626 VKANAPTTITGLVAT
+1626 VKVNAPTAINGLVAT

-1668 VTTGALAHLSATNIK
+1668 VTPGALAHLSATDIK
-1683 NPIFEYTG
+1683 NPVFQYTG

-1765 LSDTTTLQSGT
+1765 LSDTTTLQSGI

-1804 AKEDLYKVFAPITT
+1804 AKDDPYKVFAPITT

-1842 ITIISTAGTGNV
+1842 ITIISTAGTGTV

-1893 VTVIVGPKLE
+1893 VTVIVAPKLE

-1910 TLGGIA
+1910 TLGGLA

-2015 VLDNDIYGAPTGVTS
+2015 VLNNDIYGAPTGVTS

-2041 YDGGI
+2041 YNGGI

-2210 TVQANPDTFTYSGTA
+2210 TVH
-2225 TQTVGNVLTNDTV
+2225 
-2238 SGTTSATTFNVTI
+2238 
-2251 SQVSTPTGSVVPRI
+2251 
-2265 DTTNGNVIVPNNTPA
+2265 
-2280 GVYTITYQ
+2280 
-2288 ICTVATPTA
+2288 ATP
-2297 CATTTVQITV
+2297 
-2307 PAATPTPTV
+2307 
-2316 HATLDTFTYSGTATQ
+2316 DTFTYSGTATQ

-2360 PTGAV
+2360 PTGSV

-2400 ACATTTVQIT
+2400 ACATATVQVT
-2410 VPAATPTPTVQANPD
+2410 VPAATPTPTVQAN
-2425 EFTYSGTATQTVGN
+2425 
-2439 VLTNDTVSGTTSAT
+2439 
-2453 TSNVTISQVSTPTGT
+2453 
-2468 VVPRIDT
+2468 
-2475 TNGIYTITYQ
+2475 
-2485 ICTVATPTA
+2485 
-2494 CATTTVQIT
+2494 
-2503 VPAATPTPTVQAT
+2503 

-2562 VPRIDTTNATVQVTV
+2562 VPRIDTTNGDVIVTNNTPAGIYTITYQICTVATPTACATATVQVTVPAATPTPTVHATPDEFTYSGTATQTVGNVLTNDTVSGTTSATTSNVTISQVSTPTGSVVPRIDTTNGNVIVPNNTPAGIYTITYQICTVATPTACATATVQVTV
-2577 PAATPTPTVQAN
+2577 PAATPTPTVQAT

-2656 YTITYQIVDDR
+2656 YTITYQICTVATPTACATATVQVTVPAATPTPTIAPIAVDDR

-2714 PNTGFTGTD
+2714 PNTGFIGTD

-2738 ATVTIEVVNT
+2738 ATVTIEVINT

-2832 NNYKESKVGWLYIKK
+2832 NNNKESKVGWLYIKK

>member
-97 SHVASSPAN
+97 SHVTSSPAS

-130 LNGLLASGTIFKDK
+130 LGGLLASGTIFKDK

-149 GSATDQKESNAYAL
+149 ASATDQKESNAYAL

-170 QLSEL
+170 QLSEP
-175 THDNAS
+175 THNNAS
-181 GTSVKTFIL
+181 GASVKTFKL

-205 KYPAGVTGNEL
+205 KYPAGITGNEL
-216 TYNGAPVTSVGTV
+216 TYNGTPITSVGTV

-740 TDPRVLTTV
+740 TDPGVLTTV

-1035 NLITQTP
+1035 NLLTQTP

-1270 AILPNGT
+1270 AILPKGT

-1326 GDKTKV
+1326 GDRTKV

-1413 TYFAAPTLA
+1413 TYFAASTLA

-1450 EYTIQIKQKANTPII
+1450 EYTIQIKQKANTPIV

-1479 KVNGI
+1479 KVAGI
-1484 ACPSGP
+1484 ACPLGP

-1502 TRRGEVVIPLER
+1502 TRRGEVVIPLDR

-1717 VTVVVTPAPNAPTV
+1717 VTVVVTPAPSAPTV

-1804 AKEDLYKVFAPITT
+1804 AKDNLYKVFAPITT

-1842 ITIISTAGTGNV
+1842 ITIISTAGTGTV

-1893 VTVIVGPKLE
+1893 VTVIVVPKLE

-1910 TLGGIA
+1910 TLGGLA

-1990 TVKVITLD
+1990 TIKVITLD

-2041 YDGGI
+2041 YNGGI

-2067 YNNVEYRICTLTTPV
+2067 YNNLEYRICTLTTPV

-2119 NNPPSGSDTLNG
+2119 NNPPAGSDTLNG

-2187 PTTNCDTATVTVNVT
+2187 PTTNCDTATVIVNVT

-2210 TVQANPDTFTYSGTA
+2210 TVHATPDTFTYSGTA

-2238 SGTTSATTFNVTI
+2238 SGTTSATTSNVTI

-2280 GVYTITYQ
+2280 GIYTITYQICTVATPTACATTTVQVTVPAATPTPTVHATPDEFTYSGTATQTVGNVLTNDTVSGTTSATTSNVTISQVSTPTGAVVPRIDTTNGDVIVPNNTPAGIYTITYQ

-2316 HATLDTFTYSGTATQ
+2316 QATPDTFTYSGTATQ

-2410 VPAATPTPTVQANPD
+2410 VPAATPTPTVHA
-2425 EFTYSGTATQTVGN
+2425 E
-2439 VLTNDTVSGTTSAT
+2439 
-2453 TSNVTISQVSTPTGT
+2453 
-2468 VVPRIDT
+2468 
-2475 TNGIYTITYQ
+2475 
-2485 ICTVATPTA
+2485 
-2494 CATTTVQIT
+2494 
-2503 VPAATPTPTVQAT
+2503 
-2516 PDTFT
+2516 
-2521 YSGTATQTVG
+2521 
-2531 NVLTNDTVSGTTSAT
+2531 
-2546 TSNVTISQVS
+2546 
-2556 TPTGTV
+2556 
-2562 VPRIDTTNATVQVTV
+2562 
-2577 PAATPTPTVQAN
+2577 

-2656 YTITYQIVDDR
+2656 YTITYQICTVATPTACATTTVQITVPAATPTPTIAPIAVDDR

-2758 GDGKNDYFHIGG
+2758 GDGKNDHFHIGG

-2832 NNYKESKVGWLYIKK
+2832 NNNKESKVGWLYIKK

>member
-1 MKKYYMIK
+1 MIK
-9 TMQNVFFKLLFCTLL
+9 TIQNVFFRLVFCTLL
-24 FTSLGKV
+24 LCSFGKV
-31 IAQTTM
+31 TAQTTM
-37 LSYVIAEDP
+37 LSHVIAEDP

-60 VTISSLPSSSANVKI
+60 VTISSLPSSPANVKI
-75 TFPTGIEYVA
+75 TFPIGIEYVA

-97 SHVASSPAN
+97 SHIASSSAN

-112 SGNAPITFTI
+112 SGTAPITFTI
-122 KRKVTKNA
+122 KRKITKNA
-130 LNGLLASGTIFKDK
+130 LGGLLASGTIFKDK

-149 GSATDQKESNAYAL
+149 GSATDQKESNTYAL

-170 QLSEL
+170 QLSEP
-175 THDNAS
+175 THNNAS
-181 GTSVKTFIL
+181 GTSVKSFNL
-190 RNTGNGAVKDIYFSV
+190 RNTGNGTVKDIYFSV
-205 KYPAGVTGNEL
+205 KYPTGVTSNSL
-216 TYNGAPVTSVGTV
+216 TYNGTTLTSVGTV
-229 TGIGKNAGAT
+229 IGIGKNAGAT
-239 LYKVSSTSATGFKLN
+239 LYKVSNPNGFKLN

-268 QSNRQIVYEAYW
+268 QANRQIVYEAYW
-280 GESPA
+280 GESTTV
-285 ILYQARDAARAINV
+285 LYQARDAGRAIN
-299 ITGTPKI
+299 ITTGTPNI
-306 VLDED
+306 VLDTD

-318 WGDGLCGDKLGTFT
+318 WDGGFCANKLGTFT
-332 VQYINNGSGNAT
+332 VQYINKGSGNAT
-344 AYDIQV
+344 AYDLEML
-350 NITPYL
+350 ITPYVSWR
-356 AGKKFRN
+356 GFRT
-363 HKPANFR
+363 HKPTNFR
-370 IVATDGTEI
+370 IVAADETEI
-379 PITSMTPNGN
+379 PISSMTPNGN
-389 EIDERQVPLKD
+389 EVTERVISFKD
-400 LAALSNTTLGTKDI
+400 LTALTDATLGTKDI

-428 PKDAKLKIRFDM
+428 PINSKLKVRFDM
-440 VKNQGVKCLQQDDRA
+440 VPNQSIVCLQNDGGI
-455 FSVSPHSN
+455 FSISPHSKFN
-463 IQYKDACGADKKSDV
+463 YNDACGTQRVSAV
-478 HVLTNYTFRRLIL
+478 HPLTNYTFRRLISGVANTSKIPASL
-491 SVVDSAKFPVELP
+491 S
-504 QNTPRFGY
+504 QNESTFGY
-512 IIFGNH
+512 ISVGSHTI
-518 SYITLERLKGQSYTN
+518 IAQQKTKGSGGAVSNPT
-533 NDKRFRYEI
+533 KWRYEI
-542 KLPAGVSMQNVKFYK
+542 NLPAGVELKNVKFYEGLGFGQSTK
-557 GSDYGSAT
+557 APT
-565 TPPINLPNVTAGG
+565 ALPNVPAGSTFYYTA
-578 TFSYTTTNTEKG
+578 TVRG
-590 YVTFDLLL
+590 YITFDMRL
-598 TTPCVSGN
+598 TTPCNSGN
-606 VEVEYKISH
+606 VSLQYKIYY
-615 LDKNGDGSYCE
+615 LDKIGNTNTYCE
-626 IPLLCNKK
+626 LPLICANTE
-634 QINAICPGACSNNG
+634 ITTICPGTCAGNG
-648 PRMLNTKTERAE
+648 PVMISTKAERAD
-660 NSYGWTDYL
+660 NSYGWTDYT
-669 MTTRVTRSQVS
+669 MNTRQTRANVS
-680 ETERQRAL
+680 PIDRSRTL
-688 YLDDIEVTA
+688 YLDDVEIISQ
-697 EGQQG
+697 GQQNG
-702 SLSSNNLYYHAAV
+702 VLTKNLFYHAQV
-715 IKEAQLLPKK
+715 KSHAQLIPKS
-725 IEVKIGT
+725 IAIAVGSNAT
-732 NPAVTLQA
+732 VTLQA
-740 TDPRVLTTV
+740 SSATVLASGTSTDTK
-749 SDSQGNYFRWN
+749 YFRWN
-760 LSSALPS
+760 LSSALPTS
-767 GTIAANEKFT
+767 GIAAGEKFT
-777 VIATYQVNNSNTAN
+777 VVATYQVNNAN
-791 SRDRV
+791 SVNDRSDQS
-796 KDIQSAGESFFYMIA
+796 KNYDIQVGDKSFFYMLD

-816 NVNSKGYHTNELHCG
+816 NINVQGYHVNEKHCG

-844 TLIGTNAYTIKSC
+844 KLIGTNGYDIEACEVTA
-857 NITPIGSNIA
+857 IGSQQV
-867 YLARRFNTSGNY
+867 YLARRFNTAGTY
-879 FMNEFR
+879 YTNEFR
-885 PARLIKTV
+885 PSHRIKNL
-893 KFRIPSAYN
+893 KIIIPSSYN
-902 IVKDVEYEYRRKYTN
+902 LVKPVDYSYIRAAGDWIENDVEIPIDK
-917 WIEGA
+917 
-922 NAIKMLLSNF
+922 F
-932 TVTDDGTYKTYTYV
+932 TLTDDGTYKTYTYI
-946 NPPQGSPGYLHPGEL
+946 NPPKGSLGYLNPGTV
-961 SVENGYEATMRAF
+961 SVENAYGETIRTWL
-974 VQATCASKPFVTES
+974 QATCSSKVFLNTN
-988 QAGVDNQLVYTDIE
+988 QAKTDNQMAKVNID
-1002 FEDFYYHYAANGG
+1002 FEDFYYHYADKPTIPVQN
-1015 NKIATESHYE
+1015 EDYE
-1025 PIRYSDKPAI
+1025 QWLIYTKKPAI
-1035 NLITQTP
+1035 NLLTQTP
-1042 QNVTANQRTQT
+1042 QNVTANKKVQT
-1053 VDFKITNTSVSDAPY
+1053 VDFRITNTSVSDAPY

-1109 LNEGGNDGTIAKNTE
+1109 LSEAGNDGKIEKNTVRS
-1124 KKYRLEYQIT
+1124 YRLEYQIT
-1134 NCTNNL
+1134 NCNTANL
-1140 SFDVYAGWNC
+1140 SFDIYAGWNC
-1150 NGNPTQGYTKTCHDQ
+1150 NGNPTQGYTKTCYDQ

-1180 RPSASNPGENNPDK
+1180 KPNPANPGENNPDK

-1214 EGDLFDTKLVV
+1214 EGDLFDMKLVV
-1225 IQQPG
+1225 IQEPG

-1238 EYPLNS
+1238 EYPLDS
-1244 GNKYTQ
+1244 GIKYTQ
-1250 TSTPAIRV
+1250 TSTPAI
-1258 SQVGNKITYDIT
+1258 SFSKVGNKITYDIT

-1288 NKRNLRLSFNV
+1288 KKRNLRLSFNV

-1353 QGGNANACSSSYAV
+1353 QGGNANACASSYAV
-1367 FKGKHEIVD
+1367 FKGKHEIID
-1376 LSPSHNFQTG
+1376 LTPTHNFQTG
-1386 DNGLVVI
+1386 ANGLVVI

-1437 IKIPSGMKGNDYF
+1437 IKIPSGMKANDYF
-1450 EYTIQIKQKANTPII
+1450 EYTIQIRQKANTPII
-1465 DCGETKKIQYYTTD
+1465 DCGETKKMQYYTTD
-1479 KVNGI
+1479 KVDGI
-1484 ACPSGP
+1484 ACPSGS

-1502 TRRGEVVIPLER
+1502 IRRGEVEIPLER
-1514 ADLTIKNV
+1514 PDLSIKNV
-1522 KLSSVV
+1522 TLSSVA

-1594 QTETLLLDQSQLCRL
+1594 RTETLLLDQSQLCRL

-1626 VKANAPTTITGLVAT
+1626 VKANAPTTIAGLVAT

-1668 VTTGALAHLSATNIK
+1668 VTIGALAHLSATNIK

-1691 TNTTAIQTITYLL
+1691 NITAIQTITYLL

-1717 VTVVVTPAPNAPTV
+1717 VTVVVTPAPNAPIV

-1804 AKEDLYKVFAPITT
+1804 AKDDLYKVFAPITT
-1818 ATVTGNILNNDKV
+1818 AKVIGNILNNDKV

-1842 ITIISTAGTGNV
+1842 ITIISTAGTGTV
-1854 PVVKSNGDVEVPA
+1854 PIVKSNGDVEVPA

-1893 VTVIVGPKLE
+1893 VTVIVAPKLE

-1910 TLGGIA
+1910 TLGGLA

-2015 VLDNDIYGAPTGVTS
+2015 VLNNDIYGAPTGVTS

-2041 YDGGI
+2041 YNGGI

-2091 VKQPEIIANDDVFS
+2091 VKEPEIIANDDVFS

-2119 NNPPSGSDTLNG
+2119 NNSPAGSDTLNG

-2147 VGTVVPYLTPAT
+2147 VGAVVPYLTPAT

-2179 CEKDQTGT
+2179 CEKGQTGT
-2187 PTTNCDTATVTVNVT
+2187 PTTNCDTAIVTVNVT

-2210 TVQANPDTFTYSGTA
+2210 TVQANPDRFTYSGTA

-2238 SGTTSATTFNVTI
+2238 N
-2251 SQVSTPTGSVVPRI
+2251 
-2265 DTTNGNVIVPNNTPA
+2265 
-2280 GVYTITYQ
+2280 
-2288 ICTVATPTA
+2288 
-2297 CATTTVQITV
+2297 
-2307 PAATPTPTV
+2307 
-2316 HATLDTFTYSGTATQ
+2316 
-2331 TVGNVLTNDTVSGT
+2331 GT

-2365 VPRIDTTNG
+2365 VPRIDTSNG
-2374 NVIVPNNTPAGI
+2374 DVIVPNNTPAGI

-2410 VPAATPTPTVQANPD
+2410 VPAATPTPTVHATPD

-2453 TSNVTISQVSTPTGT
+2453 TSNVTINQVSTPTGA

-2475 TNGIYTITYQ
+2475 SNGNVIVPNNTPAGIYTITYQ

-2494 CATTTVQIT
+2494 CAT
-2503 VPAATPTPTVQAT
+2503 
-2516 PDTFT
+2516 
-2521 YSGTATQTVG
+2521 
-2531 NVLTNDTVSGTTSAT
+2531 
-2546 TSNVTISQVS
+2546 
-2556 TPTGTV
+2556 
-2562 VPRIDTTNATVQVTV
+2562 ATVQVTV
-2577 PAATPTPTVQAN
+2577 PAAT
-2589 PDTFTYSGTAT
+2589 
-2600 QTVGNVLTNDTVSG
+2600 
-2614 TTSATTSNVTISQ
+2614 
-2627 VSTPTGAVVP
+2627 STPTIAP
-2637 RIDTTNGDVIVP
+2637 I
-2649 NNTPAGI
+2649 A
-2656 YTITYQIVDDR
+2656 VDDR
-2667 ATTPLNTPIVVNVLA
+2667 TTTPLNTPIVVNVLA

-2758 GDGKNDYFHIGG
+2758 GDGKNDHFHIGG

-2790 ETEGYDNVTRVFR
+2790 ETEGYDNVTRMFK

-2832 NNYKESKVGWLYIKK
+2832 NNNKESKVGWLYIKK

>member
-1 MKKYYMIK
+1 MIK
-9 TMQNVFFKLLFCTLL
+9 TIQNVFFRLVFCTLL
-24 FTSLGKV
+24 LCSFGKV
-31 IAQTTM
+31 TAQTTM
-37 LSYVIAEDP
+37 LSHVIAEDP

-60 VTISSLPSSSANVKI
+60 VTISSLPSSPANVKI
-75 TFPTGIEYVA
+75 TFPIGIEYVA

-97 SHVASSPAN
+97 SHIASSSAN

-112 SGNAPITFTI
+112 SGTAPITFTI
-122 KRKVTKNA
+122 KRKITKNA
-130 LNGLLASGTIFKDK
+130 LGGLLASGTIFKDK

-149 GSATDQKESNAYAL
+149 GSATDQKESNTYAL

-170 QLSEL
+170 QLSEP
-175 THDNAS
+175 THNNAS
-181 GTSVKTFIL
+181 GTSVKAFNL
-190 RNTGNGAVKDIYFSV
+190 RNTGNGTVKDIYFSV
-205 KYPAGVTGNEL
+205 KYPTGVTSNSL
-216 TYNGAPVTSVGTV
+216 TYNGTTLTSVGTV
-229 TGIGKNAGAT
+229 IGIGKNAGAT
-239 LYKVSSTSATGFKLN
+239 LYKVSNPNGFKLN

-268 QSNRQIVYEAYW
+268 QANRQIVYETYW
-280 GESPA
+280 GESTTV
-285 ILYQARDAARAINV
+285 LYQARDAGRAIN
-299 ITGTPKI
+299 ITTGTPNI
-306 VLDED
+306 VLDTD

-318 WGDGLCGDKLGTFT
+318 WDGGFCANKLGTFT
-332 VQYINNGSGNAT
+332 VQYINKGSGNAT
-344 AYDIQV
+344 AYDLEML
-350 NITPYL
+350 ITPYVSWR
-356 AGKKFRN
+356 GFRT
-363 HKPANFR
+363 HKPTNFR
-370 IVATDGTEI
+370 IVAADGTEI
-379 PITSMTPNGN
+379 PISSMTPNGN
-389 EIDERQVPLKD
+389 EVTERVISFKD
-400 LAALSNTTLGTKDI
+400 LTALTDAALGTKDI

-428 PKDAKLKIRFDM
+428 PINSKLKVRFDM
-440 VKNQGVKCLQQDDRA
+440 VPNQSIVCLQNDGGI
-455 FSVSPHSN
+455 FSISPHSKFN
-463 IQYKDACGADKKSDV
+463 YNDACGTQRVSAV
-478 HVLTNYTFRRLIL
+478 HPLTNYTFRRLISGVANTSKIPASL
-491 SVVDSAKFPVELP
+491 S
-504 QNTPRFGY
+504 QNESTFGY
-512 IIFGNH
+512 ISVGSHTI
-518 SYITLERLKGQSYTN
+518 IAQQKTKGSGGAVSNPT
-533 NDKRFRYEI
+533 KWRYEI
-542 KLPAGVSMQNVKFYK
+542 NLPAGVELKNVKFYEGLGFGQSTK
-557 GSDYGSAT
+557 APT
-565 TPPINLPNVTAGG
+565 ALPNVPAGSTFYYTA
-578 TFSYTTTNTEKG
+578 TVRG
-590 YVTFDLLL
+590 YITFDMLL
-598 TTPCVSGN
+598 TTPCNSGN
-606 VEVEYKISH
+606 VSLQYKIYY
-615 LDKNGDGSYCE
+615 LDKIGNTNTYCE
-626 IPLLCNKK
+626 LPLICANTE
-634 QINAICPGACSNNG
+634 ITTICPGTCAGNG
-648 PRMLNTKTERAE
+648 PVMISTKAERAD
-660 NSYGWTDYL
+660 NSYGWTDYT
-669 MTTRVTRSQVS
+669 MNTRQTRANVS
-680 ETERQRAL
+680 PIDRSRTL
-688 YLDDIEVTA
+688 YLDDVEIISQ
-697 EGQQG
+697 GQQNG
-702 SLSSNNLYYHAAV
+702 VLTKNLFYHAQV
-715 IKEAQLLPKK
+715 KSHAQLIPKS
-725 IEVKIGT
+725 IAIAVGSNAT
-732 NPAVTLQA
+732 VTLQA
-740 TDPRVLTTV
+740 SSATVLASGTSTDTK
-749 SDSQGNYFRWN
+749 YFRWN
-760 LSSALPS
+760 LSSALPTS
-767 GTIAANEKFT
+767 GIAAGEKFT
-777 VIATYQVNNSNTAN
+777 VVATYQVNNAN
-791 SRDRV
+791 SVNDRSDQS
-796 KDIQSAGESFFYMIA
+796 KNYDIQVGDKSFFYMLD

-816 NVNSKGYHTNELHCG
+816 NINVQGYHVNEKHCG

-844 TLIGTNAYTIKSC
+844 KLIGTNGYDIEACEVTA
-857 NITPIGSNIA
+857 IGSQQV
-867 YLARRFNTSGNY
+867 YLARRFNTAGTY
-879 FMNEFR
+879 YTNEFR
-885 PARLIKTV
+885 PSHRIKNL
-893 KFRIPSAYN
+893 KIIIPSSYN
-902 IVKDVEYEYRRKYTN
+902 LVKPVDYSYIRAAGDWIENDVEILIDK
-917 WIEGA
+917 
-922 NAIKMLLSNF
+922 F
-932 TVTDDGTYKTYTYV
+932 TLTDDGTYKTYTYI
-946 NPPQGSPGYLHPGEL
+946 NPPKGSPGYLNPGTV
-961 SVENGYEATMRAF
+961 SVENAYGETIRTWL
-974 VQATCASKPFVTES
+974 QATCSSKVFLNTN
-988 QAGVDNQLVYTDIE
+988 QAKTDNQMAKVNID
-1002 FEDFYYHYAANGG
+1002 FEDFYYHYADKPTIPVQNEA
-1015 NKIATESHYE
+1015 YE
-1025 PIRYSDKPAI
+1025 QWLIYTKKPAI
-1035 NLITQTP
+1035 NLLTQTP
-1042 QNVTANQRTQT
+1042 QNVTANKKVQT
-1053 VDFKITNTSVSDAPY
+1053 VDFRITNTSVSDAPY

-1109 LNEGGNDGTIAKNTE
+1109 LSEAGNDGKIEKNTVRS
-1124 KKYRLEYQIT
+1124 YRLEYQIT
-1134 NCTNNL
+1134 NCNTANL

-1150 NGNPTQGYTKTCHDQ
+1150 NGNPTQGYTKTCYDQ

-1180 RPSASNPGENNPDK
+1180 KPNPANPGENNPDK

-1214 EGDLFDTKLVV
+1214 EGDLFDMKLVV
-1225 IQQPG
+1225 IQEPG

-1238 EYPLNS
+1238 EYPLDS
-1244 GNKYTQ
+1244 GIKYTQ
-1250 TSTPAIRV
+1250 TSTPAI
-1258 SQVGNKITYDIT
+1258 SFSKVGNKITYDIT

-1288 NKRNLRLSFNV
+1288 KKRNLRLSFNV

-1353 QGGNANACSSSYAV
+1353 QGGNANACASSYAV

-1413 TYFAAPTLA
+1413 TYFAAPTLP
-1422 TPPTKQVG
+1422 TPPTKQIG

-1437 IKIPSGMKGNDYF
+1437 IRIPSGMKGNDYF
-1450 EYTIQIKQKANTPII
+1450 EYTIQIRQKANTPII
-1465 DCGETKKIQYYTTD
+1465 DCGETKKMQYYTTD
-1479 KVNGI
+1479 KVDGI

-1502 TRRGEVVIPLER
+1502 IRRGEVEIPLER
-1514 ADLTIKNV
+1514 PDLSIKNV
-1522 KLSSVV
+1522 TLSSVA
-1528 QNNKEKVTIQYTVEN
+1528 QNNKEKVSIQYILEN

-1550 YSGDLKVSLYSDA
+1550 YSGDLKVSLYSDT

-1581 ISGLSLAPGATTT
+1581 ISGLTLAPGATTT
-1594 QTETLLLDQSQLCRL
+1594 RTETLLLDQSQLCRL

-1617 NPCLCNDKA
+1617 NPCLCNDKV
-1626 VKANAPTTITGLVAT
+1626 VKANAPTTIDGLVAT

-1691 TNTTAIQTITYLL
+1691 TNITAIQTITYLL

-1717 VTVVVTPAPNAPTV
+1717 VTVVVTPAPNAPIV

-1782 QPSGCETEKADVTV
+1782 QSSGCETEKADVTV
-1796 SVTVCNVV
+1796 SVTICNVV
-1804 AKEDLYKVFAPITT
+1804 AKDDLYKVFAPITT

-1842 ITIISTAGTGNV
+1842 ISNISSAGAGTV

-1893 VTVIVGPKLE
+1893 VTVIVAPKLE

-1910 TLGGIA
+1910 TLGGLV

-1925 DNDLKGTT
+1925 ENDLKGTT

-2015 VLDNDIYGAPTGVTS
+2015 VLNNDIYGAPIGVTS

-2041 YDGGI
+2041 YNSGI

-2179 CEKDQTGT
+2179 CEKGQTGT

-2210 TVQANPDTFTYSGTA
+2210 TV
-2225 TQTVGNVLTNDTV
+2225 
-2238 SGTTSATTFNVTI
+2238 
-2251 SQVSTPTGSVVPRI
+2251 
-2265 DTTNGNVIVPNNTPA
+2265 
-2280 GVYTITYQ
+2280 
-2288 ICTVATPTA
+2288 
-2297 CATTTVQITV
+2297 
-2307 PAATPTPTV
+2307 
-2316 HATLDTFTYSGTATQ
+2316 HA
-2331 TVGNVLTNDTVSGT
+2331 V
-2345 TSATTSNVTISQVST
+2345 
-2360 PTGAV
+2360 
-2365 VPRIDTTNG
+2365 
-2374 NVIVPNNTPAGI
+2374 
-2386 YTITYQI
+2386 
-2393 CTVATPT
+2393 
-2400 ACATTTVQIT
+2400 
-2410 VPAATPTPTVQANPD
+2410 
-2425 EFTYSGTATQTVGN
+2425 
-2439 VLTNDTVSGTTSAT
+2439 
-2453 TSNVTISQVSTPTGT
+2453 
-2468 VVPRIDT
+2468 
-2475 TNGIYTITYQ
+2475 
-2485 ICTVATPTA
+2485 
-2494 CATTTVQIT
+2494 
-2503 VPAATPTPTVQAT
+2503 
-2516 PDTFT
+2516 
-2521 YSGTATQTVG
+2521 
-2531 NVLTNDTVSGTTSAT
+2531 
-2546 TSNVTISQVS
+2546 
-2556 TPTGTV
+2556 
-2562 VPRIDTTNATVQVTV
+2562 
-2577 PAATPTPTVQAN
+2577 

-2627 VSTPTGAVVP
+2627 VSTPTGAIVP

-2656 YTITYQIVDDR
+2656 YTITYQICTVATPTACATTTVQITVPAATPTPTIAPIAVDDR

-2758 GDGKNDYFHIGG
+2758 GDGKNDHFHIGG

-2790 ETEGYDNVTRVFR
+2790 ETEGYDNVTRMFK

-2832 NNYKESKVGWLYIKK
+2832 NNNKESKVGWLYIKK

>member
-1 MKKYYMIK
+1 MINN
-9 TMQNVFFKLLFCTLL
+9 MQNVFFKLLFCTLL
-24 FTSLGKV
+24 FSFLGKV
-31 IAQTTM
+31 TAQTTM
-37 LSYVIAEDP
+37 LSHVIAEDP
-46 VNFANRNFEAGTLT
+46 VNFANRDFEAGTLT
-60 VTISSLPSSSANVKI
+60 VTISSLPSSSASVKI
-75 TFPTGIEYVA
+75 TLPTGIEYVA
-85 NSLQRTSGSATI
+85 NSLQKSSGSATI
-97 SHVASSPAN
+97 SHVSSSPIN

-112 SGNAPITFTI
+112 SGAAPITFTI

-130 LNGLLASGTIFKDK
+130 LKGLLAAATVFKDK
-144 VVVTA
+144 VVVNS
-149 GSATDQKESNAYAL
+149 GSAKDEKDSNTYAL

-170 QLSEL
+170 QLAEL
-175 THDNAS
+175 THNNAS
-181 GTSVKTFIL
+181 GTSIKTFKL
-190 RNTGNGAVKDIYFSV
+190 RNTGTGAVKDIYFSV
-205 KYPAGVTGNEL
+205 KYPTGITGLEL
-216 TYNGAPVTSVGTV
+216 THNGTSVTSVGTV
-229 TGIGKNAGAT
+229 TGIGKNTGAT
-239 LYKVSSTSATGFKLN
+239 LYKISNPNGFKLN

-285 ILYQARDAARAINV
+285 ILYQARDAGRAINV
-299 ITGTPKI
+299 NTGTPNI
-306 VLDED
+306 VLDTD
-311 SNHTYFE
+311 NNHTYFK
-318 WGDGLCGDKLGTFT
+318 WGDGICVNNLGTFT
-332 VQYINNGSGNAT
+332 VQYINKGSGNAT
-344 AYDIQV
+344 AYDLQML
-350 NITPYL
+350 ITPYVSWK
-356 AGKKFRN
+356 GFKS
-363 HKPANFR
+363 HKPTNFR

-379 PITSMTPNGN
+379 PINSMTPNGN
-389 EIDERQVPLKD
+389 EVVEREIPFKD
-400 LAALSNTTLGTKDI
+400 LTALSTTSALAGKDI
-414 GLKDIDGDG
+414 GLKDMDGDG
-423 FRDDL
+423 FKDDL
-428 PKDAKLKIRFDM
+428 PINAKLKVRFDM
-440 VKNQGVKCLQQDDRA
+440 VQNQAMTCLQNDGGI
-455 FSVSPHSN
+455 FSVSPHSKFN
-463 IQYKDACGADKKSDV
+463 YKDACGTFRTSAV
-478 HVLTNYTFRRLIL
+478 HALTNYTFRRLITGIADTSKFPASLTQNEPIFGYL
-491 SVVDSAKFPVELP
+491 SVGSH
-504 QNTPRFGY
+504 T
-512 IIFGNH
+512 IIAQQKIQGEDTKNG
-518 SYITLERLKGQSYTN
+518 TTKW
-533 NDKRFRYEI
+533 KYEI
-542 KLPAGVSMQNVKFYK
+542 KLPAGVELKNVKFYEGIGFGQSTK
-557 GSDYGSAT
+557 PAI
-565 TPPINLPNVTAGG
+565 PLANVPAQG
-578 TFSYTTTNTEKG
+578 TLSYTSNVRG
-590 YVTFDLLL
+590 YITFDMLL
-598 TTPCVSGN
+598 TTPCTSGN
-606 VEVEYKISH
+606 VPLKYAIYY
-615 LDKNGDGSYCE
+615 LDKVGDTNTYCE
-626 IPLLCNKK
+626 LPLICADTE
-634 QINAICPGACSNNG
+634 IGTICPGACAGNG
-648 PRMLNTKTERAE
+648 PVMISTKAERAD
-660 NSYGWTDYL
+660 NSYGWTDYT
-669 MTTRVTRSQVS
+669 MNTRQTRDNVS
-680 ETERQRAL
+680 IIDRSRTL
-688 YLDDIEVTA
+688 YLDDIEIISQ
-697 EGQQG
+697 GQQNG
-702 SLSSNNLYYHAAV
+702 VQTNNLYYHAQVKTHADL
-715 IKEAQLLPKK
+715 IPKS
-725 IEVKIGT
+725 IAISVGSSAT
-732 NPAVTLQA
+732 VTLQA
-740 TDPRVLTTV
+740 ASAILD
-749 SDSQGNYFRWN
+749 QGTNADGKYFRWN
-760 LSSALPS
+760 LSSALPT
-767 GTIAANEKFT
+767 GGIAAGEKFI
-777 VIATYQVNNSNTAN
+777 VVATYQVNNKNSRN
-791 SRDRV
+791 SRDYV
-796 KDIQSAGESFFYMIA
+796 FDVQVGSKSFFYMLD
-811 NANDT
+811 NQNDT
-816 NVNSKGYHTNELHCG
+816 DINAFGYHTNEKHCG
-831 AKQTPVFYIAETY
+831 AKQTPAFYIAETY
-844 TLIGTNAYTIKSC
+844 KIIGTNSYDIEAC
-857 NITPIGSNIA
+857 DITAIGSQQA
-867 YLARRFNTSGNY
+867 YLARRFGTAGTY
-879 FMNEFR
+879 YTNEFR
-885 PARLIKTV
+885 PSRRIKTL
-893 KFRIPSAYN
+893 KITIPSSYN
-902 IVKDVEYEYRRKYTN
+902 LVKPVDYSYIRAAGN
-917 WIEGA
+917 WIDVDVQ
-922 NAIKMLLSNF
+922 IPIDQF
-932 TVTDDGTYKTYTYV
+932 TITDDGTYKTYTYI
-946 NPPQGSPGYLHPGEL
+946 NPPKGSSGYLNPGTV
-961 SVENGYEATMRAF
+961 SVENAYGETIRTWL
-974 VQATCASKPFVTES
+974 QATCDSKTFVNTT
-988 QAGVDNQLVYTDIE
+988 QAIADNQLAKVDID
-1002 FEDFYYHYAANGG
+1002 FEDFYYHYADKANIPVQG
-1015 NKIATESHYE
+1015 EHYE
-1025 PIRYSDKPAI
+1025 EWIKYSKKPAI
-1035 NLITQTP
+1035 NLLTETP

-1053 VDFKITNTSVSDAPY
+1053 VDFNITNTSVSDAPY
-1068 GWISIPDVTGVKV
+1068 GWVSIPDVTGVKI
-1081 LSLVELNNSGSAVR
+1081 LSLVELDNSGSAVR

-1109 LNEGGNDGTIAKNTE
+1109 LSEGGNNGTIAKNTE

-1150 NGNPTQGYTKTCHDQ
+1150 NGDPTQGYTKTCHDQ

-1180 RPSASNPGENNPDK
+1180 RPSANNPGENNPDK

-1250 TSTPAIRV
+1250 NSTPAINV
-1258 SQVGNKITYDIT
+1258 SQVGNKVTYDIT

-1277 LPGSISQPSDV
+1277 LPGSISQPSEV

-1326 GDKTKV
+1326 GDRTKV

-1367 FKGKHEIVD
+1367 FKGKHEIID
-1376 LSPSHNFQTG
+1376 LSASHTFHTG

-1403 GSFSHTHNSA
+1403 GSFNHTHNSA

-1422 TPPTKQVG
+1422 TPPTKQIG

-1437 IKIPSGMKGNDYF
+1437 IRIPSGMKGNDYF
-1450 EYTIQIKQKANTPII
+1450 EYTIQIRQKANTPII

-1502 TRRGEVVIPLER
+1502 TRRGEVEIPLER
-1514 ADLTIKNV
+1514 ADLNIKNV
-1522 KLSSVV
+1522 VLTSVAES
-1528 QNNKEKVTIQYTVEN
+1528 NKEKVTIQYAVEN

-1550 YSGDLKVSLYSDA
+1550 YSGDLKVTLYGDT

-1569 EEGTDAKVQDFT
+1569 EETTDTKIQDFT
-1581 ISGLSLAPGATTT
+1581 VSGLSLAPGATTT
-1594 QTETLLLDQSQLCRL
+1594 RTETLLLDQGQLCRL

-1617 NPCLCNDKA
+1617 NPCLCNDRA
-1626 VKANAPTTITGLVAT
+1626 VKVNAPTAINGLVAT

-1668 VTTGALAHLSATNIK
+1668 VTPGALAHLSATDIK
-1683 NPIFEYTG
+1683 NPVFQYTG

-1765 LSDTTTLQSGT
+1765 LSDTTTLQSGI

-1804 AKEDLYKVFAPITT
+1804 AKDDPYKVFAPITT

-1842 ITIISTAGTGNV
+1842 ITIISTAGTGTV

-1893 VTVIVGPKLE
+1893 VTVIVAPKLE

-1910 TLGGIA
+1910 TLGGLA

-1933 PINPSDVNLTWGTPP
+1933 PINPSDVNLTWGTTP

-2015 VLDNDIYGAPTGVTS
+2015 VLNNDIYGAPTGVTS

-2041 YDGGI
+2041 YNGGI

-2210 TVQANPDTFTYSGTA
+2210 TV
-2225 TQTVGNVLTNDTV
+2225 
-2238 SGTTSATTFNVTI
+2238 
-2251 SQVSTPTGSVVPRI
+2251 
-2265 DTTNGNVIVPNNTPA
+2265 
-2280 GVYTITYQ
+2280 
-2288 ICTVATPTA
+2288 
-2297 CATTTVQITV
+2297 
-2307 PAATPTPTV
+2307 
-2316 HATLDTFTYSGTATQ
+2316 HAT
-2331 TVGNVLTNDTVSGT
+2331 
-2345 TSATTSNVTISQVST
+2345 
-2360 PTGAV
+2360 
-2365 VPRIDTTNG
+2365 
-2374 NVIVPNNTPAGI
+2374 
-2386 YTITYQI
+2386 
-2393 CTVATPT
+2393 
-2400 ACATTTVQIT
+2400 
-2410 VPAATPTPTVQANPD
+2410 
-2425 EFTYSGTATQTVGN
+2425 
-2439 VLTNDTVSGTTSAT
+2439 
-2453 TSNVTISQVSTPTGT
+2453 
-2468 VVPRIDT
+2468 
-2475 TNGIYTITYQ
+2475 
-2485 ICTVATPTA
+2485 
-2494 CATTTVQIT
+2494 
-2503 VPAATPTPTVQAT
+2503 
-2516 PDTFT
+2516 
-2521 YSGTATQTVG
+2521 
-2531 NVLTNDTVSGTTSAT
+2531 
-2546 TSNVTISQVS
+2546 
-2556 TPTGTV
+2556 
-2562 VPRIDTTNATVQVTV
+2562 
-2577 PAATPTPTVQAN
+2577 

-2656 YTITYQIVDDR
+2656 YTITYQICTVATPTACATATVQVTVPAATPTPTVHATPDTFTYSGTATQTVGNVLTNDTVSGTTSATTSNVTISQVSTPTGAIVPRIDTTNGNVIVPNNTPAGIYTITYQICTVATPTACATATVQVTVPAATPTPTVHATPDEFTYSGTATQTVGNVLTNDTVSGTTSATTSNVTISQVSTPTGSVVPRIDTTNGNVIVPNNTPAGIYTITYQICTVATPTACATATVQVTVPAATPTPTVQATPDTFTYSGTATQTVGNVLTNDTVSGTTSATTSNVTISQVSTPTGAVVPRIDTTNGDVIVPNNTPAGIYTITYQICTVATPTACATATVQVTVPAATPTPTIAPIAVDDR

-2714 PNTGFTGTD
+2714 PNTGFIGTD

-2738 ATVTIEVVNT
+2738 ATVTIEVINT

-2758 GDGKNDYFHIGG
+2758 GDDKNDYFHIGG
-2770 IESYPNNVVRIYN
+2770 IESYPNNIVRIYN

>member
-130 LNGLLASGTIFKDK
+130 LGGLLAPGTIFKDK

-149 GSATDQKESNAYAL
+149 GSATDQKESNAYEL

-170 QLSEL
+170 QLSEP
-175 THDNAS
+175 THNNAS
-181 GTSVKTFIL
+181 GVSVKTFNL
-190 RNTGNGAVKDIYFSV
+190 RNTGAGAVKDIYFSI

-216 TYNGAPVTSVGTV
+216 IYNGAPVTSVGTV

-285 ILYQARDAARAINV
+285 ILYQARDAGRAINV
-299 ITGTPKI
+299 NTGTPNI
-306 VLDED
+306 VLDTD
-311 SNHTYFE
+311 NNHTYFK
-318 WGDGLCGDKLGTFT
+318 WGGGICVNNLGTFT
-332 VQYINNGSGNAT
+332 VQYINKGSGNAT
-344 AYDIQV
+344 AYDLQML
-350 NITPYL
+350 ITPYVSWK
-356 AGKKFRN
+356 GFKS
-363 HKPANFR
+363 HKPTNFR

-379 PITSMTPNGN
+379 PINSMTPNGN
-389 EIDERQVPLKD
+389 EVVEREIPFKD
-400 LAALSNTTLGTKDI
+400 LTALSNTSALAGKDI
-414 GLKDIDGDG
+414 GLKDMDGDG
-423 FRDDL
+423 FKDDL
-428 PKDAKLKIRFDM
+428 PINAKLKVRFDM
-440 VKNQGVKCLQQDDRA
+440 VQNQAMTCLQNDGGI
-455 FSVSPHSN
+455 FSVSPHSKFN
-463 IQYKDACGADKKSDV
+463 YKDACGTFRTSAV
-478 HVLTNYTFRRLIL
+478 HALTNYTFRRLITGIADTSKFPASLTQNEPIFGYL
-491 SVVDSAKFPVELP
+491 SVGSH
-504 QNTPRFGY
+504 T
-512 IIFGNH
+512 IIAQQKIQGEDTKNG
-518 SYITLERLKGQSYTN
+518 TTKW
-533 NDKRFRYEI
+533 KYEI
-542 KLPAGVSMQNVKFYK
+542 KLPAGVELKNVKFYEGIGFGQSTK
-557 GSDYGSAT
+557 PAT
-565 TPPINLPNVTAGG
+565 PLANVPAQG
-578 TFSYTTTNTEKG
+578 TLSYTSNVRG
-590 YVTFDLLL
+590 YITFDMLL
-598 TTPCVSGN
+598 TTPCTSGN
-606 VEVEYKISH
+606 VPLKYAIYY
-615 LDKNGDGSYCE
+615 LDKVGDTNTYCE
-626 IPLLCNKK
+626 LPLICADTE
-634 QINAICPGACSNNG
+634 IGTICPGACAGNG
-648 PRMLNTKTERAE
+648 PVMISTKAERAD
-660 NSYGWTDYL
+660 NSYGWTDYT
-669 MTTRVTRSQVS
+669 MNTRQTRDNVS
-680 ETERQRAL
+680 IIDRSRTL
-688 YLDDIEVTA
+688 YLDDIEIISQ
-697 EGQQG
+697 GQQNG
-702 SLSSNNLYYHAAV
+702 VLTNNLYYHAQVKTHADL
-715 IKEAQLLPKK
+715 IPKS
-725 IEVKIGT
+725 IAISVGSSAT
-732 NPAVTLQA
+732 VTLQA
-740 TDPRVLTTV
+740 ASAILA
-749 SDSQGNYFRWN
+749 QGTNADGKYFRWN
-760 LSSALPS
+760 LSSALPT
-767 GTIAANEKFT
+767 GGIAAGEKFI
-777 VIATYQVNNSNTAN
+777 VVATYQVNNKNSRN
-791 SRDRV
+791 SRDYV
-796 KDIQSAGESFFYMIA
+796 FDVQVGSKSFFYMLD
-811 NANDT
+811 NPNDT
-816 NVNSKGYHTNELHCG
+816 DINAFGYHTNEKHCG
-831 AKQTPVFYIAETY
+831 AKQTPAFYIAETY
-844 TLIGTNAYTIKSC
+844 KIIGTNSYDIEAC
-857 NITPIGSNIA
+857 DITAIGSQQA
-867 YLARRFNTSGNY
+867 YLARRFGTAGTY
-879 FMNEFR
+879 YANEFR
-885 PARLIKTV
+885 PSRRIKTL
-893 KFRIPSAYN
+893 KITIPSSYN
-902 IVKDVEYEYRRKYTN
+902 LVKPVDYSYIRAVGDWIDVDVQ
-917 WIEGA
+917 IP
-922 NAIKMLLSNF
+922 IDQF
-932 TVTDDGTYKTYTYV
+932 TITDDGTYKTYTYI
-946 NPPQGSPGYLHPGEL
+946 NPPKGSAGYLNPGTV
-961 SVENGYEATMRAF
+961 SVENAYGETIRTWL
-974 VQATCASKPFVTES
+974 QATCDSKIFVNTT
-988 QAGVDNQLVYTDIE
+988 QAIADNQLAKVDID
-1002 FEDFYYHYAANGG
+1002 FEDFYYYYADKANIPVQG
-1015 NKIATESHYE
+1015 EHYE
-1025 PIRYSDKPAI
+1025 EWIKYSKKPAI
-1035 NLITQTP
+1035 NLLTETP

-1053 VDFKITNTSVSDAPY
+1053 VDFNITNTSVSDAPY
-1068 GWISIPDVTGVKV
+1068 GWVSIPDVTGVKI
-1081 LSLVELNNSGSAVR
+1081 LSLVELDNSGSAVR

-1109 LNEGGNDGTIAKNTE
+1109 LSEGGNNGTIAKNTE

-1150 NGNPTQGYTKTCHDQ
+1150 NGDPTQGYTKTCHDQ

-1180 RPSASNPGENNPDK
+1180 RPSTNNPGENNPDK

-1270 AILPNGT
+1270 AILPKGT

-1326 GDKTKV
+1326 GDRTKV

-1367 FKGKHEIVD
+1367 FKGKHEIID
-1376 LSPSHNFQTG
+1376 LSASHTFHTG

-1502 TRRGEVVIPLER
+1502 TRRGEVEIPLER
-1514 ADLTIKNV
+1514 ADLNIKNV
-1522 KLSSVV
+1522 VLTSVAES
-1528 QNNKEKVTIQYTVEN
+1528 NKEKVTIQYAVEN

-1550 YSGDLKVSLYSDA
+1550 YSGDLKVTLYGDT

-1569 EEGTDAKVQDFT
+1569 EETTDTKIQDFT
-1581 ISGLSLAPGATTT
+1581 VSGLSLAPGATTT

-1626 VKANAPTTITGLVAT
+1626 VKANAPTTIAGLVAT

-1893 VTVIVGPKLE
+1893 VTVIVAPKLE

-2316 HATLDTFTYSGTATQ
+2316 HAT
-2331 TVGNVLTNDTVSGT
+2331 
-2345 TSATTSNVTISQVST
+2345 
-2360 PTGAV
+2360 
-2365 VPRIDTTNG
+2365 
-2374 NVIVPNNTPAGI
+2374 
-2386 YTITYQI
+2386 
-2393 CTVATPT
+2393 
-2400 ACATTTVQIT
+2400 
-2410 VPAATPTPTVQANPD
+2410 
-2425 EFTYSGTATQTVGN
+2425 
-2439 VLTNDTVSGTTSAT
+2439 
-2453 TSNVTISQVSTPTGT
+2453 
-2468 VVPRIDT
+2468 
-2475 TNGIYTITYQ
+2475 
-2485 ICTVATPTA
+2485 
-2494 CATTTVQIT
+2494 
-2503 VPAATPTPTVQAT
+2503 
-2516 PDTFT
+2516 
-2521 YSGTATQTVG
+2521 
-2531 NVLTNDTVSGTTSAT
+2531 
-2546 TSNVTISQVS
+2546 
-2556 TPTGTV
+2556 
-2562 VPRIDTTNATVQVTV
+2562 
-2577 PAATPTPTVQAN
+2577 

-2656 YTITYQIVDDR
+2656 YTITYQICTVATPTACATATVQVTVPAATPTPTVQATPDTFTYSGTATQTVGNVLTNDTVSGTTSATTSNVTISQVSTPTGAVVPRIDTTNGDVIVPNNTPAGIYTITYQICTVATPTACATATVQVTVPAATPTPTIAPIAVDDR

-2738 ATVTIEVVNT
+2738 ATVTIEVINT

-2832 NNYKESKVGWLYIKK
+2832 NNNKESKVGWLYIKK

>member
-1 MKKYYMIK
+1 MKKYYMINN
-9 TMQNVFFKLLFCTLL
+9 MQNVFFKLLFCTLL
-24 FTSLGKV
+24 FSFLGKV
-31 IAQTTM
+31 TAQTTM
-37 LSYVIAEDP
+37 LSHVIAEDP
-46 VNFANRNFEAGTLT
+46 VNFANRDFEAGTLT
-60 VTISSLPSSSANVKI
+60 VTISSLPSSSASVKI
-75 TFPTGIEYVA
+75 TLPTGIEYVA
-85 NSLQRTSGSATI
+85 NSLQKSSGSATI
-97 SHVASSPAN
+97 SHVSSSPIN

-112 SGNAPITFTI
+112 SGAAPITFTI

-130 LNGLLASGTIFKDK
+130 LKGLLAAATVFKDK
-144 VVVTA
+144 VVVNS
-149 GSATDQKESNAYAL
+149 GSAKDEKDSNTYAL

-170 QLSEL
+170 QLAEL
-175 THDNAS
+175 THNNAS
-181 GTSVKTFIL
+181 GTSIKTFKL
-190 RNTGNGAVKDIYFSV
+190 RNTGTGAVKDIYFSV
-205 KYPAGVTGNEL
+205 KYPTGITGLEL
-216 TYNGAPVTSVGTV
+216 THNGTSVTSVGTV
-229 TGIGKNAGAT
+229 TGIGKNTGAT
-239 LYKVSSTSATGFKLN
+239 LYKISNPNGFKLN

-285 ILYQARDAARAINV
+285 ILYQARDAGRAINV
-299 ITGTPKI
+299 NTGTPNI
-306 VLDED
+306 VLDTD
-311 SNHTYFE
+311 NNHTYFK
-318 WGDGLCGDKLGTFT
+318 WGDGICVNNLGTFT
-332 VQYINNGSGNAT
+332 VQYINKGSGNAT
-344 AYDIQV
+344 AYDLQML
-350 NITPYL
+350 ITPYVSWK
-356 AGKKFRN
+356 GFKS
-363 HKPANFR
+363 HKPTNFR

-379 PITSMTPNGN
+379 PINSMTPNGN
-389 EIDERQVPLKD
+389 EVVEREIPFKD
-400 LAALSNTTLGTKDI
+400 LTALSTTSALAGKDI
-414 GLKDIDGDG
+414 GLKDMDGDG
-423 FRDDL
+423 FKDDL
-428 PKDAKLKIRFDM
+428 PINAKLKVRFDM
-440 VKNQGVKCLQQDDRA
+440 VQNQAMTCLQNDGGI
-455 FSVSPHSN
+455 FSVSPHSKFN
-463 IQYKDACGADKKSDV
+463 YKDACGTFRTSAV
-478 HVLTNYTFRRLIL
+478 HALTNYTFRRLITGIADTSKFPASLTQNEPIFGYL
-491 SVVDSAKFPVELP
+491 SVGSH
-504 QNTPRFGY
+504 T
-512 IIFGNH
+512 IIAQQKIQGEDTKNG
-518 SYITLERLKGQSYTN
+518 TTKW
-533 NDKRFRYEI
+533 KYEI
-542 KLPAGVSMQNVKFYK
+542 KLPAGVELKNVKFYEGIGFGQSTK
-557 GSDYGSAT
+557 PAT
-565 TPPINLPNVTAGG
+565 PLANVPAQG
-578 TFSYTTTNTEKG
+578 TLSYTSNVRG
-590 YVTFDLLL
+590 YITFDMLL
-598 TTPCVSGN
+598 TTPCTSGN
-606 VEVEYKISH
+606 VPLKYAIYY
-615 LDKNGDGSYCE
+615 LDKVGDTNTYCE
-626 IPLLCNKK
+626 LPLICADTE
-634 QINAICPGACSNNG
+634 IGTICPGACAGNG
-648 PRMLNTKTERAE
+648 PVMISTKAERAD
-660 NSYGWTDYL
+660 NSYGWTDYT
-669 MTTRVTRSQVS
+669 MNTRQTRDNVS
-680 ETERQRAL
+680 IIDRSRTL
-688 YLDDIEVTA
+688 YLDDIEIISQ
-697 EGQQG
+697 GQQNG
-702 SLSSNNLYYHAAV
+702 VLTNNLYYHAQVKTHADL
-715 IKEAQLLPKK
+715 IPKS
-725 IEVKIGT
+725 IAISVGSSAT
-732 NPAVTLQA
+732 VTLQA
-740 TDPRVLTTV
+740 ASAILA
-749 SDSQGNYFRWN
+749 QGTNADGKYFRWN
-760 LSSALPS
+760 LSSILPT
-767 GTIAANEKFT
+767 GGIAAGEKFT
-777 VIATYQVNNSNTAN
+777 VVATYQVNNKNSRN
-791 SRDRV
+791 SRDYV
-796 KDIQSAGESFFYMIA
+796 FDVQVGSKSFFYMLDNPSDTDI
-811 NANDT
+811 NAF
-816 NVNSKGYHTNELHCG
+816 GYHTNEKHCG
-831 AKQTPVFYIAETY
+831 AKQTPAFYIAETY
-844 TLIGTNAYTIKSC
+844 KLIGTNSYDIEAC
-857 NITPIGSNIA
+857 DITAIGSQQA
-867 YLARRFNTSGNY
+867 YLARRFGTAGTY
-879 FMNEFR
+879 YTNEFR
-885 PARLIKTV
+885 PSCRIKTL
-893 KFRIPSAYN
+893 KITIPSSYN
-902 IVKDVEYEYRRKYTN
+902 LVKPVDYSYIRAAGN
-917 WIEGA
+917 WIDVDVQ
-922 NAIKMLLSNF
+922 IPIDQF
-932 TVTDDGTYKTYTYV
+932 TITDDGTYKTYTYI
-946 NPPQGSPGYLHPGEL
+946 NPPKGSSGYLNPGTV
-961 SVENGYEATMRAF
+961 SVENAYGETIRTWL
-974 VQATCASKPFVTES
+974 QATCDSKIFVNTT
-988 QAGVDNQLVYTDIE
+988 QAIADNQLAKVDID
-1002 FEDFYYHYAANGG
+1002 FEDFYYHYADKANIPVQG
-1015 NKIATESHYE
+1015 EHYE
-1025 PIRYSDKPAI
+1025 EWIKYSKKPAI
-1035 NLITQTP
+1035 NLLTETP

-1053 VDFKITNTSVSDAPY
+1053 VDFNITNTSVSDAPY
-1068 GWISIPDVTGVKV
+1068 GWVSIPDVTGVKI
-1081 LSLVELNNSGSAVR
+1081 LSLVELDNSGSAVR

-1109 LNEGGNDGTIAKNTE
+1109 LSEGGNNGTIAKNTE

-1150 NGNPTQGYTKTCHDQ
+1150 NGDPTQGYTKTCHDQ

-1180 RPSASNPGENNPDK
+1180 RPSTNNPGENNPDK
-1194 IGTISMCQKTKY
+1194 IGSISMCQKTKY

-1225 IQQPG
+1225 IQEPG

-1250 TSTPAIRV
+1250 NSTPAINV
-1258 SQVGNKITYDIT
+1258 SQVGNKVTYDIT

-1367 FKGKHEIVD
+1367 FKGKHEIID
-1376 LSPSHNFQTG
+1376 LSASHTFHTG

-1403 GSFSHTHNSA
+1403 GSFNHTHNSA

-1422 TPPTKQVG
+1422 TPPTKQIG

-1437 IKIPSGMKGNDYF
+1437 IRIPSGMKGNDYF
-1450 EYTIQIKQKANTPII
+1450 EYTIQIRQKANTPII

-1502 TRRGEVVIPLER
+1502 TRRGEVEIPLER
-1514 ADLTIKNV
+1514 ADLNIKNV
-1522 KLSSVV
+1522 VLTSVAES
-1528 QNNKEKVTIQYTVEN
+1528 NKEKVTIQYAVEN

-1550 YSGDLKVSLYSDA
+1550 YSGDLKVTLYGDT

-1569 EEGTDAKVQDFT
+1569 EETTDTKIQDFT
-1581 ISGLSLAPGATTT
+1581 VSGLSLAPGATTT
-1594 QTETLLLDQSQLCRL
+1594 RTETLLLDQGQLCRL

-1617 NPCLCNDKA
+1617 NPCLCNDRA
-1626 VKANAPTTITGLVAT
+1626 VKVNAPTAITGLVAT

-1668 VTTGALAHLSATNIK
+1668 VTSGALAHLSATDIK
-1683 NPIFEYTG
+1683 NPVFQYTG

-1796 SVTVCNVV
+1796 SVIVCNVV
-1804 AKEDLYKVFAPITT
+1804 AKDDLYKVFAPITT

-1842 ITIISTAGTGNV
+1842 ITIISTAGTGTV
-1854 PVVKSNGDVEVPA
+1854 PVVKSNGDVEVPT

-1893 VTVIVGPKLE
+1893 VTVIVAPKLE

-1910 TLGGIA
+1910 TLGGLA

-1933 PINPSDVNLTWGTPP
+1933 PINPSDVNLTWGTTP

-2015 VLDNDIYGAPTGVTS
+2015 VLNNDIYGAPTGVTS

-2041 YDGGI
+2041 YNGGI

-2119 NNPPSGSDTLNG
+2119 NNPPAGSDTLNG

-2159 GNVVIPTGT
+2159 GNVVIPAGT
-2168 PTGTYTITYRI
+2168 ATGTYTITYRI

-2202 SPIVTPTP
+2202 SPIVTP
-2210 TVQANPDTFTYSGTA
+2210 
-2225 TQTVGNVLTNDTV
+2225 
-2238 SGTTSATTFNVTI
+2238 I
-2251 SQVSTPTGSVVPRI
+2251 
-2265 DTTNGNVIVPNNTPA
+2265 
-2280 GVYTITYQ
+2280 
-2288 ICTVATPTA
+2288 
-2297 CATTTVQITV
+2297 
-2307 PAATPTPTV
+2307 
-2316 HATLDTFTYSGTATQ
+2316 
-2331 TVGNVLTNDTVSGT
+2331 
-2345 TSATTSNVTISQVST
+2345 
-2360 PTGAV
+2360 
-2365 VPRIDTTNG
+2365 
-2374 NVIVPNNTPAGI
+2374 
-2386 YTITYQI
+2386 
-2393 CTVATPT
+2393 
-2400 ACATTTVQIT
+2400 
-2410 VPAATPTPTVQANPD
+2410 
-2425 EFTYSGTATQTVGN
+2425 
-2439 VLTNDTVSGTTSAT
+2439 
-2453 TSNVTISQVSTPTGT
+2453 
-2468 VVPRIDT
+2468 
-2475 TNGIYTITYQ
+2475 
-2485 ICTVATPTA
+2485 
-2494 CATTTVQIT
+2494 
-2503 VPAATPTPTVQAT
+2503 PTVQAT

-2556 TPTGTV
+2556 TPTGSV
-2562 VPRIDTTNATVQVTV
+2562 VPRIDTTNGNVIVPNNTPAGIYTITYQICTVATPTACATATVQVTVPAATPTPTVHATPDTFTYSGTATQTVGNVLTNDTVSGTTSATTSNVTISQVSTPTGSVVPRIDTTNGDVIVTNNTPAGIYTITYQICTVATPTACATATVQVTVPAATPTPTVHATPDEFTYSGTATQTVGNVLTNDTVSGTTSATTSNVTISQVSTPTGSVVPRIDTTNGNVIVPNNTPAGIYTITYQICTVATPTACATATVQVTV
-2577 PAATPTPTVQAN
+2577 PAATPTPTVQAT

-2656 YTITYQIVDDR
+2656 YTITYQICTVATPTACATATVQVTVPAATPTPTIAPIAVDDR

-2714 PNTGFTGTD
+2714 PNTGFIGTD

-2738 ATVTIEVVNT
+2738 ATVTIEVINT

-2832 NNYKESKVGWLYIKK
+2832 NNNKESKVGWLYIKK

>member
-1 MKKYYMIK
+1 MIK

-31 IAQTTM
+31 TAQTTM
-37 LSYVIAEDP
+37 LSHVIAEDP
-46 VNFANRNFEAGTLT
+46 VNFANRDFEAGTLT
-60 VTISSLPSSSANVKI
+60 VTISSLPSSSASVKI
-75 TFPTGIEYVA
+75 TLPTGIEYVA

-97 SHVASSPAN
+97 SHVSSSPIN

-112 SGNAPITFTI
+112 SGAAPITFTI

-130 LNGLLASGTIFKDK
+130 LGGLLASGTIFKDK

-170 QLSEL
+170 QLSEP
-175 THDNAS
+175 THNNAS
-181 GTSVKTFIL
+181 GASVKTFKL
-190 RNTGNGAVKDIYFSV
+190 RNTGTGAVKDIYFSV

-216 TYNGAPVTSVGTV
+216 TYNGTPVTSVGTV

-285 ILYQARDAARAINV
+285 ILYQARDAGRAINV

-423 FRDDL
+423 FRDDF

-463 IQYKDACGADKKSDV
+463 IQYKDACGADKKSDI
-478 HVLTNYTFRRLIL
+478 HVITNYTFRRLIL

-504 QNTPRFGY
+504 QNAPKFGY

-542 KLPAGVSMQNVKFYK
+542 KLPTGVSMQNVKFYK

-578 TFSYTTTNTEKG
+578 TFSYTTANTEKG

-634 QINAICPGACSNNG
+634 QINAICPGTCSNNG

-740 TDPRVLTTV
+740 TDPGVLTTV
-749 SDSQGNYFRWN
+749 SDNQGNYFRWN

-777 VIATYQVNNSNTAN
+777 VIATYQVNNSNIAN

-796 KDIQSAGESFFYMIA
+796 KDIQSAGESFFYMLA
-811 NANDT
+811 NASDT
-816 NVNSKGYHTNELHCG
+816 NINGKGYHTNELHCG

-879 FMNEFR
+879 FMDEFR
-885 PARLIKTV
+885 PARLIKSV

-902 IVKDVEYEYRRKYTN
+902 IVRDVEYEYRRKYTN

-946 NPPQGSPGYLHPGEL
+946 NPPKGSPGYLHPGEL

-1068 GWISIPDVTGVKV
+1068 GWISIPDVTGVKI
-1081 LSLVELNNSGSAVR
+1081 LSLVELDNSGSAVR

-1109 LNEGGNDGTIAKNTE
+1109 LSEGGNNGTIAKNTE

-1150 NGNPTQGYTKTCHDQ
+1150 NGDPTQGYTKTCHDQ

-1180 RPSASNPGENNPDK
+1180 RPSTNNPGENNPDK

-1258 SQVGNKITYDIT
+1258 SQAGNKITYDIT
-1270 AILPNGT
+1270 AILPKGT

-1326 GDKTKV
+1326 GDRTKV

-1450 EYTIQIKQKANTPII
+1450 EYTIQIKQKANTPIV

-1479 KVNGI
+1479 KVAGI
-1484 ACPSGP
+1484 ACPLGP
-1490 SNPCPSIAVETT
+1490 SNPCPSITVETT

-1569 EEGTDAKVQDFT
+1569 EEGTDTKVQDFI

-1626 VKANAPTTITGLVAT
+1626 VKANAPTTIAGLVAT

-1753 TNSVKVYSGGTV
+1753 TSSVKVYSGGTV

-1804 AKEDLYKVFAPITT
+1804 AKDDLYKVFAPITT

-1842 ITIISTAGTGNV
+1842 ISNISSAGAGTV

-1893 VTVIVGPKLE
+1893 VTVIVAPKLE

-1910 TLGGIA
+1910 TLGGLA

-1933 PINPSDVNLTWGTPP
+1933 PINPSDVNLTWGTAP
-1948 SGITTNNDGTLTVAP
+1948 SGITTNNDGTLTVVP
-1963 NTPAGTYTVS
+1963 NTAAGTYTVS

-2003 TKVLPKTGGNIT
+2003 IKVLPKTGGNIT
-2015 VLDNDIYGAPTGVTS
+2015 VLNNDIYGAPTGVTS

-2041 YDGGI
+2041 YNGGI

-2091 VKQPEIIANDDVFS
+2091 VKEPEIIANDDVFS
-2105 GVVSTTNITVGNVL
+2105 GVVSTTNITIGNVL

-2147 VGTVVPYLTPAT
+2147 VGAVVPYLTPAT

-2210 TVQANPDTFTYSGTA
+2210 TV
-2225 TQTVGNVLTNDTV
+2225 
-2238 SGTTSATTFNVTI
+2238 
-2251 SQVSTPTGSVVPRI
+2251 
-2265 DTTNGNVIVPNNTPA
+2265 
-2280 GVYTITYQ
+2280 
-2288 ICTVATPTA
+2288 
-2297 CATTTVQITV
+2297 
-2307 PAATPTPTV
+2307 
-2316 HATLDTFTYSGTATQ
+2316 H
-2331 TVGNVLTNDTVSGT
+2331 
-2345 TSATTSNVTISQVST
+2345 
-2360 PTGAV
+2360 
-2365 VPRIDTTNG
+2365 
-2374 NVIVPNNTPAGI
+2374 
-2386 YTITYQI
+2386 
-2393 CTVATPT
+2393 
-2400 ACATTTVQIT
+2400 
-2410 VPAATPTPTVQANPD
+2410 
-2425 EFTYSGTATQTVGN
+2425 
-2439 VLTNDTVSGTTSAT
+2439 
-2453 TSNVTISQVSTPTGT
+2453 
-2468 VVPRIDT
+2468 
-2475 TNGIYTITYQ
+2475 
-2485 ICTVATPTA
+2485 
-2494 CATTTVQIT
+2494 
-2503 VPAATPTPTVQAT
+2503 AT

-2556 TPTGTV
+2556 TPTGSV
-2562 VPRIDTTNATVQVTV
+2562 VPRIDTTNGNVIVPNNTPAGIYTITYQICTVATPTACATTTVQVTV

-2627 VSTPTGAVVP
+2627 VSTPTGSVVP
-2637 RIDTTNGDVIVP
+2637 RIDTTNGNVIVP

-2656 YTITYQIVDDR
+2656 YTITYQICTVATPTACATTTVQITVPAATPTPTIAPIAVDDR

-2682 NDTLNGATTPNVVA
+2682 NDTLNGATTPNVVT

-2738 ATVTIEVVNT
+2738 ATVTIEVINT

-2832 NNYKESKVGWLYIKK
+2832 NNNKESKVGWLYIKK

>member
-1 MKKYYMIK
+1 MIK
-9 TMQNVFFKLLFCTLL
+9 TIQNVFFRLVFCTLL
-24 FTSLGKV
+24 LCSFGKV
-31 IAQTTM
+31 TAQTTM
-37 LSYVIAEDP
+37 LSHVIAEDP

-60 VTISSLPSSSANVKI
+60 VTISSLPSSPANVKI
-75 TFPTGIEYVA
+75 TFPIGIEYVA

-97 SHVASSPAN
+97 SHIASSSAN

-112 SGNAPITFTI
+112 SGTAPITFTI
-122 KRKVTKNA
+122 KRKITKNA
-130 LNGLLASGTIFKDK
+130 LGGLLASGTIFKDK

-149 GSATDQKESNAYAL
+149 GSATDQKESNTYAL

-170 QLSEL
+170 QLSEP
-175 THDNAS
+175 THNNAS
-181 GTSVKTFIL
+181 GTSVKAFNL
-190 RNTGNGAVKDIYFSV
+190 RNTGNGTVKDIYFSV
-205 KYPAGVTGNEL
+205 KYPTGVTSNSL
-216 TYNGAPVTSVGTV
+216 TYNGTTLTSVGTV
-229 TGIGKNAGAT
+229 IGIGKNAGAT
-239 LYKVSSTSATGFKLN
+239 LYKVSNPNGFKLN

-268 QSNRQIVYEAYW
+268 QANRQIVYETYW
-280 GESPA
+280 GESTTV
-285 ILYQARDAARAINV
+285 LYQARDAGRAIN
-299 ITGTPKI
+299 ITTGTPNI
-306 VLDED
+306 VLDTD

-318 WGDGLCGDKLGTFT
+318 WDGGFCANKLGTFT
-332 VQYINNGSGNAT
+332 VQYINKGSGNAT
-344 AYDIQV
+344 AYDLEML
-350 NITPYL
+350 ITPYVSWR
-356 AGKKFRN
+356 GFRT
-363 HKPANFR
+363 HKPTNFR
-370 IVATDGTEI
+370 IVAADGTEI
-379 PITSMTPNGN
+379 PISSMTPNGN
-389 EIDERQVPLKD
+389 EVTERVISFKD
-400 LAALSNTTLGTKDI
+400 LTALTDATLGTKDI

-428 PKDAKLKIRFDM
+428 PINSKLKVRFDM
-440 VKNQGVKCLQQDDRA
+440 VPNQSIVCLQNDGGI
-455 FSVSPHSN
+455 FSISPHSKFN
-463 IQYKDACGADKKSDV
+463 YNDACGTQRVSAV
-478 HVLTNYTFRRLIL
+478 HPLTNYTFRRLISGVANTSKIPASL
-491 SVVDSAKFPVELP
+491 S
-504 QNTPRFGY
+504 QNESTFGY
-512 IIFGNH
+512 ISVGSHTI
-518 SYITLERLKGQSYTN
+518 IAQQKTKGSGGAVSNPT
-533 NDKRFRYEI
+533 KWRYEI
-542 KLPAGVSMQNVKFYK
+542 NLPAGVELKNVKFYEGLGFGQSTK
-557 GSDYGSAT
+557 APT
-565 TPPINLPNVTAGG
+565 ALPNVPAGSTFYYTA
-578 TFSYTTTNTEKG
+578 TVRG
-590 YVTFDLLL
+590 YITFDMLL
-598 TTPCVSGN
+598 TTPCNSGN
-606 VEVEYKISH
+606 VSLQYKIYY
-615 LDKNGDGSYCE
+615 LDKIGNTNTYCE
-626 IPLLCNKK
+626 LPLICANTE
-634 QINAICPGACSNNG
+634 ITTICPGTCAGNG
-648 PRMLNTKTERAE
+648 PVMISTKAERAD
-660 NSYGWTDYL
+660 NSYGWTDYT
-669 MTTRVTRSQVS
+669 MNTRQTRANVS
-680 ETERQRAL
+680 PIDRSRTL
-688 YLDDIEVTA
+688 YLDDVEIISQ
-697 EGQQG
+697 GQQNG
-702 SLSSNNLYYHAAV
+702 VLTKNLFYHAQV
-715 IKEAQLLPKK
+715 KSHAQLIPKS
-725 IEVKIGT
+725 IAIAVGSNAT
-732 NPAVTLQA
+732 VTLQA
-740 TDPRVLTTV
+740 SSATVLASGTSTDTK
-749 SDSQGNYFRWN
+749 YFRWN
-760 LSSALPS
+760 LSSALPTS
-767 GTIAANEKFT
+767 GIAAGEKFT
-777 VIATYQVNNSNTAN
+777 VVATYQVNNAN
-791 SRDRV
+791 SVNDRSDQS
-796 KDIQSAGESFFYMIA
+796 KNYDIQVGDKSFFYMLD

-816 NVNSKGYHTNELHCG
+816 NINVQGYHVNEKHCG

-844 TLIGTNAYTIKSC
+844 KLIGTNGYDIEACEVTA
-857 NITPIGSNIA
+857 IGSQQV
-867 YLARRFNTSGNY
+867 YLARRFNTAGTY
-879 FMNEFR
+879 YTNEFR
-885 PARLIKTV
+885 PSHRIKNL
-893 KFRIPSAYN
+893 KIIIPSSYN
-902 IVKDVEYEYRRKYTN
+902 LVKPVDYSYIRAAGDWIENDVEIPIDK
-917 WIEGA
+917 
-922 NAIKMLLSNF
+922 F
-932 TVTDDGTYKTYTYV
+932 TLTDDGTYKTYTYI
-946 NPPQGSPGYLHPGEL
+946 NPPKGSPGYLNPGTV
-961 SVENGYEATMRAF
+961 SVENAYGETIRTWL
-974 VQATCASKPFVTES
+974 QATCSSKVFLNTN
-988 QAGVDNQLVYTDIE
+988 QAKTDNQMAKVNID
-1002 FEDFYYHYAANGG
+1002 FEDFYYHYADKPTIPVQNEA
-1015 NKIATESHYE
+1015 YE
-1025 PIRYSDKPAI
+1025 QWLIYTKKPAI
-1035 NLITQTP
+1035 NLLTQTP
-1042 QNVTANQRTQT
+1042 QNVTANKKVQT
-1053 VDFKITNTSVSDAPY
+1053 VDFRITNTSVSDAPY

-1109 LNEGGNDGTIAKNTE
+1109 LSEAGNDGKIEKNTVRS
-1124 KKYRLEYQIT
+1124 YRLEYQIT
-1134 NCTNNL
+1134 NCNTANL

-1150 NGNPTQGYTKTCHDQ
+1150 NGNPTQGYTKTCYDQ

-1180 RPSASNPGENNPDK
+1180 KPNPANPGENNPDK

-1214 EGDLFDTKLVV
+1214 EGDLFDMKLVV
-1225 IQQPG
+1225 IQEPG

-1238 EYPLNS
+1238 EYPLDS
-1244 GNKYTQ
+1244 GIKYTQ
-1250 TSTPAIRV
+1250 TSTPAI
-1258 SQVGNKITYDIT
+1258 SFSKVGNKITYDIT

-1288 NKRNLRLSFNV
+1288 KKRNLRLSFNV

-1353 QGGNANACSSSYAV
+1353 QGGNANACASSYAV
-1367 FKGKHEIVD
+1367 FKGKHEIID
-1376 LSPSHNFQTG
+1376 LTPTHNFQTG
-1386 DNGLVVI
+1386 ANGLVVI

-1437 IKIPSGMKGNDYF
+1437 IKIPSGMKANDYF
-1450 EYTIQIKQKANTPII
+1450 EYTIQIKQKANTPIV
-1465 DCGETKKIQYYTTD
+1465 DCGETKKMQYYTTD
-1479 KVNGI
+1479 KVDGI

-1502 TRRGEVVIPLER
+1502 IRRGEVEIPLER
-1514 ADLTIKNV
+1514 PDLSIKNV
-1522 KLSSVV
+1522 TLSSVA
-1528 QNNKEKVTIQYTVEN
+1528 QNNKEKVSIQYILEN

-1550 YSGDLKVSLYSDA
+1550 YSGDLKVSLYSDT

-1581 ISGLSLAPGATTT
+1581 ISGLTLAPGATTT
-1594 QTETLLLDQSQLCRL
+1594 RTETLLLDQSQLCRL

-1626 VKANAPTTITGLVAT
+1626 VKANAPTTIAGLVAT

-1668 VTTGALAHLSATNIK
+1668 VTIGALAHLSATNIK

-1691 TNTTAIQTITYLL
+1691 TNITAIQTITYLL

-1717 VTVVVTPAPNAPTV
+1717 VTVVVTPAPNAPIV

-1782 QPSGCETEKADVTV
+1782 QSSGCETEKADVTV
-1796 SVTVCNVV
+1796 SVTICNVV
-1804 AKEDLYKVFAPITT
+1804 AKDDLYKVFAPITT

-1842 ITIISTAGTGNV
+1842 ISNISSAGAGTV

-1893 VTVIVGPKLE
+1893 VTVIVAPKLE
-1903 AKDDDLG
+1903 AKNDDLG
-1910 TLGGIA
+1910 TLGGLV

-1925 DNDLKGTT
+1925 ENDLKGTT
-1933 PINPSDVNLTWGTPP
+1933 PINPSDVNLTWGTPR

-2015 VLDNDIYGAPTGVTS
+2015 VLNNDIYGAPIGVTS

-2041 YDGGI
+2041 YNGGI
-2046 SGLTVNS
+2046 SVLTVNS

-2179 CEKDQTGT
+2179 CEKGQTGT
-2187 PTTNCDTATVTVNVT
+2187 PTTNCDTAIVTVNVT

-2210 TVQANPDTFTYSGTA
+2210 TVQANPD
-2225 TQTVGNVLTNDTV
+2225 
-2238 SGTTSATTFNVTI
+2238 
-2251 SQVSTPTGSVVPRI
+2251 R
-2265 DTTNGNVIVPNNTPA
+2265 
-2280 GVYTITYQ
+2280 
-2288 ICTVATPTA
+2288 
-2297 CATTTVQITV
+2297 
-2307 PAATPTPTV
+2307 
-2316 HATLDTFTYSGTATQ
+2316 FTYSGTATQ

-2400 ACATTTVQIT
+2400 ACAT
-2410 VPAATPTPTVQANPD
+2410 
-2425 EFTYSGTATQTVGN
+2425 
-2439 VLTNDTVSGTTSAT
+2439 
-2453 TSNVTISQVSTPTGT
+2453 
-2468 VVPRIDT
+2468 
-2475 TNGIYTITYQ
+2475 
-2485 ICTVATPTA
+2485 
-2494 CATTTVQIT
+2494 
-2503 VPAATPTPTVQAT
+2503 
-2516 PDTFT
+2516 
-2521 YSGTATQTVG
+2521 
-2531 NVLTNDTVSGTTSAT
+2531 
-2546 TSNVTISQVS
+2546 
-2556 TPTGTV
+2556 
-2562 VPRIDTTNATVQVTV
+2562 ATVQVTV
-2577 PAATPTPTVQAN
+2577 PAAT
-2589 PDTFTYSGTAT
+2589 
-2600 QTVGNVLTNDTVSG
+2600 
-2614 TTSATTSNVTISQ
+2614 
-2627 VSTPTGAVVP
+2627 STPTIAP
-2637 RIDTTNGDVIVP
+2637 I
-2649 NNTPAGI
+2649 A
-2656 YTITYQIVDDR
+2656 VDDR
-2667 ATTPLNTPIVVNVLA
+2667 TTTPLNTPIVVNVLA
-2682 NDTLNGATTPNVVA
+2682 NDTLNGATAPNVVA

-2708 GSIEYR
+2708 GFIEYR

-2758 GDGKNDYFHIGG
+2758 GDGKNDHFHIGG

-2832 NNYKESKVGWLYIKK
+2832 NNNKESKVGWLYIKK

>member
-1 MKKYYMIK
+1 MINN
-9 TMQNVFFKLLFCTLL
+9 MQNVFFKLLFCTLL
-24 FTSLGKV
+24 FSFLGKV
-31 IAQTTM
+31 TAQTTM
-37 LSYVIAEDP
+37 LSHVIAEDP
-46 VNFANRNFEAGTLT
+46 VNFANRDFEAGTLT
-60 VTISSLPSSSANVKI
+60 VTISSLPSSSASVKI
-75 TFPTGIEYVA
+75 TLPTGIEYVA
-85 NSLQRTSGSATI
+85 NSLQKSSGSATI
-97 SHVASSPAN
+97 SHVSSSPIN

-112 SGNAPITFTI
+112 SGAAPITFTI

-130 LNGLLASGTIFKDK
+130 LKGLLAAATVFKDK
-144 VVVTA
+144 VVVNS
-149 GSATDQKESNAYAL
+149 GSAKDEKDSNTYAL

-170 QLSEL
+170 QLAEL
-175 THDNAS
+175 THNNAS
-181 GTSVKTFIL
+181 GTSIKTFKL
-190 RNTGNGAVKDIYFSV
+190 RNTGTGAVKDIYFSV
-205 KYPAGVTGNEL
+205 KYPTGITGLEL
-216 TYNGAPVTSVGTV
+216 THNGTSVTSVGTV
-229 TGIGKNAGAT
+229 TGIGKNTGAT
-239 LYKVSSTSATGFKLN
+239 LYKISNPNGFKLN

-285 ILYQARDAARAINV
+285 ILYQARDAGRAINV
-299 ITGTPKI
+299 NTGTPNI
-306 VLDED
+306 VLDTD
-311 SNHTYFE
+311 NNHTYFK
-318 WGDGLCGDKLGTFT
+318 WGDGICVNNLGTFT
-332 VQYINNGSGNAT
+332 VQYINKGSGNAT
-344 AYDIQV
+344 AYDLQML
-350 NITPYL
+350 ITPYVSWK
-356 AGKKFRN
+356 GFKS
-363 HKPANFR
+363 HKPTNFR

-379 PITSMTPNGN
+379 PINSMTPNGN
-389 EIDERQVPLKD
+389 EVVEREIPFKD
-400 LAALSNTTLGTKDI
+400 LTALSTTSALAGKDI
-414 GLKDIDGDG
+414 GLKDMDGDG
-423 FRDDL
+423 FKDDL
-428 PKDAKLKIRFDM
+428 PINAKLKVRFDM
-440 VKNQGVKCLQQDDRA
+440 VQNQAMTCLQNDGGI
-455 FSVSPHSN
+455 FSVSPHSKFN
-463 IQYKDACGADKKSDV
+463 YKDACGTFRTSAV
-478 HVLTNYTFRRLIL
+478 HALTNYTFRRLITGIADTSKFPASLTQNEPIFGYL
-491 SVVDSAKFPVELP
+491 SVGSH
-504 QNTPRFGY
+504 T
-512 IIFGNH
+512 IIAQQKIQGEDTKNG
-518 SYITLERLKGQSYTN
+518 TTKW
-533 NDKRFRYEI
+533 KYEI
-542 KLPAGVSMQNVKFYK
+542 KLPAGVELKNVKFYEGIGFGQSTK
-557 GSDYGSAT
+557 PAT
-565 TPPINLPNVTAGG
+565 PLANVPAQG
-578 TFSYTTTNTEKG
+578 TLSYTSNVRG
-590 YVTFDLLL
+590 YITFDMLL
-598 TTPCVSGN
+598 TTPCTSGN
-606 VEVEYKISH
+606 VPLKYAIYY
-615 LDKNGDGSYCE
+615 LDKVGDTNTYCE
-626 IPLLCNKK
+626 LPLICADTE
-634 QINAICPGACSNNG
+634 IGTICPGACAGNG
-648 PRMLNTKTERAE
+648 PVMISTKAERAD
-660 NSYGWTDYL
+660 NSYGWTDYT
-669 MTTRVTRSQVS
+669 MNTRQTRDNVS
-680 ETERQRAL
+680 IIDRSRTL
-688 YLDDIEVTA
+688 YLDDIEIISQ
-697 EGQQG
+697 GQQNG
-702 SLSSNNLYYHAAV
+702 VLTNNLYYHAQVKTHADL
-715 IKEAQLLPKK
+715 IPKS
-725 IEVKIGT
+725 IAISVGSSAT
-732 NPAVTLQA
+732 VTLQA
-740 TDPRVLTTV
+740 ASAILA
-749 SDSQGNYFRWN
+749 QGTNADGKYFRWN
-760 LSSALPS
+760 LSSILPT
-767 GTIAANEKFT
+767 GGIAAGEKFT
-777 VIATYQVNNSNTAN
+777 VVATYQVNNKNSRN
-791 SRDRV
+791 SRDYV
-796 KDIQSAGESFFYMIA
+796 FDVQVGSKSFFYMLDNPSDTDI
-811 NANDT
+811 NAF
-816 NVNSKGYHTNELHCG
+816 GYHTNEKHCG
-831 AKQTPVFYIAETY
+831 AKQTPAFYIAETY
-844 TLIGTNAYTIKSC
+844 KLIGTNSYDIEAC
-857 NITPIGSNIA
+857 DITAIGSQQA
-867 YLARRFNTSGNY
+867 YLARRFGTAGTY
-879 FMNEFR
+879 YTNEFR
-885 PARLIKTV
+885 PSCRIKTL
-893 KFRIPSAYN
+893 KITIPSSYN
-902 IVKDVEYEYRRKYTN
+902 LVKPVDYSYIRAAGN
-917 WIEGA
+917 WIDVDVQ
-922 NAIKMLLSNF
+922 IPIDQF
-932 TVTDDGTYKTYTYV
+932 TITDDGTYKTYTYI
-946 NPPQGSPGYLHPGEL
+946 NPPKGSSGYLNPGTV
-961 SVENGYEATMRAF
+961 SVENAYGETIRTWL
-974 VQATCASKPFVTES
+974 QATCDSKIFVNTT
-988 QAGVDNQLVYTDIE
+988 QAIADNQLAKVDID
-1002 FEDFYYHYAANGG
+1002 FEDFYYHYADKANIPVQG
-1015 NKIATESHYE
+1015 EHYE
-1025 PIRYSDKPAI
+1025 EWIKYSKKPAI
-1035 NLITQTP
+1035 NLLTETP

-1053 VDFKITNTSVSDAPY
+1053 VDFNITNTSVSDAPY
-1068 GWISIPDVTGVKV
+1068 GWVSIPDVTGVKI
-1081 LSLVELNNSGSAVR
+1081 LSLVELDNSGSAVR

-1109 LNEGGNDGTIAKNTE
+1109 LSEGGNNGTIAKNTE

-1150 NGNPTQGYTKTCHDQ
+1150 NGDPTQGYTKTCHDQ

-1180 RPSASNPGENNPDK
+1180 RPSTNNPGENNPDK
-1194 IGTISMCQKTKY
+1194 IGSISMCQKTKY

-1225 IQQPG
+1225 IQEPG

-1250 TSTPAIRV
+1250 NSTPAINV
-1258 SQVGNKITYDIT
+1258 SQVGNKVTYDIT

-1367 FKGKHEIVD
+1367 FKGKHEIID
-1376 LSPSHNFQTG
+1376 LSASHTFHTG

-1403 GSFSHTHNSA
+1403 GSFNHTHNSA

-1422 TPPTKQVG
+1422 TPPTKQIG

-1437 IKIPSGMKGNDYF
+1437 IRIPSGMKGNDYF
-1450 EYTIQIKQKANTPII
+1450 EYTIQIRQKANTPII

-1502 TRRGEVVIPLER
+1502 TRRGEVEIPLER
-1514 ADLTIKNV
+1514 ADLNIKNV
-1522 KLSSVV
+1522 VLTSVAES
-1528 QNNKEKVTIQYTVEN
+1528 NKEKVTIQYAVEN

-1550 YSGDLKVSLYSDA
+1550 YSGDLKVTLYGDT

-1569 EEGTDAKVQDFT
+1569 EETTDTKIQDFT
-1581 ISGLSLAPGATTT
+1581 VSGLSLAPGATTT
-1594 QTETLLLDQSQLCRL
+1594 RTETLLLDQGQLCRL

-1617 NPCLCNDKA
+1617 NPCLCNDRA
-1626 VKANAPTTITGLVAT
+1626 VKVNAPTAITGLVAT

-1668 VTTGALAHLSATNIK
+1668 VTSGALAHLSATDIK
-1683 NPIFEYTG
+1683 NPVFQYTG

-1796 SVTVCNVV
+1796 SVIVCNVV
-1804 AKEDLYKVFAPITT
+1804 AKDDLYKVFAPITT

-1842 ITIISTAGTGNV
+1842 ITIISTAGTGTV
-1854 PVVKSNGDVEVPA
+1854 PVVKSNGDVEVPT

-1893 VTVIVGPKLE
+1893 VTVIVAPKLE

-1910 TLGGIA
+1910 TLGGLA

-1933 PINPSDVNLTWGTPP
+1933 PINPSDVNLTWGTTP

-2015 VLDNDIYGAPTGVTS
+2015 VLNNDIYGAPTGVTS

-2041 YDGGI
+2041 YNGGI

-2119 NNPPSGSDTLNG
+2119 NNPPAGSDTLNG

-2159 GNVVIPTGT
+2159 GNVVIPAGT
-2168 PTGTYTITYRI
+2168 ATGTYTITYRI

-2202 SPIVTPTP
+2202 SPIVTP
-2210 TVQANPDTFTYSGTA
+2210 
-2225 TQTVGNVLTNDTV
+2225 
-2238 SGTTSATTFNVTI
+2238 I
-2251 SQVSTPTGSVVPRI
+2251 
-2265 DTTNGNVIVPNNTPA
+2265 
-2280 GVYTITYQ
+2280 
-2288 ICTVATPTA
+2288 
-2297 CATTTVQITV
+2297 
-2307 PAATPTPTV
+2307 
-2316 HATLDTFTYSGTATQ
+2316 
-2331 TVGNVLTNDTVSGT
+2331 
-2345 TSATTSNVTISQVST
+2345 
-2360 PTGAV
+2360 
-2365 VPRIDTTNG
+2365 
-2374 NVIVPNNTPAGI
+2374 
-2386 YTITYQI
+2386 
-2393 CTVATPT
+2393 
-2400 ACATTTVQIT
+2400 
-2410 VPAATPTPTVQANPD
+2410 
-2425 EFTYSGTATQTVGN
+2425 
-2439 VLTNDTVSGTTSAT
+2439 
-2453 TSNVTISQVSTPTGT
+2453 
-2468 VVPRIDT
+2468 
-2475 TNGIYTITYQ
+2475 
-2485 ICTVATPTA
+2485 
-2494 CATTTVQIT
+2494 
-2503 VPAATPTPTVQAT
+2503 PTVQAT

-2556 TPTGTV
+2556 TPTGSV
-2562 VPRIDTTNATVQVTV
+2562 VPRIDTTNGNVIVPNNTPAGIYTITYQICTVATPTACATATVQVTVPAATPTPTVHATPDTFTYSGTATQTVGNVLTNDTVSGTTSATTSNVTISQVSTPTGSVVPRIDTTNGDVIVTNNTPAGIYTITYQICTVATPTACATATVQVTVPAATPTPTVHATPDEFTYSGTATQTVGNVLTNDTVSGTTSATTSNVTISQVSTPTGSVVPRIDTTNGNVIVPNNTPAGIYTITYQICTVATPTACATATVQVTV
-2577 PAATPTPTVQAN
+2577 PAATPTPTVQAT

-2656 YTITYQIVDDR
+2656 YTITYQICTVATPTACATATVQVTVPAATPTPTIAPIAVDDR

-2714 PNTGFTGTD
+2714 PNTGFIGTD

-2738 ATVTIEVVNT
+2738 ATVTIEVINT

-2832 NNYKESKVGWLYIKK
+2832 NNNKESKVGWLYIKK

>member
-1 MKKYYMIK
+1 MKKYYMINN
-9 TMQNVFFKLLFCTLL
+9 MQNVFFKLLFCTLL
-24 FTSLGKV
+24 FSFLGKV
-31 IAQTTM
+31 TAQTTM
-37 LSYVIAEDP
+37 LSHVIAEDP
-46 VNFANRNFEAGTLT
+46 VNFANRDFEAGTLT
-60 VTISSLPSSSANVKI
+60 VTISSLPSSSASVKI
-75 TFPTGIEYVA
+75 TLPTGIEYLA
-85 NSLQRTSGSATI
+85 NSLQKSSGSATI
-97 SHVASSPAN
+97 SHVSSSPIN

-112 SGNAPITFTI
+112 SGAAPITFTI

-130 LNGLLASGTIFKDK
+130 LKGLLAAATVFKDK
-144 VVVTA
+144 VVVNS
-149 GSATDQKESNAYAL
+149 GSAKDEKDSNTYAL

-170 QLSEL
+170 QLAEL
-175 THDNAS
+175 THNNAS
-181 GTSVKTFIL
+181 GTSIKTFKL
-190 RNTGNGAVKDIYFSV
+190 RNTGTGAVKDIYFSV
-205 KYPAGVTGNEL
+205 KYPTGITGLEL
-216 TYNGAPVTSVGTV
+216 THNGTSVTSVGTV
-229 TGIGKNAGAT
+229 TGIGKNTGAT
-239 LYKVSSTSATGFKLN
+239 LYKISNPNGFKLN

-285 ILYQARDAARAINV
+285 ILYQARDAGRAINV
-299 ITGTPKI
+299 NTGTPNI
-306 VLDED
+306 VLDTD
-311 SNHTYFE
+311 NNHTYFK
-318 WGDGLCGDKLGTFT
+318 WGDGICVNNLGTFT
-332 VQYINNGSGNAT
+332 VQYINKGSGNAT
-344 AYDIQV
+344 AYDLQML
-350 NITPYL
+350 ITPYVSWK
-356 AGKKFRN
+356 GFKS
-363 HKPANFR
+363 HKPTNFR

-379 PITSMTPNGN
+379 PINSMTPNGN
-389 EIDERQVPLKD
+389 EVVEREIPFKD
-400 LAALSNTTLGTKDI
+400 LTALSTTSALAGKDI
-414 GLKDIDGDG
+414 GLKDMDGDG
-423 FRDDL
+423 FKDDL
-428 PKDAKLKIRFDM
+428 PINAKLKVRFDM
-440 VKNQGVKCLQQDDRA
+440 VQNQAMTCLQNDGGI
-455 FSVSPHSN
+455 FSVSPHSKFN
-463 IQYKDACGADKKSDV
+463 YKDACGTFRTSAV
-478 HVLTNYTFRRLIL
+478 HALTNYTFRRLITGIADTSKFPASLTQNEPIFGYL
-491 SVVDSAKFPVELP
+491 SVGSHTVIAQQKIQGEDTK
-504 QNTPRFGY
+504 NGT
-512 IIFGNH
+512 
-518 SYITLERLKGQSYTN
+518 TKW
-533 NDKRFRYEI
+533 KYEI
-542 KLPAGVSMQNVKFYK
+542 KLPAGVELKNVKFYEGIGFGQSTK
-557 GSDYGSAT
+557 PAT
-565 TPPINLPNVTAGG
+565 PLANVPAQG
-578 TFSYTTTNTEKG
+578 TLSYTSNVRG
-590 YVTFDLLL
+590 YITFDMLL
-598 TTPCVSGN
+598 TTPCTSGN
-606 VEVEYKISH
+606 VPLKYAIYY
-615 LDKNGDGSYCE
+615 LDKVGDTNTYCE
-626 IPLLCNKK
+626 LPLICADTE
-634 QINAICPGACSNNG
+634 IGTICPGACAGNG
-648 PRMLNTKTERAE
+648 PVMISTKAERAD
-660 NSYGWTDYL
+660 NSYGWTDYT
-669 MTTRVTRSQVS
+669 MNTRQTRDNVS
-680 ETERQRAL
+680 IIDRSRTL
-688 YLDDIEVTA
+688 YLDDIEIISQ
-697 EGQQG
+697 GQQNG
-702 SLSSNNLYYHAAV
+702 VLTNNLYYHAQVKTHADL
-715 IKEAQLLPKK
+715 IPKS
-725 IEVKIGT
+725 IAISVGSSAT
-732 NPAVTLQA
+732 VTLQA
-740 TDPRVLTTV
+740 ASAILA
-749 SDSQGNYFRWN
+749 QGTNADGKYFRWN
-760 LSSALPS
+760 LSSALPT
-767 GTIAANEKFT
+767 GGIAAGEKFI
-777 VIATYQVNNSNTAN
+777 VVATYQVNNKNSRN
-791 SRDRV
+791 SRDYV
-796 KDIQSAGESFFYMIA
+796 FDVQVGSKSFFYMLD
-811 NANDT
+811 NQNDT
-816 NVNSKGYHTNELHCG
+816 DINAFGYHTNEKHCG
-831 AKQTPVFYIAETY
+831 AKQTPAFYIAETY
-844 TLIGTNAYTIKSC
+844 KIIGTNSYDIEAC
-857 NITPIGSNIA
+857 DITAIGSQQA
-867 YLARRFNTSGNY
+867 YLARRFGTAGTY
-879 FMNEFR
+879 YTNEFR
-885 PARLIKTV
+885 PSRRIKTL
-893 KFRIPSAYN
+893 KITIPSSYN
-902 IVKDVEYEYRRKYTN
+902 LVKPVDYSYIRAAGN
-917 WIEGA
+917 WIDVDVQ
-922 NAIKMLLSNF
+922 IPIDQF
-932 TVTDDGTYKTYTYV
+932 TITDDGTYKTYTYI
-946 NPPQGSPGYLHPGEL
+946 NPPKGSSGYLNPGTV
-961 SVENGYEATMRAF
+961 SVENAYGETIRTWL
-974 VQATCASKPFVTES
+974 QATCDSKTFVNTT
-988 QAGVDNQLVYTDIE
+988 QAIADNQLAKVDID
-1002 FEDFYYHYAANGG
+1002 FEDFYYHYADKANIPVQG
-1015 NKIATESHYE
+1015 EHYE
-1025 PIRYSDKPAI
+1025 EWIKYSKKPAI
-1035 NLITQTP
+1035 NLLTETP

-1053 VDFKITNTSVSDAPY
+1053 VDFNITNTSVSDAPY
-1068 GWISIPDVTGVKV
+1068 GWVSIPDVTGVKI
-1081 LSLVELNNSGSAVR
+1081 LSLVELDNSGSAVR

-1109 LNEGGNDGTIAKNTE
+1109 LNEAGNDGTIAKNAE
-1124 KKYRLEYQIT
+1124 KRYRLEYQIT
-1134 NCTNNL
+1134 NCTNNNL

-1180 RPSASNPGENNPDK
+1180 RPSANNPGENNPDK

-1250 TSTPAIRV
+1250 NSTPAINV
-1258 SQVGNKITYDIT
+1258 SQVGNKVTYDIT

-1277 LPGSISQPSDV
+1277 LPGSISQPSEV

-1326 GDKTKV
+1326 GDRTKV

-1367 FKGKHEIVD
+1367 FKGKHEIID
-1376 LSPSHNFQTG
+1376 LSASHTFHTG

-1403 GSFSHTHNSA
+1403 GSFNHTHNSA

-1422 TPPTKQVG
+1422 TPPTKQIG

-1502 TRRGEVVIPLER
+1502 TRRGEVEIPLER
-1514 ADLTIKNV
+1514 ADLNIKNV
-1522 KLSSVV
+1522 VLTSVAES
-1528 QNNKEKVTIQYTVEN
+1528 NKEKVTIQYAVEN

-1550 YSGDLKVSLYSDA
+1550 YSGDLKVTLYGDT

-1569 EEGTDAKVQDFT
+1569 EETTDTKIQDFT
-1581 ISGLSLAPGATTT
+1581 VSGLSLAPGATTT
-1594 QTETLLLDQSQLCRL
+1594 RTETLLLDQGQLCRL

-1617 NPCLCNDKA
+1617 NPCLCNDRA
-1626 VKANAPTTITGLVAT
+1626 VKVNAPTAITGLVAT

-1668 VTTGALAHLSATNIK
+1668 VTPGALAHLSATDIK
-1683 NPIFEYTG
+1683 NPVFQYTG

-1717 VTVVVTPAPNAPTV
+1717 VTVVVTPAPNAPVV

-1740 TVLDLKLRVNSMA
+1740 TVLDLKLRINSIA

-1765 LSDTTTLQSGT
+1765 LSDTTTLQSGI

-1804 AKEDLYKVFAPITT
+1804 AKDDPYKVFAPITT
-1818 ATVTGNILNNDKV
+1818 ATITGNILNNDKV

-1842 ITIISTAGTGNV
+1842 ITIISTAGTGTV
-1854 PVVKSNGDVEVPA
+1854 PIVKSNGDVEVPA

-1893 VTVIVGPKLE
+1893 VTVIVAPKLE

-1910 TLGGIA
+1910 TLGGLA

-2015 VLDNDIYGAPTGVTS
+2015 VLNNDIYGAPTGVTS

-2041 YDGGI
+2041 YNGGI

-2210 TVQANPDTFTYSGTA
+2210 TVH
-2225 TQTVGNVLTNDTV
+2225 
-2238 SGTTSATTFNVTI
+2238 
-2251 SQVSTPTGSVVPRI
+2251 
-2265 DTTNGNVIVPNNTPA
+2265 
-2280 GVYTITYQ
+2280 
-2288 ICTVATPTA
+2288 ATP
-2297 CATTTVQITV
+2297 
-2307 PAATPTPTV
+2307 
-2316 HATLDTFTYSGTATQ
+2316 DTFTYSGTATQ

-2360 PTGAV
+2360 PTGSV

-2400 ACATTTVQIT
+2400 ACATATVQVT
-2410 VPAATPTPTVQANPD
+2410 VPAATPTPTVQAN
-2425 EFTYSGTATQTVGN
+2425 
-2439 VLTNDTVSGTTSAT
+2439 
-2453 TSNVTISQVSTPTGT
+2453 
-2468 VVPRIDT
+2468 
-2475 TNGIYTITYQ
+2475 
-2485 ICTVATPTA
+2485 
-2494 CATTTVQIT
+2494 
-2503 VPAATPTPTVQAT
+2503 

-2562 VPRIDTTNATVQVTV
+2562 VPRIDTTNGDVIVTNNTPAGIYTITYQICTVATPTACATATVQVTVPAATPTPTVHATPDEFTYSGTATQTVGNVLTNDTVSGTTSATTSNVTISQVSTPTGSVVPRIDTTNGNVIVPNNTPAGIYTITYQICTVATPTACATATVQVTV
-2577 PAATPTPTVQAN
+2577 PAATPTPTVQAT

-2656 YTITYQIVDDR
+2656 YTITYQICTVATPTACATATVQVTVPAATPTPTIAPIAVDDR

-2714 PNTGFTGTD
+2714 PNTGFIGTD

-2738 ATVTIEVVNT
+2738 ATVTIEVINT

-2832 NNYKESKVGWLYIKK
+2832 NNNKESKVGWLYIKK

>member
-9 TMQNVFFKLLFCTLL
+9 NMQNVFFKLLFCTLL
-24 FTSLGKV
+24 FSSLGKV
-31 IAQTTM
+31 TAQTTM
-37 LSYVIAEDP
+37 LSHVIAEDP
-46 VNFANRNFEAGTLT
+46 VNFANRDFEAGTLT
-60 VTISSLPSSSANVKI
+60 VTISSLPSSSASVKI
-75 TFPTGIEYVA
+75 TLPTGIEYVA
-85 NSLQRTSGSATI
+85 NSLQKSSGSATI

-130 LNGLLASGTIFKDK
+130 LGGLLASGTIFKDK
-144 VVVTA
+144 VVVNS
-149 GSATDQKESNAYAL
+149 GSAKDEKDSNTYAL

-170 QLSEL
+170 QLAEL
-175 THDNAS
+175 THNNAS
-181 GTSVKTFIL
+181 GTSIKTFKL
-190 RNTGNGAVKDIYFSV
+190 RNTGTGAVKDIYFSV
-205 KYPAGVTGNEL
+205 KYPTGITGLEL
-216 TYNGAPVTSVGTV
+216 THNGTSVTSVGTV
-229 TGIGKNAGAT
+229 TGIGKNTGAT
-239 LYKVSSTSATGFKLN
+239 LYKISNPNGFKLN

-285 ILYQARDAARAINV
+285 ILYQARDAGRAINV
-299 ITGTPKI
+299 NTGTPNI
-306 VLDED
+306 VLDTD
-311 SNHTYFE
+311 NNHTYFK
-318 WGDGLCGDKLGTFT
+318 WGDGICVNNLGTFT
-332 VQYINNGSGNAT
+332 VQYINKGSGNAT
-344 AYDIQV
+344 AYDLQML
-350 NITPYL
+350 ITPYVSWK
-356 AGKKFRN
+356 GFKS
-363 HKPANFR
+363 HKPTNFR

-379 PITSMTPNGN
+379 PINSMTPNGN
-389 EIDERQVPLKD
+389 EVVEREIPFKD
-400 LAALSNTTLGTKDI
+400 LTALSTTSALAGKDI
-414 GLKDIDGDG
+414 GLKDMDGDG
-423 FRDDL
+423 FKDDL
-428 PKDAKLKIRFDM
+428 PINAKLKVRFDM
-440 VKNQGVKCLQQDDRA
+440 VQNQAMTCLQNDGGI
-455 FSVSPHSN
+455 FSVSPHSKFN
-463 IQYKDACGADKKSDV
+463 YKDACGTFRTSAV
-478 HVLTNYTFRRLIL
+478 HALTNYTFRRLITGIADTSKFPASLTQNEPIFGYL
-491 SVVDSAKFPVELP
+491 SVGSH
-504 QNTPRFGY
+504 T
-512 IIFGNH
+512 IIAQQKIQGEDTKNG
-518 SYITLERLKGQSYTN
+518 TTKW
-533 NDKRFRYEI
+533 KYEI
-542 KLPAGVSMQNVKFYK
+542 KLPAGVELKNVKFYEGIGFGQSTK
-557 GSDYGSAT
+557 PAT
-565 TPPINLPNVTAGG
+565 PLANVPAQG
-578 TFSYTTTNTEKG
+578 TLSYTSNVRG
-590 YVTFDLLL
+590 YITFDMLL
-598 TTPCVSGN
+598 TTPCTSGN
-606 VEVEYKISH
+606 VPLKYAIYY
-615 LDKNGDGSYCE
+615 LDKVGDTNTYCE
-626 IPLLCNKK
+626 LPLICADTE
-634 QINAICPGACSNNG
+634 IGTICPGACAGNG
-648 PRMLNTKTERAE
+648 PVMISTKAERAD
-660 NSYGWTDYL
+660 NSYGWTDYT
-669 MTTRVTRSQVS
+669 MNTRQTRDNVS
-680 ETERQRAL
+680 IIDRSRTL
-688 YLDDIEVTA
+688 YLDDIEIISQ
-697 EGQQG
+697 GQQNG
-702 SLSSNNLYYHAAV
+702 VQTNNLYYHAQVKTHADL
-715 IKEAQLLPKK
+715 IPKS
-725 IEVKIGT
+725 IAISVGSSAT
-732 NPAVTLQA
+732 VTLQA
-740 TDPRVLTTV
+740 ASAILD
-749 SDSQGNYFRWN
+749 QGTNADGKYFRWN
-760 LSSALPS
+760 LSSALPT
-767 GTIAANEKFT
+767 GGIAAGEKFI
-777 VIATYQVNNSNTAN
+777 VVATYQVNNKNSRN
-791 SRDRV
+791 SRDYV
-796 KDIQSAGESFFYMIA
+796 FDVQVGSKSFFYMLD
-811 NANDT
+811 NQNDT
-816 NVNSKGYHTNELHCG
+816 DINAFGYHTNEKHCG
-831 AKQTPVFYIAETY
+831 AKQTPAFYIAETY
-844 TLIGTNAYTIKSC
+844 KIIGTNSYDIEAC
-857 NITPIGSNIA
+857 DITAIGSQQA
-867 YLARRFNTSGNY
+867 YLARRFGTAGTY
-879 FMNEFR
+879 YTNEFR
-885 PARLIKTV
+885 PSRRIKTL
-893 KFRIPSAYN
+893 KITIPSSYN
-902 IVKDVEYEYRRKYTN
+902 LVKPVDYSYIRAAGN
-917 WIEGA
+917 WIDVDVQ
-922 NAIKMLLSNF
+922 IPIDQF
-932 TVTDDGTYKTYTYV
+932 TITDDGTYKTYTYI
-946 NPPQGSPGYLHPGEL
+946 NPPKGSSGYLNPGTV
-961 SVENGYEATMRAF
+961 SVENAYGETIRTWL
-974 VQATCASKPFVTES
+974 QATCDSKTFVNTT
-988 QAGVDNQLVYTDIE
+988 QAIADNQLAKVDID
-1002 FEDFYYHYAANGG
+1002 FEDFYYHYADKANIPVQG
-1015 NKIATESHYE
+1015 EHYE
-1025 PIRYSDKPAI
+1025 EWIKYSKKPAI
-1035 NLITQTP
+1035 NLLTETP

-1053 VDFKITNTSVSDAPY
+1053 VDFNITNTSVSDAPY
-1068 GWISIPDVTGVKV
+1068 GWVSIPDVTGVKI
-1081 LSLVELNNSGSAVR
+1081 LSLVELDNSGSAVR

-1109 LNEGGNDGTIAKNTE
+1109 LSEGGNNGTIAKNTE

-1150 NGNPTQGYTKTCHDQ
+1150 NGDPTQGYTKTCHDQ

-1180 RPSASNPGENNPDK
+1180 RPSANNPGENNPDK

-1250 TSTPAIRV
+1250 NSTPAINV
-1258 SQVGNKITYDIT
+1258 SQVGNKVTYDIT

-1277 LPGSISQPSDV
+1277 LPGSISQPSEV

-1326 GDKTKV
+1326 GDRTKV

-1367 FKGKHEIVD
+1367 FKGKHEIID
-1376 LSPSHNFQTG
+1376 LSASHTFHTG

-1403 GSFSHTHNSA
+1403 GSFNHTHNSA

-1422 TPPTKQVG
+1422 TPPTKQIG

-1437 IKIPSGMKGNDYF
+1437 IRIPSGMKGNDYF
-1450 EYTIQIKQKANTPII
+1450 EYTIQIRQKANTPII

-1502 TRRGEVVIPLER
+1502 TRRGEVEIPLER
-1514 ADLTIKNV
+1514 ADLNIKNV
-1522 KLSSVV
+1522 VLTSVAES
-1528 QNNKEKVTIQYTVEN
+1528 NKEKVTIQYAVEN

-1550 YSGDLKVSLYSDA
+1550 YSGDLKVTLYGDT

-1569 EEGTDAKVQDFT
+1569 EETTDTKIQDFT
-1581 ISGLSLAPGATTT
+1581 VSGLSLAPGATTT
-1594 QTETLLLDQSQLCRL
+1594 RTETLLLDQGQLCRL

-1617 NPCLCNDKA
+1617 NPCLCNDRA
-1626 VKANAPTTITGLVAT
+1626 VKVNAPTAINGLVAT

-1668 VTTGALAHLSATNIK
+1668 VTPGALAHLSATDIK
-1683 NPIFEYTG
+1683 NPVFQYTG

-1765 LSDTTTLQSGT
+1765 LSDTTTLQSGI

-1804 AKEDLYKVFAPITT
+1804 AKDDPYKVFAPITT

-1842 ITIISTAGTGNV
+1842 ITIISTAGTGTV

-1893 VTVIVGPKLE
+1893 VTVIVAPKLE

-1910 TLGGIA
+1910 TLGGLA

-2015 VLDNDIYGAPTGVTS
+2015 VLNNDIYGAPTGVTS

-2041 YDGGI
+2041 YNGGI

-2210 TVQANPDTFTYSGTA
+2210 TVH
-2225 TQTVGNVLTNDTV
+2225 
-2238 SGTTSATTFNVTI
+2238 
-2251 SQVSTPTGSVVPRI
+2251 
-2265 DTTNGNVIVPNNTPA
+2265 
-2280 GVYTITYQ
+2280 
-2288 ICTVATPTA
+2288 ATP
-2297 CATTTVQITV
+2297 
-2307 PAATPTPTV
+2307 
-2316 HATLDTFTYSGTATQ
+2316 DTFTYSGTATQ

-2360 PTGAV
+2360 PTGSV

-2400 ACATTTVQIT
+2400 ACATATVQVT
-2410 VPAATPTPTVQANPD
+2410 VPAATPTPTVQAN
-2425 EFTYSGTATQTVGN
+2425 
-2439 VLTNDTVSGTTSAT
+2439 
-2453 TSNVTISQVSTPTGT
+2453 
-2468 VVPRIDT
+2468 
-2475 TNGIYTITYQ
+2475 
-2485 ICTVATPTA
+2485 
-2494 CATTTVQIT
+2494 
-2503 VPAATPTPTVQAT
+2503 

-2562 VPRIDTTNATVQVTV
+2562 VPRIDTTNGDVIVTNNTPAGIYTITYQICTVATPTACATATVQVTVPAATPTPTVHATPDEFTYSGTATQTVGNVLTNDTVSGTTSATTSNVTISQVSTPTGSVVPRIDTTNGNVIVPNNTPAGIYTITYQICTVATPTACATATVQVTV
-2577 PAATPTPTVQAN
+2577 PAATPTPTVQAT

-2656 YTITYQIVDDR
+2656 YTITYQICTVATPTACATATVQVTVPAATPTPTIAPIAVDDR

-2714 PNTGFTGTD
+2714 PNTGFIGTD

-2738 ATVTIEVVNT
+2738 ATVTIEVINT

-2832 NNYKESKVGWLYIKK
+2832 NNNKESKVGWLYIKK

>member
-1 MKKYYMIK
+1 MKKYYMINN
-9 TMQNVFFKLLFCTLL
+9 MQNVFFKLLFCTLL
-24 FTSLGKV
+24 FSFLGKV
-31 IAQTTM
+31 TAQTTM
-37 LSYVIAEDP
+37 LSHVIAEDP
-46 VNFANRNFEAGTLT
+46 VNFANRDFEAGTLT
-60 VTISSLPSSSANVKI
+60 VTISSLPSSSASVKI
-75 TFPTGIEYVA
+75 TLPTGIEYVA
-85 NSLQRTSGSATI
+85 NSLQKSSGSATI
-97 SHVASSPAN
+97 SHVSSSPIN

-112 SGNAPITFTI
+112 SGAAPITFTI

-130 LNGLLASGTIFKDK
+130 LKGLLAAATVFKDK
-144 VVVTA
+144 VVVNS
-149 GSATDQKESNAYAL
+149 GSAKDEKDSNTYAL

-170 QLSEL
+170 QLAEL
-175 THDNAS
+175 THNNAS
-181 GTSVKTFIL
+181 GTSIKTFKL
-190 RNTGNGAVKDIYFSV
+190 RNTGTGAVKDIYFSV
-205 KYPAGVTGNEL
+205 KYPTGITGLEL
-216 TYNGAPVTSVGTV
+216 THNGTSVTSVGTV
-229 TGIGKNAGAT
+229 TGIGKNTGAT
-239 LYKVSSTSATGFKLN
+239 LYKISNPNGFKLN

-285 ILYQARDAARAINV
+285 ILYQARDAGRAINV
-299 ITGTPKI
+299 NTGTPNI
-306 VLDED
+306 VLDTD
-311 SNHTYFE
+311 NNHTYFK
-318 WGDGLCGDKLGTFT
+318 WGDGICVNNLGTFT
-332 VQYINNGSGNAT
+332 VQYINKGSGNAT
-344 AYDIQV
+344 AYDLQML
-350 NITPYL
+350 ITPYVSWK
-356 AGKKFRN
+356 GFKS
-363 HKPANFR
+363 HKPTNFR

-379 PITSMTPNGN
+379 PINSMTPNGN
-389 EIDERQVPLKD
+389 EVVEREIPFKD
-400 LAALSNTTLGTKDI
+400 LTALSTTSALAGKDI
-414 GLKDIDGDG
+414 GLKDMDGDG
-423 FRDDL
+423 FKDDL
-428 PKDAKLKIRFDM
+428 PINAKLKVRFDM
-440 VKNQGVKCLQQDDRA
+440 VQNQAMTCLQNDGGI
-455 FSVSPHSN
+455 FSVSPHSKFN
-463 IQYKDACGADKKSDV
+463 YKDACGTFRTSAV
-478 HVLTNYTFRRLIL
+478 HALTNYTFRRLITGIADTSKFPASLTQNEPIFGYL
-491 SVVDSAKFPVELP
+491 SVGSH
-504 QNTPRFGY
+504 T
-512 IIFGNH
+512 IIAQQKIQGEDTKNG
-518 SYITLERLKGQSYTN
+518 TTKW
-533 NDKRFRYEI
+533 KYEI
-542 KLPAGVSMQNVKFYK
+542 KLPAGVELKNVKFYEGIGFGQSTK
-557 GSDYGSAT
+557 PAT
-565 TPPINLPNVTAGG
+565 PLANVPAQG
-578 TFSYTTTNTEKG
+578 TLSYTSNVRG
-590 YVTFDLLL
+590 YITFDMLL
-598 TTPCVSGN
+598 TTPCTSGN
-606 VEVEYKISH
+606 VPLKYAIYY
-615 LDKNGDGSYCE
+615 LDKVGDTNTYCE
-626 IPLLCNKK
+626 LPLICADTE
-634 QINAICPGACSNNG
+634 IGTICPGACAGNG
-648 PRMLNTKTERAE
+648 PVMISTKAERAD
-660 NSYGWTDYL
+660 NSYGWTDYT
-669 MTTRVTRSQVS
+669 MNTRQTRDNVS
-680 ETERQRAL
+680 IIDRSRTL
-688 YLDDIEVTA
+688 YLDDIEIISQ
-697 EGQQG
+697 GQQNG
-702 SLSSNNLYYHAAV
+702 VLTNNLYYHAQVKTHADL
-715 IKEAQLLPKK
+715 IPKS
-725 IEVKIGT
+725 IAISVGSSAT
-732 NPAVTLQA
+732 VTLQA
-740 TDPRVLTTV
+740 ASAILA
-749 SDSQGNYFRWN
+749 QGTNADGKYFRWN
-760 LSSALPS
+760 LSSILPT
-767 GTIAANEKFT
+767 GGIAAGEKFT
-777 VIATYQVNNSNTAN
+777 VVATYQVNNKNSRN
-791 SRDRV
+791 SRDYV
-796 KDIQSAGESFFYMIA
+796 FDVQVGSKSFFYMLDNPSDTDI
-811 NANDT
+811 NAF
-816 NVNSKGYHTNELHCG
+816 GYHTNEKHCG
-831 AKQTPVFYIAETY
+831 AKQTPAFYIAETY
-844 TLIGTNAYTIKSC
+844 KLIGTNSYDIEAC
-857 NITPIGSNIA
+857 DITAIGSQQA
-867 YLARRFNTSGNY
+867 YLARRFGTAGTY
-879 FMNEFR
+879 YTNEFR
-885 PARLIKTV
+885 PSRRIKTL
-893 KFRIPSAYN
+893 KITIPSSYN
-902 IVKDVEYEYRRKYTN
+902 LVKPVDYSYIRAAGN
-917 WIEGA
+917 WIDVDVQ
-922 NAIKMLLSNF
+922 IPIDQF
-932 TVTDDGTYKTYTYV
+932 TITDDGTYKTYTYI
-946 NPPQGSPGYLHPGEL
+946 NPPKGSSGYLNPGTV
-961 SVENGYEATMRAF
+961 SVENAYGETIRTWL
-974 VQATCASKPFVTES
+974 QATCDSKIFVNTT
-988 QAGVDNQLVYTDIE
+988 QAIADNQLAKVDID
-1002 FEDFYYHYAANGG
+1002 FEDFYYHYADKANIPVQG
-1015 NKIATESHYE
+1015 EHYE
-1025 PIRYSDKPAI
+1025 EWIKYSKKPAI
-1035 NLITQTP
+1035 NLLTETP

-1053 VDFKITNTSVSDAPY
+1053 VDFNITNTSVSDAPY
-1068 GWISIPDVTGVKV
+1068 GWVSIPDVTGVKI
-1081 LSLVELNNSGSAVR
+1081 LSLVELDNSGSAVR

-1109 LNEGGNDGTIAKNTE
+1109 LSEGGNNGTIAKNTE

-1150 NGNPTQGYTKTCHDQ
+1150 NGDPTQGYTKTCHDQ

-1180 RPSASNPGENNPDK
+1180 RPSTNNPGENNPDK
-1194 IGTISMCQKTKY
+1194 IGSISMCQKTKY

-1225 IQQPG
+1225 IQEPG

-1250 TSTPAIRV
+1250 NSTPAINV
-1258 SQVGNKITYDIT
+1258 SQVGNKVTYDIT

-1367 FKGKHEIVD
+1367 FKGKHEIID
-1376 LSPSHNFQTG
+1376 LSASHTFHTG

-1403 GSFSHTHNSA
+1403 GSFNHTHNSA

-1422 TPPTKQVG
+1422 TPPTKQIG

-1437 IKIPSGMKGNDYF
+1437 IRIPSGMKGNDYF
-1450 EYTIQIKQKANTPII
+1450 EYTIQIRQKANTPII

-1502 TRRGEVVIPLER
+1502 TRRGEVEIPLER
-1514 ADLTIKNV
+1514 ADLNIKNV
-1522 KLSSVV
+1522 VLTSVAES
-1528 QNNKEKVTIQYTVEN
+1528 NKEKVTIQYAVEN

-1550 YSGDLKVSLYSDA
+1550 YSGDLKVTLYGDT

-1569 EEGTDAKVQDFT
+1569 EETTDTKIQDFT
-1581 ISGLSLAPGATTT
+1581 VSGLSLAPGATTT
-1594 QTETLLLDQSQLCRL
+1594 RTETLLLDQGQLCRL

-1617 NPCLCNDKA
+1617 NPCLCNDRA
-1626 VKANAPTTITGLVAT
+1626 VKVNAPTAITGLVAT

-1668 VTTGALAHLSATNIK
+1668 VTSGALAHLSATDIK
-1683 NPIFEYTG
+1683 NPVFQYTG

-1796 SVTVCNVV
+1796 SVIVCNVV
-1804 AKEDLYKVFAPITT
+1804 AKDDLYKVFAPITT

-1842 ITIISTAGTGNV
+1842 ITIISTAGTGTV
-1854 PVVKSNGDVEVPA
+1854 PVVKSNGDVEVPT

-1893 VTVIVGPKLE
+1893 VTVIVAPKLE

-1910 TLGGIA
+1910 TLGGLA

-1933 PINPSDVNLTWGTPP
+1933 PINPSDVNLTWGTTP

-2015 VLDNDIYGAPTGVTS
+2015 VLNNDIYGAPTGVTS

-2041 YDGGI
+2041 YNGGI

-2119 NNPPSGSDTLNG
+2119 NNPPAGSDTLNG

-2159 GNVVIPTGT
+2159 GNVVIPAGT
-2168 PTGTYTITYRI
+2168 ATGTYTITYRI

-2202 SPIVTPTP
+2202 SPIVTP
-2210 TVQANPDTFTYSGTA
+2210 
-2225 TQTVGNVLTNDTV
+2225 
-2238 SGTTSATTFNVTI
+2238 I
-2251 SQVSTPTGSVVPRI
+2251 
-2265 DTTNGNVIVPNNTPA
+2265 
-2280 GVYTITYQ
+2280 
-2288 ICTVATPTA
+2288 
-2297 CATTTVQITV
+2297 
-2307 PAATPTPTV
+2307 
-2316 HATLDTFTYSGTATQ
+2316 
-2331 TVGNVLTNDTVSGT
+2331 
-2345 TSATTSNVTISQVST
+2345 
-2360 PTGAV
+2360 
-2365 VPRIDTTNG
+2365 
-2374 NVIVPNNTPAGI
+2374 
-2386 YTITYQI
+2386 
-2393 CTVATPT
+2393 
-2400 ACATTTVQIT
+2400 
-2410 VPAATPTPTVQANPD
+2410 
-2425 EFTYSGTATQTVGN
+2425 
-2439 VLTNDTVSGTTSAT
+2439 
-2453 TSNVTISQVSTPTGT
+2453 
-2468 VVPRIDT
+2468 
-2475 TNGIYTITYQ
+2475 
-2485 ICTVATPTA
+2485 
-2494 CATTTVQIT
+2494 
-2503 VPAATPTPTVQAT
+2503 PTVQAT

-2556 TPTGTV
+2556 TPTGSV
-2562 VPRIDTTNATVQVTV
+2562 VPRIDTTNGNVIVPNNTPAGIYTITYQICTVATPTACATATVQVTVPAATPTPTVHATPDTFTYSGTATQTVGNVLTNDTVSGTTSATTSNVTISQVSTPTGSVVPRIDTTNGDVIVTNNTPAGIYTITYQICTVATPTACATATVQVTVPAATPTPTVHATPDEFTYSGTATQTVGNVLTNDTVSGTTSATTSNVTISQVSTPTGSVVPRIDTTNGNVIVPNNTPAGIYTITYQICTVATPTACATATVQITV

-2627 VSTPTGAVVP
+2627 VSTPTGSVVP
-2637 RIDTTNGDVIVP
+2637 RIDTTNGNVIVP

-2656 YTITYQIVDDR
+2656 YTITYQICTVATPTACATTTIQITVPAATPTPTIAPIAVDDR

-2738 ATVTIEVVNT
+2738 ATVTIEVINT

-2832 NNYKESKVGWLYIKK
+2832 NNNKESKVGWLYIKK

>member
-130 LNGLLASGTIFKDK
+130 LGGLLASGTIFKDK

-149 GSATDQKESNAYAL
+149 ASATDQKESNAYAL

-170 QLSEL
+170 QLSEP
-175 THDNAS
+175 THNNAS
-181 GTSVKTFIL
+181 GASVKTFKL
-190 RNTGNGAVKDIYFSV
+190 RNTGTGAVKDIYFSV

-239 LYKVSSTSATGFKLN
+239 LYKVSSTSAIGFKLN

-306 VLDED
+306 EIDPD
-311 SNHTYFE
+311 KNHTYFT
-318 WGDGLCGDKLGTFT
+318 WKDGICGNTLGTFT

-344 AYDIQV
+344 AYDIQI

-356 AGKKFRN
+356 SGKQFRN

-389 EIDERQVPLKD
+389 EIVFRKVPLKE
-400 LAALSNTTLGTKDI
+400 LAALADGSLTGKDI
-414 GLKDIDGDG
+414 GLTDVDGDG
-423 FRDDL
+423 FRDDF
-428 PKDAKLKIRFDM
+428 PKGAKLKIRFDM
-440 VKNQGVKCLQQDDRA
+440 IKNQGVKCLQLDDRV

-463 IQYKDACGADKKSDV
+463 FEYKDACGQPITSPAHPITS
-478 HVLTNYTFRRLIL
+478 YTYRRLIAG
-491 SVVDSAKFPVELP
+491 VTDSSKFPVELP
-504 QNTPRFGY
+504 QNAPKFGY
-512 IIFGNH
+512 LIFG
-518 SYITLERLKGQSYTN
+518 STTYIAFEKTQGNDNKN
-533 NDKRFRYEI
+533 NDKRFKYEI
-542 KLPAGVSMQNVKFYK
+542 KLPSGVALQNVKYYRGEDF
-557 GSDYGSAT
+557 GAPLDGAVS
-565 TPPINLPNVTAGG
+565 LPNVGAGQ
-578 TFSYTTTNTEKG
+578 TFSYTSPHADKG
-590 YVTFDLLL
+590 YITFDMVLS
-598 TTPCVSGN
+598 TPCVSGD
-606 VEVEYKISH
+606 VEVEYSITH
-615 LDKNGDGSYCE
+615 LDKNGDGTYCE
-626 IPLLCNKK
+626 LPLLCNKK
-634 QINAICPGACSNNG
+634 KIKAICPGTCSNNG
-648 PRMLNTKTERAE
+648 PRMLNTKTERAD
-660 NSYGWTDYL
+660 NSYGWKDYT
-669 MTTRVTRSQVS
+669 MTTRVTRAEVS
-680 ETERQRAL
+680 EAERQRTL
-688 YLDDIEVTA
+688 YLDEIEVMA
-697 EGQQG
+697 EGEQG
-702 SLSSNNLYYHAAV
+702 SVPSNNLFYHAKVTKRAD
-715 IKEAQLLPKK
+715 LLPKK
-725 IEVKIGT
+725 ITIKVGT
-732 NPAVTLQA
+732 HSEVTLQA
-740 TDPRVLTTV
+740 TDPNVLTKG
-749 SDSQGNYFRWN
+749 SNADGNFFRWN
-760 LSSALPS
+760 LTSALPS
-767 GTIAANEKFT
+767 GTLNPGDKFT
-777 VIATYQVNNSNTAN
+777 VVATYQVKNNGS
-791 SRDRV
+791 SRGDSSFA
-796 KDIQSAGESFFYMIA
+796 KDTQSAAESFFYMLT
-811 NANDT
+811 NPSDT
-816 NVNSKGYHTNELHCG
+816 NINAEGYHVNELHCG
-831 AKQTPVFYIAETY
+831 AKQTPIFYIAETY
-844 TLIGTNAYTIKSC
+844 TLIGTNAYNIKAC
-857 NITPIGSNIA
+857 VETNIGSNQV
-867 YLARRFNTSGNY
+867 YLARRFTSSGSY
-879 FMNEFR
+879 FMDEFR
-885 PARLIKTV
+885 PSRKIKSI
-893 KFRIPSAYN
+893 KIKIPSAYN
-902 IVKDVEYEYRRKYTN
+902 MVRDAQYEYRRKYTN
-917 WIEGA
+917 WAAGA
-922 NAIKMLLSNF
+922 NEVKMPLANF
-932 TVTDDGTYKTYTYV
+932 TVTDDGTYKTYTYI
-946 NPPQGSPGYLHPGEL
+946 NPPKGSPGYLYPGEI
-961 SVENGYEATMRAF
+961 SIENGYDSSVRTWL
-974 VQATCASKPFVTES
+974 QATCDSKVYVNEA
-988 QAGVDNQLVYTDIE
+988 QALADNQHVYADIE

-1015 NKIATESHYE
+1015 TEIATESHHE
-1025 PIRYSDKPAI
+1025 SIRYSEKPAI

-1095 TFTAQNISGEKMYF
+1095 TFTVQNISGEKMYF
-1109 LNEGGNDGTIAKNTE
+1109 LNEGGNDGTIAKNAE
-1124 KKYRLEYQIT
+1124 KRYRLEYQIT
-1134 NCTNNL
+1134 NCTNNNL

-1270 AILPNGT
+1270 AILPKGT

-1326 GDKTKV
+1326 GDRTKV

-1367 FKGKHEIVD
+1367 FKGKHEIID

-1450 EYTIQIKQKANTPII
+1450 EYTIQIKQKANTPIV

-1479 KVNGI
+1479 KVAGI
-1484 ACPSGP
+1484 ACPLGP
-1490 SNPCPSIAVETT
+1490 SNPCPSITVETT
-1502 TRRGEVVIPLER
+1502 TRRGEVVIPLDR

-1550 YSGDLKVSLYSDA
+1550 YLGDLKVSLYSDA

-1668 VTTGALAHLSATNIK
+1668 VTSGALAHLSATNIK
-1683 NPIFEYTG
+1683 NPIFEYIG

-1804 AKEDLYKVFAPITT
+1804 AKDDLYKVFAPITT
-1818 ATVTGNILNNDKV
+1818 ATITGNILNNDKV

-1842 ITIISTAGTGNV
+1842 ITIISTAGTGTV
-1854 PVVKSNGDVEVPA
+1854 PIVKSNGDVEVPA

-1893 VTVIVGPKLE
+1893 VTVIVAPKLE

-1910 TLGGIA
+1910 TLGGLA

-1948 SGITTNNDGTLTVAP
+1948 SGIITNNDGTLTVTP

-2015 VLDNDIYGAPTGVTS
+2015 VLNNDIYGAPTGVTS

-2041 YDGGI
+2041 YNGGI

-2119 NNPPSGSDTLNG
+2119 NNPPAGSDTLNG

-2210 TVQANPDTFTYSGTA
+2210 TVQAT
-2225 TQTVGNVLTNDTV
+2225 
-2238 SGTTSATTFNVTI
+2238 
-2251 SQVSTPTGSVVPRI
+2251 
-2265 DTTNGNVIVPNNTPA
+2265 
-2280 GVYTITYQ
+2280 
-2288 ICTVATPTA
+2288 
-2297 CATTTVQITV
+2297 
-2307 PAATPTPTV
+2307 
-2316 HATLDTFTYSGTATQ
+2316 
-2331 TVGNVLTNDTVSGT
+2331 
-2345 TSATTSNVTISQVST
+2345 
-2360 PTGAV
+2360 
-2365 VPRIDTTNG
+2365 
-2374 NVIVPNNTPAGI
+2374 
-2386 YTITYQI
+2386 
-2393 CTVATPT
+2393 
-2400 ACATTTVQIT
+2400 
-2410 VPAATPTPTVQANPD
+2410 
-2425 EFTYSGTATQTVGN
+2425 
-2439 VLTNDTVSGTTSAT
+2439 
-2453 TSNVTISQVSTPTGT
+2453 
-2468 VVPRIDT
+2468 
-2475 TNGIYTITYQ
+2475 
-2485 ICTVATPTA
+2485 
-2494 CATTTVQIT
+2494 
-2503 VPAATPTPTVQAT
+2503 
-2516 PDTFT
+2516 
-2521 YSGTATQTVG
+2521 
-2531 NVLTNDTVSGTTSAT
+2531 
-2546 TSNVTISQVS
+2546 
-2556 TPTGTV
+2556 
-2562 VPRIDTTNATVQVTV
+2562 
-2577 PAATPTPTVQAN
+2577 

-2656 YTITYQIVDDR
+2656 YTITYQICTVATPTACATATVQVTVPAATPTPTVQANPDTFTYSGTATQTVGNVLTNDTVSGTTSATTSNVTISQVSTPTGTVVPRIDTTNGDVIVTNNTPAGIYTITYQICTVATPTACATATVQVTVPAATPTPTVHATPDEFTYSGTATQTVGNVLTNDTVSGTTSATTSNVTISQVSTPTGSVVPRIDTTNGNVIVPNNTPAGIYTITYQICTVATPTACATATVQVTVPAATPTPTVQATPDTFTYSGTATQTVGNVLTNDTVSGTTSATTSNVTISQVSTPTGAVVPRIDTTNGDVIVPNNTPAGIYTITYQICTVATPTACATATVQVTVPAATPTPTIAPIAVDDR

-2714 PNTGFTGTD
+2714 PNTGFIGTD

-2738 ATVTIEVVNT
+2738 ATVTIEVINT

-2832 NNYKESKVGWLYIKK
+2832 NNNKESKVGWLYIKK

>member
-9 TMQNVFFKLLFCTLL
+9 NMQNVFFKLLFCTLL
-24 FTSLGKV
+24 FSSLGKV
-31 IAQTTM
+31 TAQTTM
-37 LSYVIAEDP
+37 LSHVIAEDP
-46 VNFANRNFEAGTLT
+46 VNFANRDFEAGTLT
-60 VTISSLPSSSANVKI
+60 VTISSLPSSSASVKI
-75 TFPTGIEYVA
+75 TLPTGIEYVA
-85 NSLQRTSGSATI
+85 NSLQKSSGSATI

-130 LNGLLASGTIFKDK
+130 LGGLLASGTIFKDK

-170 QLSEL
+170 QLSEP
-175 THDNAS
+175 THNNAS
-181 GTSVKTFIL
+181 GASVKTFKL
-190 RNTGNGAVKDIYFSV
+190 RNTGTGAVKDIYFSV

-285 ILYQARDAARAINV
+285 ILYQARDAGRAINV
-299 ITGTPKI
+299 NTGTPNI
-306 VLDED
+306 VLDTD
-311 SNHTYFE
+311 NNHTYFK
-318 WGDGLCGDKLGTFT
+318 WGDGICVNNLGTFT
-332 VQYINNGSGNAT
+332 VQYINKGSGNAT
-344 AYDIQV
+344 AYDLQML
-350 NITPYL
+350 ITPYVSWK
-356 AGKKFRN
+356 GFKS
-363 HKPANFR
+363 HKPTNFR

-379 PITSMTPNGN
+379 PINSMTPNGN
-389 EIDERQVPLKD
+389 EVVEREIPFKD
-400 LAALSNTTLGTKDI
+400 LTALSTTSALAGKDI
-414 GLKDIDGDG
+414 GLKDMDGDG
-423 FRDDL
+423 FKDDL
-428 PKDAKLKIRFDM
+428 PINAKLKVRFDM
-440 VKNQGVKCLQQDDRA
+440 VQNQAMTCLQNDGGI
-455 FSVSPHSN
+455 FSVSPHSKFN
-463 IQYKDACGADKKSDV
+463 YKDACGTFRTSAV
-478 HVLTNYTFRRLIL
+478 HALTNYTFRRLITGIADTSKFPASLTQNEPIFGYL
-491 SVVDSAKFPVELP
+491 SVGSHTVIAQQKIQGEDTK
-504 QNTPRFGY
+504 NGT
-512 IIFGNH
+512 
-518 SYITLERLKGQSYTN
+518 TKW
-533 NDKRFRYEI
+533 KYEI
-542 KLPAGVSMQNVKFYK
+542 KLPAGVELKNVKFYEGIGFGQSTK
-557 GSDYGSAT
+557 PAT
-565 TPPINLPNVTAGG
+565 PLANVPAQG
-578 TFSYTTTNTEKG
+578 TLSYTSNVRG
-590 YVTFDLLL
+590 YITFDMLL
-598 TTPCVSGN
+598 TTPCTSGN
-606 VEVEYKISH
+606 VPLKYAIYY
-615 LDKNGDGSYCE
+615 LDKVGDTNTYCE
-626 IPLLCNKK
+626 LPLICADTE
-634 QINAICPGACSNNG
+634 IGTICPGACAGNG
-648 PRMLNTKTERAE
+648 PVMISTKAERAD
-660 NSYGWTDYL
+660 NSYGWTDYT
-669 MTTRVTRSQVS
+669 MNTRQTRDNVS
-680 ETERQRAL
+680 IIDRSRTL
-688 YLDDIEVTA
+688 YLDDIEIISQ
-697 EGQQG
+697 GQQNG
-702 SLSSNNLYYHAAV
+702 VQTNNLYYHAQVKTHADL
-715 IKEAQLLPKK
+715 IPKS
-725 IEVKIGT
+725 IAISVGSSAT
-732 NPAVTLQA
+732 VTLQA
-740 TDPRVLTTV
+740 ASAILD
-749 SDSQGNYFRWN
+749 QGTNADGKYFRWN
-760 LSSALPS
+760 LSSALPT
-767 GTIAANEKFT
+767 GGIAAGEKFI
-777 VIATYQVNNSNTAN
+777 VVATYQVNNKNSRN
-791 SRDRV
+791 SRDYV
-796 KDIQSAGESFFYMIA
+796 FDVQVGSKSFFYMLD
-811 NANDT
+811 NQNDT
-816 NVNSKGYHTNELHCG
+816 DINAFGYHTNEKHCG
-831 AKQTPVFYIAETY
+831 AKQTPAFYIAETY
-844 TLIGTNAYTIKSC
+844 KIIGTNSYDIEAC
-857 NITPIGSNIA
+857 DITAIGSQQA
-867 YLARRFNTSGNY
+867 YLARRFGTAGTY
-879 FMNEFR
+879 YTNEFR
-885 PARLIKTV
+885 PSRRIKTL
-893 KFRIPSAYN
+893 KITIPSSYN
-902 IVKDVEYEYRRKYTN
+902 LVKPVDYSYIRAAGN
-917 WIEGA
+917 WIDVDVQ
-922 NAIKMLLSNF
+922 IPIDQF
-932 TVTDDGTYKTYTYV
+932 TITDDGTYKTYTYI
-946 NPPQGSPGYLHPGEL
+946 NPPKGSAGYLNPGTV
-961 SVENGYEATMRAF
+961 SVENAYGETIRTWL
-974 VQATCASKPFVTES
+974 QATCDSKIFVNIT
-988 QAGVDNQLVYTDIE
+988 QANADNQLAKVDID
-1002 FEDFYYHYAANGG
+1002 FEDFYYHYADKANIPVQG
-1015 NKIATESHYE
+1015 EHYE
-1025 PIRYSDKPAI
+1025 EWIKYSKKPAI

-1109 LNEGGNDGTIAKNTE
+1109 LNEGGNDGTITKNAE
-1124 KKYRLEYQIT
+1124 KRYRLEYQIT
-1134 NCTNNL
+1134 NCTNNNL

-1326 GDKTKV
+1326 GDRTKV

-1413 TYFAAPTLA
+1413 TYFTAPTLA

-1450 EYTIQIKQKANTPII
+1450 EYTIQIKQKANTPIV

-1479 KVNGI
+1479 KVAGI
-1484 ACPSGP
+1484 ACPLGP

-1626 VKANAPTTITGLVAT
+1626 VKANAPTTIAGLVAT

-1753 TNSVKVYSGGTV
+1753 TSSVKVYSGGTV

-1804 AKEDLYKVFAPITT
+1804 AKDDLYKVFAPITT

-1842 ITIISTAGTGNV
+1842 ITIISTAGTGTV

-1867 NTPIGQYQITYKI
+1867 NTPIGQYQITYRI

-1893 VTVIVGPKLE
+1893 VTVIVAPKLE

-1910 TLGGIA
+1910 TLGGLA

-2119 NNPPSGSDTLNG
+2119 NNPPAGSDTLNG

-2210 TVQANPDTFTYSGTA
+2210 TVQAT
-2225 TQTVGNVLTNDTV
+2225 
-2238 SGTTSATTFNVTI
+2238 
-2251 SQVSTPTGSVVPRI
+2251 
-2265 DTTNGNVIVPNNTPA
+2265 
-2280 GVYTITYQ
+2280 
-2288 ICTVATPTA
+2288 
-2297 CATTTVQITV
+2297 
-2307 PAATPTPTV
+2307 
-2316 HATLDTFTYSGTATQ
+2316 
-2331 TVGNVLTNDTVSGT
+2331 
-2345 TSATTSNVTISQVST
+2345 
-2360 PTGAV
+2360 
-2365 VPRIDTTNG
+2365 
-2374 NVIVPNNTPAGI
+2374 
-2386 YTITYQI
+2386 
-2393 CTVATPT
+2393 
-2400 ACATTTVQIT
+2400 
-2410 VPAATPTPTVQANPD
+2410 
-2425 EFTYSGTATQTVGN
+2425 
-2439 VLTNDTVSGTTSAT
+2439 
-2453 TSNVTISQVSTPTGT
+2453 
-2468 VVPRIDT
+2468 
-2475 TNGIYTITYQ
+2475 
-2485 ICTVATPTA
+2485 
-2494 CATTTVQIT
+2494 
-2503 VPAATPTPTVQAT
+2503 
-2516 PDTFT
+2516 
-2521 YSGTATQTVG
+2521 
-2531 NVLTNDTVSGTTSAT
+2531 
-2546 TSNVTISQVS
+2546 
-2556 TPTGTV
+2556 
-2562 VPRIDTTNATVQVTV
+2562 
-2577 PAATPTPTVQAN
+2577 

-2656 YTITYQIVDDR
+2656 YTITYQICTVATPTACATATVQVTVPAATPTPTIAPIAVDDR

-2714 PNTGFTGTD
+2714 PNTGFIGTD

-2738 ATVTIEVVNT
+2738 ATVTIEVINT

-2832 NNYKESKVGWLYIKK
+2832 NNNKESKVGWLYIKK

>member
-31 IAQTTM
+31 TAQTTM

-97 SHVASSPAN
+97 SHVASSPTN

-130 LNGLLASGTIFKDK
+130 LGGLLAPGTIFKDK

-149 GSATDQKESNAYAL
+149 GSATDQKESNAYEL

-170 QLSEL
+170 QLSEP
-175 THDNAS
+175 THNNAS
-181 GTSVKTFIL
+181 GVSVKTFNL
-190 RNTGNGAVKDIYFSV
+190 RNTGAGAVKDIYFSI

-280 GESPA
+280 GESSA

-299 ITGTPKI
+299 TTGTPNI
-306 VLDED
+306 VLDTD
-311 SNHTYFE
+311 NNHTYFE
-318 WGDGLCGDKLGTFT
+318 WDGGICANKLGTFT
-332 VQYINNGSGNAT
+332 VQYINKGSGNAT
-344 AYDIQV
+344 AYDLQML
-350 NITPYL
+350 ITPYVSWK
-356 AGKKFRN
+356 GFKT
-363 HKPANFR
+363 HKPTNFR

-379 PITSMTPNGN
+379 PINSMTPNGN
-389 EIDERQVPLKD
+389 EVVEREIPFKD
-400 LAALSNTTLGTKDI
+400 LTDLSTTTAWAAKDI
-414 GLKDIDGDG
+414 GLKDMDGDG
-423 FRDDL
+423 FKDDL
-428 PKDAKLKIRFDM
+428 PINAKLKVRFDM
-440 VKNQGVKCLQQDDRA
+440 VQNQAITCLQNDGGI
-455 FSVSPHSN
+455 FSVSPHSKFN
-463 IQYKDACGADKKSDV
+463 YKDACGTLRTSAV
-478 HVLTNYTFRRLIL
+478 HALTNYTFRRLISGIADTSKIPASLSQNEPIFGYL
-491 SVVDSAKFPVELP
+491 SVGSH
-504 QNTPRFGY
+504 T
-512 IIFGNH
+512 IIAQQKIQGEDTKNG
-518 SYITLERLKGQSYTN
+518 TTKW
-533 NDKRFRYEI
+533 KYEI
-542 KLPAGVSMQNVKFYK
+542 KLPAGVELKNVKFYEGIGFGQSTK
-557 GSDYGSAT
+557 PAT
-565 TPPINLPNVTAGG
+565 PLANVPAQG
-578 TFSYTTTNTEKG
+578 TLSYTSNVRG
-590 YVTFDLLL
+590 YITFDMLL
-598 TTPCVSGN
+598 TTPCTSGN
-606 VEVEYKISH
+606 VPLKYAIYY
-615 LDKNGDGSYCE
+615 LDKVGDTNTYCE
-626 IPLLCNKK
+626 LPLICADTE
-634 QINAICPGACSNNG
+634 IGTICPGACAGNG
-648 PRMLNTKTERAE
+648 PVMISTKAERAD
-660 NSYGWTDYL
+660 NSYGWTDYT
-669 MTTRVTRSQVS
+669 MNTRQTRDNVS
-680 ETERQRAL
+680 IIDRSRTL
-688 YLDDIEVTA
+688 YLDDIEIISQ
-697 EGQQG
+697 GQQNG
-702 SLSSNNLYYHAAV
+702 VQTNNLYYHAQVKTHADL
-715 IKEAQLLPKK
+715 IPKS
-725 IEVKIGT
+725 IAISVGSSAT
-732 NPAVTLQA
+732 VTLQA
-740 TDPRVLTTV
+740 ASAILD
-749 SDSQGNYFRWN
+749 QGTNADGKYFRWN
-760 LSSALPS
+760 LSSALPT
-767 GTIAANEKFT
+767 GGIAAGEKFT
-777 VIATYQVNNSNTAN
+777 VVATYQVNNKNSRN
-791 SRDRV
+791 SRDYV
-796 KDIQSAGESFFYMIA
+796 FDVQVGSKSFFYMLD
-811 NANDT
+811 NPSDT
-816 NVNSKGYHTNELHCG
+816 DINTFGYHTNEKHCG
-831 AKQTPVFYIAETY
+831 AKQTPAFYIAETY
-844 TLIGTNAYTIKSC
+844 KIIGTNSYDIEAC
-857 NITPIGSNIA
+857 DITAIGSQQA
-867 YLARRFNTSGNY
+867 YLARRFGTAGTY
-879 FMNEFR
+879 YANEFR
-885 PARLIKTV
+885 PSRRIKTL
-893 KFRIPSAYN
+893 KITIPSSYN
-902 IVKDVEYEYRRKYTN
+902 LVKPVDYSYIRAAGDWIDVDVQ
-917 WIEGA
+917 IP
-922 NAIKMLLSNF
+922 IDQF
-932 TVTDDGTYKTYTYV
+932 TITDDGTYKTYTYI
-946 NPPQGSPGYLHPGEL
+946 NPPKGSAGYLNPGTV
-961 SVENGYEATMRAF
+961 SVENAYGETIRTWL
-974 VQATCASKPFVTES
+974 QATCDSKIFVNIT
-988 QAGVDNQLVYTDIE
+988 QANADNQLAKVDID
-1002 FEDFYYHYAANGG
+1002 FEDFYYHYADKANIPVQG
-1015 NKIATESHYE
+1015 EHYE
-1025 PIRYSDKPAI
+1025 EWIKYSKKPAI

-1068 GWISIPDVTGVKV
+1068 GWISIPDITGVKV

-1109 LNEGGNDGTIAKNTE
+1109 LNEGGNNGTIAKNTE
-1124 KKYRLEYQIT
+1124 KRYRLEYQIT
-1134 NCTNNL
+1134 NCTNNNL

-1270 AILPNGT
+1270 AILPKGT

-1326 GDKTKV
+1326 GDRTKV

-1367 FKGKHEIVD
+1367 FKGKHEIID

-1413 TYFAAPTLA
+1413 TYFVAPTLA

-1450 EYTIQIKQKANTPII
+1450 EYTIQIKQKANTPIV

-1479 KVNGI
+1479 KVAGI
-1484 ACPSGP
+1484 ACPLGP
-1490 SNPCPSIAVETT
+1490 SNPCPSITVETT
-1502 TRRGEVVIPLER
+1502 TRRGEVVIPLDR

-1626 VKANAPTTITGLVAT
+1626 VKANAPTTIAGLVAT

-1731 APQQFCAPA
+1731 TPQQFCAPA

-1804 AKEDLYKVFAPITT
+1804 AKDNLYKVFAPITT
-1818 ATVTGNILNNDKV
+1818 ATITGNILNNDKV

-1842 ITIISTAGTGNV
+1842 ITIISTAGTGTV
-1854 PVVKSNGDVEVPA
+1854 PIVKSNGDVEVPA

-1893 VTVIVGPKLE
+1893 VTVIVAPKLE

-1910 TLGGIA
+1910 TLGGLA

-1925 DNDLKGTT
+1925 NNDLKGTT

-2015 VLDNDIYGAPTGVTS
+2015 VLNNDIYGAPTGVTS

-2041 YDGGI
+2041 YNGGI

-2168 PTGTYTITYRI
+2168 PTGTYIITYRI

-2210 TVQANPDTFTYSGTA
+2210 TVQA
-2225 TQTVGNVLTNDTV
+2225 
-2238 SGTTSATTFNVTI
+2238 
-2251 SQVSTPTGSVVPRI
+2251 TP
-2265 DTTNGNVIVPNNTPA
+2265 
-2280 GVYTITYQ
+2280 
-2288 ICTVATPTA
+2288 
-2297 CATTTVQITV
+2297 
-2307 PAATPTPTV
+2307 
-2316 HATLDTFTYSGTATQ
+2316 DTFTYSGTATQ

-2360 PTGAV
+2360 PTGSV

-2400 ACATTTVQIT
+2400 ACATTTVQVTVPATTPTPTVHATPDTFTYSGTATQTVGNILTNDTVSGTTSATTSNVTISQVSTPTGTVVPRIDTTNGDVIVPNNTPAGIYTITYQICTVATPTACATTTVQVT
-2410 VPAATPTPTVQANPD
+2410 VPAATPTPTVQATPD

-2475 TNGIYTITYQ
+2475 TNGDVIVPNNTPAGIYTITYQ

-2494 CATTTVQIT
+2494 CAT
-2503 VPAATPTPTVQAT
+2503 
-2516 PDTFT
+2516 
-2521 YSGTATQTVG
+2521 
-2531 NVLTNDTVSGTTSAT
+2531 
-2546 TSNVTISQVS
+2546 
-2556 TPTGTV
+2556 
-2562 VPRIDTTNATVQVTV
+2562 ATVQVTV
-2577 PAATPTPTVQAN
+2577 PAATPTPTIA
-2589 PDTFTYSGTAT
+2589 PIA
-2600 QTVGNVLTNDTVSG
+2600 
-2614 TTSATTSNVTISQ
+2614 
-2627 VSTPTGAVVP
+2627 
-2637 RIDTTNGDVIVP
+2637 
-2649 NNTPAGI
+2649 
-2656 YTITYQIVDDR
+2656 VDDR

-2696 NPANGTVIVNLD
+2696 NPANGTVIVNAD

-2738 ATVTIEVVNT
+2738 ATVTIEVINT

-2758 GDGKNDYFHIGG
+2758 GDGKNDHFHIGG

-2832 NNYKESKVGWLYIKK
+2832 NNNKESKVGWLYIKK

>member
-1 MKKYYMIK
+1 MKKYYMIR

-24 FTSLGKV
+24 FSSLGKV
-31 IAQTTM
+31 TAQTTM
-37 LSYVIAEDP
+37 LSHVIAEDP
-46 VNFANRNFEAGTLT
+46 VNFANRDFEAGTLT
-60 VTISSLPSSSANVKI
+60 VTISSLPSSSASVKI
-75 TFPTGIEYVA
+75 TLPTGIEYVA

-97 SHVASSPAN
+97 SHVSSSPIN

-112 SGNAPITFTI
+112 SGAAPITFTI

-130 LNGLLASGTIFKDK
+130 LGGLLASGTIFKDK

-149 GSATDQKESNAYAL
+149 GSATDQKESNAYEL

-170 QLSEL
+170 QLSEP
-175 THDNAS
+175 THNNAS
-181 GTSVKTFIL
+181 GVSVKTFNL
-190 RNTGNGAVKDIYFSV
+190 RNTGAGAVKDIYFSI

-216 TYNGAPVTSVGTV
+216 IYNGAPVTSVGTV

-285 ILYQARDAARAINV
+285 ILYQARDAGRAINV
-299 ITGTPKI
+299 NTGTPNI
-306 VLDED
+306 VLDTD
-311 SNHTYFE
+311 NNHTYFK
-318 WGDGLCGDKLGTFT
+318 WGGGICVNNLGTFT
-332 VQYINNGSGNAT
+332 VQYINKGSGNAT
-344 AYDIQV
+344 AYDLQML
-350 NITPYL
+350 ITPYVSWK
-356 AGKKFRN
+356 GFKS
-363 HKPANFR
+363 HKPTNFR

-379 PITSMTPNGN
+379 PINSMTPNGN
-389 EIDERQVPLKD
+389 EVVEREIPFKD
-400 LAALSNTTLGTKDI
+400 LTALSNTSALAGKDI
-414 GLKDIDGDG
+414 GLKDMDGDG
-423 FRDDL
+423 FKDDL
-428 PKDAKLKIRFDM
+428 PINAKLKVRFDM
-440 VKNQGVKCLQQDDRA
+440 VQNQAMTCLQNDGGI
-455 FSVSPHSN
+455 FSVSPHSKFN
-463 IQYKDACGADKKSDV
+463 YKDACGTFRTSAV
-478 HVLTNYTFRRLIL
+478 HALTNYTFRRLITGIADTSKFPASLTQNEPIFGYL
-491 SVVDSAKFPVELP
+491 SVGSH
-504 QNTPRFGY
+504 T
-512 IIFGNH
+512 IIAQQKIQGEDTKNG
-518 SYITLERLKGQSYTN
+518 TTKW
-533 NDKRFRYEI
+533 KYEI
-542 KLPAGVSMQNVKFYK
+542 KLPAGVELKNVKFYEGIGFGQSTK
-557 GSDYGSAT
+557 PAT
-565 TPPINLPNVTAGG
+565 PLANVPAQG
-578 TFSYTTTNTEKG
+578 TLSYTSNVRG
-590 YVTFDLLL
+590 YITFDMLL
-598 TTPCVSGN
+598 TTPCTSGN
-606 VEVEYKISH
+606 VPLKYAIYY
-615 LDKNGDGSYCE
+615 LDKVGDTNTYCE
-626 IPLLCNKK
+626 LPLICADTE
-634 QINAICPGACSNNG
+634 IGTICPGACAGNG
-648 PRMLNTKTERAE
+648 PVMISTKAERAD
-660 NSYGWTDYL
+660 NSYGWTDYT
-669 MTTRVTRSQVS
+669 MNTRQTRDNVS
-680 ETERQRAL
+680 IIDRSRTL
-688 YLDDIEVTA
+688 YLDDIEIISQ
-697 EGQQG
+697 GQQNG
-702 SLSSNNLYYHAAV
+702 VLTNNLYYHAQVKTHADL
-715 IKEAQLLPKK
+715 IPKS
-725 IEVKIGT
+725 IAISVGSSAT
-732 NPAVTLQA
+732 VTLQA
-740 TDPRVLTTV
+740 ASAILA
-749 SDSQGNYFRWN
+749 QGTNADGKYFRWN
-760 LSSALPS
+760 LSSVLPT
-767 GTIAANEKFT
+767 GGIAAGEKFT
-777 VIATYQVNNSNTAN
+777 VVATYQVNNKNSRN
-791 SRDRV
+791 SRDYV
-796 KDIQSAGESFFYMIA
+796 FDVQVGSKSFFYMLDNPSDTDI
-811 NANDT
+811 NAF
-816 NVNSKGYHTNELHCG
+816 GYHTNEKHCG
-831 AKQTPVFYIAETY
+831 AKQTPAFYIAETY
-844 TLIGTNAYTIKSC
+844 KLIGTNSYDIEAC
-857 NITPIGSNIA
+857 DITAIGSQQA
-867 YLARRFNTSGNY
+867 YLARRFGTAGTY
-879 FMNEFR
+879 YTNEFR
-885 PARLIKTV
+885 PSRRIKTL
-893 KFRIPSAYN
+893 KITIPSSYN
-902 IVKDVEYEYRRKYTN
+902 LVKPVDYSYIRAAGN
-917 WIEGA
+917 WIDVDVQ
-922 NAIKMLLSNF
+922 IPIDQF
-932 TVTDDGTYKTYTYV
+932 TITDDGTYKTYTYI
-946 NPPQGSPGYLHPGEL
+946 NPPKGSAGYLNPGTV
-961 SVENGYEATMRAF
+961 SVENAYGETIRTWL
-974 VQATCASKPFVTES
+974 QATCDSKIFVNIT
-988 QAGVDNQLVYTDIE
+988 QANADNQLAKVDID
-1002 FEDFYYHYAANGG
+1002 FEDFYYHYADKANIPVQG
-1015 NKIATESHYE
+1015 EHYE
-1025 PIRYSDKPAI
+1025 EWIKYSKKPAI
-1035 NLITQTP
+1035 NLLTETP

-1053 VDFKITNTSVSDAPY
+1053 VDFNITNTSVSDAPY
-1068 GWISIPDVTGVKV
+1068 GWVSIPDVTGVKI
-1081 LSLVELNNSGSAVR
+1081 LSLVELDNSGSAVR

-1109 LNEGGNDGTIAKNTE
+1109 LNEAGNDGTIAKNAE
-1124 KKYRLEYQIT
+1124 KRYRLEYQIT
-1134 NCTNNL
+1134 NCTNNNL

-1180 RPSASNPGENNPDK
+1180 RPSANNPGENNPDK

-1250 TSTPAIRV
+1250 NSTPAINV
-1258 SQVGNKITYDIT
+1258 SQVGNKVTYDIT

-1277 LPGSISQPSDV
+1277 LPGSISQPSEV

-1326 GDKTKV
+1326 GDRTKV

-1367 FKGKHEIVD
+1367 FKGKHEIID
-1376 LSPSHNFQTG
+1376 LSASHTFHTG

-1403 GSFSHTHNSA
+1403 GSFNHTHNSA

-1422 TPPTKQVG
+1422 TPPTKQIG

-1502 TRRGEVVIPLER
+1502 TRRGEVEIPLER
-1514 ADLTIKNV
+1514 ADLNIKNV
-1522 KLSSVV
+1522 VLTSVAES
-1528 QNNKEKVTIQYTVEN
+1528 NKEKVTIQYAVEN

-1550 YSGDLKVSLYSDA
+1550 YSGDLKVTLYGDT

-1569 EEGTDAKVQDFT
+1569 EETTDTKIQDFT
-1581 ISGLSLAPGATTT
+1581 VSGLSLAPGATTT
-1594 QTETLLLDQSQLCRL
+1594 RTETLLLDQGQLCRL

-1617 NPCLCNDKA
+1617 NPCLCNDRA
-1626 VKANAPTTITGLVAT
+1626 VKVNAPTAITGLVAT

-1668 VTTGALAHLSATNIK
+1668 VTPGALAHLSATDIK
-1683 NPIFEYTG
+1683 NPVFQYTG

-1717 VTVVVTPAPNAPTV
+1717 VTVVVTPAPNAPVV

-1740 TVLDLKLRVNSMA
+1740 TVLDLKLRINSIA

-1765 LSDTTTLQSGT
+1765 LSDTTTLQSGI

-1804 AKEDLYKVFAPITT
+1804 AKDDPYKVFAPITT
-1818 ATVTGNILNNDKV
+1818 ATITGNILNNDKV

-1842 ITIISTAGTGNV
+1842 ITIISTAGTGTV
-1854 PVVKSNGDVEVPA
+1854 PIVKSNGDVEVPA

-1893 VTVIVGPKLE
+1893 VTVIVAPKLE

-1910 TLGGIA
+1910 TLGGLA

-2015 VLDNDIYGAPTGVTS
+2015 VLNNDIYGVPTGVTS

-2041 YDGGI
+2041 YNGGI

-2210 TVQANPDTFTYSGTA
+2210 TV
-2225 TQTVGNVLTNDTV
+2225 
-2238 SGTTSATTFNVTI
+2238 
-2251 SQVSTPTGSVVPRI
+2251 
-2265 DTTNGNVIVPNNTPA
+2265 
-2280 GVYTITYQ
+2280 
-2288 ICTVATPTA
+2288 
-2297 CATTTVQITV
+2297 
-2307 PAATPTPTV
+2307 
-2316 HATLDTFTYSGTATQ
+2316 H
-2331 TVGNVLTNDTVSGT
+2331 
-2345 TSATTSNVTISQVST
+2345 
-2360 PTGAV
+2360 
-2365 VPRIDTTNG
+2365 
-2374 NVIVPNNTPAGI
+2374 
-2386 YTITYQI
+2386 
-2393 CTVATPT
+2393 
-2400 ACATTTVQIT
+2400 
-2410 VPAATPTPTVQANPD
+2410 
-2425 EFTYSGTATQTVGN
+2425 
-2439 VLTNDTVSGTTSAT
+2439 
-2453 TSNVTISQVSTPTGT
+2453 
-2468 VVPRIDT
+2468 
-2475 TNGIYTITYQ
+2475 
-2485 ICTVATPTA
+2485 
-2494 CATTTVQIT
+2494 
-2503 VPAATPTPTVQAT
+2503 AT

-2556 TPTGTV
+2556 TPTGSV
-2562 VPRIDTTNATVQVTV
+2562 VPRIDTTNGNVIVPNNTPAGIYTITYQICTVATPTACATATVQVTV

-2627 VSTPTGAVVP
+2627 VSTPTGTVVP
-2637 RIDTTNGDVIVP
+2637 RIDTTNGDVIVTNNTPAGIYTITYQICTVATPTACATATVQITVPAATPTPTVQANPDTFTYSGTATQTVGNVLTNDTVSGTTSATTSNVTISQVSTPTGSVVPRIDTTNGNVIVP

-2656 YTITYQIVDDR
+2656 YTITYQICTVATPTACATATVQITVPAATPTPTIAPIAVDDR

-2714 PNTGFTGTD
+2714 HNTGFTGTD

-2738 ATVTIEVVNT
+2738 ATVTIEVINT

-2758 GDGKNDYFHIGG
+2758 GDGKNDHFHIGG

-2832 NNYKESKVGWLYIKK
+2832 NNNKESKVGWLYIKK

>member
-1 MKKYYMIK
+1 MKKYYMINN
-9 TMQNVFFKLLFCTLL
+9 MQNVFFKLLFCTLL
-24 FTSLGKV
+24 FSFLGKV
-31 IAQTTM
+31 TAQTTM
-37 LSYVIAEDP
+37 LSHVIAEDP
-46 VNFANRNFEAGTLT
+46 VNFANRDFEAGTLT
-60 VTISSLPSSSANVKI
+60 VTISSLPSSSASVKI
-75 TFPTGIEYVA
+75 TLPTGIEYVA
-85 NSLQRTSGSATI
+85 NSLQKSSGSATI
-97 SHVASSPAN
+97 SHVSSSPIN

-112 SGNAPITFTI
+112 SGAAPITFTI

-130 LNGLLASGTIFKDK
+130 LKGLLAAATVFKDK
-144 VVVTA
+144 VVVNS
-149 GSATDQKESNAYAL
+149 GSAKDEKDSNTYAL

-170 QLSEL
+170 QLAEL
-175 THDNAS
+175 THNNAS
-181 GTSVKTFIL
+181 GTSIKTFKL
-190 RNTGNGAVKDIYFSV
+190 RNTGTGAVKDIYFSV
-205 KYPAGVTGNEL
+205 KYPTGITGLEL
-216 TYNGAPVTSVGTV
+216 THNGTSVTSVGTV
-229 TGIGKNAGAT
+229 TGIGKNTGAT
-239 LYKVSSTSATGFKLN
+239 LYKISNPNGFKLN

-285 ILYQARDAARAINV
+285 ILYQARDAGRAINV
-299 ITGTPKI
+299 NTGTPNI
-306 VLDED
+306 VLDTD
-311 SNHTYFE
+311 NNHTYFK
-318 WGDGLCGDKLGTFT
+318 WGDGICVNNLGTFT
-332 VQYINNGSGNAT
+332 VQYINKGSGNAT
-344 AYDIQV
+344 AYDLQML
-350 NITPYL
+350 ITPYVSWK
-356 AGKKFRN
+356 GFKS
-363 HKPANFR
+363 HKPTNFR

-379 PITSMTPNGN
+379 PINSMTPNGN
-389 EIDERQVPLKD
+389 EVVEREIPFKD
-400 LAALSNTTLGTKDI
+400 LTALSTTSALAGKDI
-414 GLKDIDGDG
+414 GLKDMDGDG
-423 FRDDL
+423 FKDDL
-428 PKDAKLKIRFDM
+428 PINAKLKVRFDM
-440 VKNQGVKCLQQDDRA
+440 VQNQAMTCLQNDGGI
-455 FSVSPHSN
+455 FSVSPHSKFN
-463 IQYKDACGADKKSDV
+463 YKDACGTFRTSAV
-478 HVLTNYTFRRLIL
+478 HALTNYTFRRLITGIADTSKFPASLTQNEPIFGYL
-491 SVVDSAKFPVELP
+491 SVGSH
-504 QNTPRFGY
+504 T
-512 IIFGNH
+512 IIAQQKIQGEDTKNG
-518 SYITLERLKGQSYTN
+518 TTKW
-533 NDKRFRYEI
+533 KYEI
-542 KLPAGVSMQNVKFYK
+542 KLPAGVELKNVKFYEGIGFGQSTK
-557 GSDYGSAT
+557 PAT
-565 TPPINLPNVTAGG
+565 PLANVPAQG
-578 TFSYTTTNTEKG
+578 TLSYTSNVRG
-590 YVTFDLLL
+590 YITFDMLL
-598 TTPCVSGN
+598 TTPCTSGN
-606 VEVEYKISH
+606 VPLKYAIYY
-615 LDKNGDGSYCE
+615 LDKVGDTNTYCE
-626 IPLLCNKK
+626 LPLICADTE
-634 QINAICPGACSNNG
+634 IGTICPGACAGNG
-648 PRMLNTKTERAE
+648 PVMISTKAERAD
-660 NSYGWTDYL
+660 NSYGWTDYT
-669 MTTRVTRSQVS
+669 MNTRQTRDNVS
-680 ETERQRAL
+680 IIDRSRTL
-688 YLDDIEVTA
+688 YLDDIEIISQ
-697 EGQQG
+697 GQQNG
-702 SLSSNNLYYHAAV
+702 VQTNNLYYHAQVKTHADL
-715 IKEAQLLPKK
+715 IPKS
-725 IEVKIGT
+725 IAISVGSSAT
-732 NPAVTLQA
+732 VTLQA
-740 TDPRVLTTV
+740 ASAILD
-749 SDSQGNYFRWN
+749 QGTNADGKYFRWN
-760 LSSALPS
+760 LSSALPT
-767 GTIAANEKFT
+767 GGIAAGEKFI
-777 VIATYQVNNSNTAN
+777 VVATYQVNNKNSRN
-791 SRDRV
+791 SRDYV
-796 KDIQSAGESFFYMIA
+796 FDVQVGSKSFFYMLD
-811 NANDT
+811 NQNDT
-816 NVNSKGYHTNELHCG
+816 DINAFGYHTNEKHCG
-831 AKQTPVFYIAETY
+831 AKQTPAFYIAETY
-844 TLIGTNAYTIKSC
+844 KLIGTNSYDIEAC
-857 NITPIGSNIA
+857 DITAIGSQQA
-867 YLARRFNTSGNY
+867 YLARRFGTAGTY
-879 FMNEFR
+879 YTNEFR
-885 PARLIKTV
+885 PSRRIKTL
-893 KFRIPSAYN
+893 KITIPSSYN
-902 IVKDVEYEYRRKYTN
+902 LVKPVDYSYIRAAGN
-917 WIEGA
+917 WIDVDVQ
-922 NAIKMLLSNF
+922 IPIDQF
-932 TVTDDGTYKTYTYV
+932 TITDDGTYKTYTYI
-946 NPPQGSPGYLHPGEL
+946 NPPKGSSGYLNPGTV
-961 SVENGYEATMRAF
+961 SVENAYGETIRTWL
-974 VQATCASKPFVTES
+974 QATCDSKTFVNTT
-988 QAGVDNQLVYTDIE
+988 QAIADNQLAKVDID
-1002 FEDFYYHYAANGG
+1002 FEDFYYHYADKANIPVQG
-1015 NKIATESHYE
+1015 EHYE
-1025 PIRYSDKPAI
+1025 EWIKYSKKPAI
-1035 NLITQTP
+1035 NLLTETP

-1053 VDFKITNTSVSDAPY
+1053 VDFNITNTSVSDAPY
-1068 GWISIPDVTGVKV
+1068 GWVSIPDVTGVKI
-1081 LSLVELNNSGSAVR
+1081 LSLVELDNSGSAVR

-1109 LNEGGNDGTIAKNTE
+1109 LSEGGNNGTIDKNTE
-1124 KKYRLEYQIT
+1124 KRYRLEYQIT

-1150 NGNPTQGYTKTCHDQ
+1150 NGDPTQGYTKTCHDQ

-1180 RPSASNPGENNPDK
+1180 RPSTNNPGENNPDK

-1225 IQQPG
+1225 IQEPG

-1250 TSTPAIRV
+1250 NSTPAINV
-1258 SQVGNKITYDIT
+1258 SQVGNKVTYDIT

-1277 LPGSISQPSDV
+1277 LPGSISQPSEV

-1326 GDKTKV
+1326 GDRTKV

-1367 FKGKHEIVD
+1367 FKGKHEIID
-1376 LSPSHNFQTG
+1376 LSASHTFHTG

-1403 GSFSHTHNSA
+1403 GSFNHTHNSA

-1422 TPPTKQVG
+1422 TPPTKQIG

-1437 IKIPSGMKGNDYF
+1437 IRIPSGMKGNDYF
-1450 EYTIQIKQKANTPII
+1450 EYTIQIRQKANTPII

-1502 TRRGEVVIPLER
+1502 TRRGEVEIPLER
-1514 ADLTIKNV
+1514 ADLNIKNV
-1522 KLSSVV
+1522 VLTSVAES
-1528 QNNKEKVTIQYTVEN
+1528 NKEKVTIQYAVEN

-1550 YSGDLKVSLYSDA
+1550 YSGDLKVTLYGDT

-1569 EEGTDAKVQDFT
+1569 EETTDTKIQDFT
-1581 ISGLSLAPGATTT
+1581 VSGLSLAPGATTT
-1594 QTETLLLDQSQLCRL
+1594 RTETLLLDQGQLCRL

-1617 NPCLCNDKA
+1617 NPCLCNDRA
-1626 VKANAPTTITGLVAT
+1626 VKVNAPTAINGLVAT

-1668 VTTGALAHLSATNIK
+1668 VTPGALAHLSATDIK
-1683 NPIFEYTG
+1683 NPVFQYTG

-1765 LSDTTTLQSGT
+1765 LSDTTTLQSGI

-1804 AKEDLYKVFAPITT
+1804 AKDDPYKVFAPITT

-1842 ITIISTAGTGNV
+1842 ITIISTAGTGTV

-1893 VTVIVGPKLE
+1893 VTVIVAPKLE

-1910 TLGGIA
+1910 TLGGLA

-1933 PINPSDVNLTWGTPP
+1933 PINPSDVNLTWGTTP

-2015 VLDNDIYGAPTGVTS
+2015 VLNNDIYGAPTGVTS

-2041 YDGGI
+2041 YNGGI

-2210 TVQANPDTFTYSGTA
+2210 TVH
-2225 TQTVGNVLTNDTV
+2225 
-2238 SGTTSATTFNVTI
+2238 
-2251 SQVSTPTGSVVPRI
+2251 
-2265 DTTNGNVIVPNNTPA
+2265 
-2280 GVYTITYQ
+2280 
-2288 ICTVATPTA
+2288 ATP
-2297 CATTTVQITV
+2297 
-2307 PAATPTPTV
+2307 
-2316 HATLDTFTYSGTATQ
+2316 DTFTYSGTATQ

-2374 NVIVPNNTPAGI
+2374 DVIVPNNTPAGI

-2400 ACATTTVQIT
+2400 ACATATVQVT
-2410 VPAATPTPTVQANPD
+2410 VPAATPTPTVH
-2425 EFTYSGTATQTVGN
+2425 
-2439 VLTNDTVSGTTSAT
+2439 
-2453 TSNVTISQVSTPTGT
+2453 
-2468 VVPRIDT
+2468 
-2475 TNGIYTITYQ
+2475 
-2485 ICTVATPTA
+2485 
-2494 CATTTVQIT
+2494 
-2503 VPAATPTPTVQAT
+2503 AT

-2556 TPTGTV
+2556 TPTGAV
-2562 VPRIDTTNATVQVTV
+2562 VPRIDTTNGDVIVPNNTPAGIYTITYQICTVATPTACATTTVQITV

-2656 YTITYQIVDDR
+2656 YTITYQICTVATPTACATTTVQITVPAATPTPTVQANPDTFTYSGTATQTVGNVLTNDTVSGTTSATTSNVTISQVSTPTGAVVPRIDTTNGDVIVPNNTPAGIYTITYQICTVATPTACATATVQVTVPAATPTPTIAPIAVDDR

-2723 TFVYELCNPQGNCDS
+2723 TFVYELCNPQGNCDR
-2738 ATVTIEVVNT
+2738 ATVTIEVINT

-2832 NNYKESKVGWLYIKK
+2832 NNNKESKVGWLYIKK

>member
-1 MKKYYMIK
+1 MKKYYMINN
-9 TMQNVFFKLLFCTLL
+9 MQNVFFKLLFCTLL
-24 FTSLGKV
+24 FSFLGKV
-31 IAQTTM
+31 TAQTTM
-37 LSYVIAEDP
+37 LSHVIAEDP
-46 VNFANRNFEAGTLT
+46 VNFANRDFEAGTLT
-60 VTISSLPSSSANVKI
+60 VTISSLPSSSASVKI
-75 TFPTGIEYVA
+75 TLPTGIEYVA
-85 NSLQRTSGSATI
+85 NSLQKSSGSATI
-97 SHVASSPAN
+97 SHVSSSPIN

-112 SGNAPITFTI
+112 SGAAPITFTI

-130 LNGLLASGTIFKDK
+130 LKGLLAAATVFKDK
-144 VVVTA
+144 VVVNS
-149 GSATDQKESNAYAL
+149 GSAKDEKDSNTYAL

-170 QLSEL
+170 QLAEL
-175 THDNAS
+175 THNNAS
-181 GTSVKTFIL
+181 GTSIKTFKL
-190 RNTGNGAVKDIYFSV
+190 RNTGTGAVKDIYFSV
-205 KYPAGVTGNEL
+205 KYPTGITGLEL
-216 TYNGAPVTSVGTV
+216 THNGTSVTSVGTV
-229 TGIGKNAGAT
+229 TGIGKNTGAT
-239 LYKVSSTSATGFKLN
+239 LYKISNPNGFKLN

-285 ILYQARDAARAINV
+285 ILYQARDAGRAINV
-299 ITGTPKI
+299 NTGTPNI
-306 VLDED
+306 VLDTD
-311 SNHTYFE
+311 NNHTYFK
-318 WGDGLCGDKLGTFT
+318 WGDGICVNNLGTFT
-332 VQYINNGSGNAT
+332 VQYINKGSGNAT
-344 AYDIQV
+344 AYDLQML
-350 NITPYL
+350 ITPYVSWK
-356 AGKKFRN
+356 GFKS
-363 HKPANFR
+363 HKPTNFR

-379 PITSMTPNGN
+379 PINSMTPNGN
-389 EIDERQVPLKD
+389 EVVEREIPFKD
-400 LAALSNTTLGTKDI
+400 LTALSTTSALAGKDI
-414 GLKDIDGDG
+414 GLKDMDGDG
-423 FRDDL
+423 FKDDL
-428 PKDAKLKIRFDM
+428 PINAKLKVRFDM
-440 VKNQGVKCLQQDDRA
+440 VQNQAMTCLQNDGGI
-455 FSVSPHSN
+455 FSVSPHSKFN
-463 IQYKDACGADKKSDV
+463 YKDACGTFRTSAV
-478 HVLTNYTFRRLIL
+478 HALTNYTFRRLITGIADTSKFPASLTQNEPIFGYL
-491 SVVDSAKFPVELP
+491 SVGSH
-504 QNTPRFGY
+504 T
-512 IIFGNH
+512 IIAQQKIQGEDTKNG
-518 SYITLERLKGQSYTN
+518 TTKW
-533 NDKRFRYEI
+533 KYEI
-542 KLPAGVSMQNVKFYK
+542 KLPAGVELKNVKFYEGIGFDQSTK
-557 GSDYGSAT
+557 PAT
-565 TPPINLPNVTAGG
+565 PLANVPAQG
-578 TFSYTTTNTEKG
+578 TLSYTSNVRG
-590 YVTFDLLL
+590 YITFDMLL
-598 TTPCVSGN
+598 TTPCTSGN
-606 VEVEYKISH
+606 VPLKYAIYY
-615 LDKNGDGSYCE
+615 LDKVGDTNTYCE
-626 IPLLCNKK
+626 LPLICADTE
-634 QINAICPGACSNNG
+634 IGTICPGACAGNG
-648 PRMLNTKTERAE
+648 PVMISTKAERAD
-660 NSYGWTDYL
+660 NSYGWTDYT
-669 MTTRVTRSQVS
+669 MNTRQTRDNVS
-680 ETERQRAL
+680 IIDRSRTL
-688 YLDDIEVTA
+688 YLDDIEIISQ
-697 EGQQG
+697 GQQNG
-702 SLSSNNLYYHAAV
+702 VQTNNLYYHAQVKTHADL
-715 IKEAQLLPKK
+715 IPKS
-725 IEVKIGT
+725 IAISVGSSAT
-732 NPAVTLQA
+732 VTLQA
-740 TDPRVLTTV
+740 ASAILD
-749 SDSQGNYFRWN
+749 QGTNADGKYFRWN
-760 LSSALPS
+760 LSSALPT
-767 GTIAANEKFT
+767 GGIAAGEKFI
-777 VIATYQVNNSNTAN
+777 VVATYQVNNKNSRN
-791 SRDRV
+791 SRDYV
-796 KDIQSAGESFFYMIA
+796 FDVQVGSKSFFYMLD
-811 NANDT
+811 NQNDT
-816 NVNSKGYHTNELHCG
+816 DINAFGYHTNEKHCG
-831 AKQTPVFYIAETY
+831 AKQTPAFYIAETY
-844 TLIGTNAYTIKSC
+844 KIIGTNSYDIEAC
-857 NITPIGSNIA
+857 DITAIGSQQA
-867 YLARRFNTSGNY
+867 YLARRFGTAGTY
-879 FMNEFR
+879 YTNEFR
-885 PARLIKTV
+885 PSRRIKTL
-893 KFRIPSAYN
+893 KITIPSSYN
-902 IVKDVEYEYRRKYTN
+902 LVKPVDYSYIRAAGN
-917 WIEGA
+917 WIDVDVQ
-922 NAIKMLLSNF
+922 IPIDQF
-932 TVTDDGTYKTYTYV
+932 TITDDGTYKTYTYI
-946 NPPQGSPGYLHPGEL
+946 NPPKGSSGYLNPGTV
-961 SVENGYEATMRAF
+961 SVENAYGETIRTWL
-974 VQATCASKPFVTES
+974 QATCDSKTFVNTT
-988 QAGVDNQLVYTDIE
+988 QAIADNQLAKVDID
-1002 FEDFYYHYAANGG
+1002 FEDFYYHYADKANIPVQG
-1015 NKIATESHYE
+1015 EHYE
-1025 PIRYSDKPAI
+1025 EWIKYSKKPAI
-1035 NLITQTP
+1035 NLLTETP

-1053 VDFKITNTSVSDAPY
+1053 VDFNITNTSVSDAPY
-1068 GWISIPDVTGVKV
+1068 GWVSIPDVTGVKI
-1081 LSLVELNNSGSAVR
+1081 LSLVELDNSGSAVR

-1109 LNEGGNDGTIAKNTE
+1109 LSEGGNNGTIAKNTE

-1150 NGNPTQGYTKTCHDQ
+1150 NGDPTQGYTKTCHDQ

-1180 RPSASNPGENNPDK
+1180 RPSANNPGENNPDK

-1250 TSTPAIRV
+1250 NSTPAINV
-1258 SQVGNKITYDIT
+1258 SQVGNKVTYDIT

-1277 LPGSISQPSDV
+1277 LPGSISQPSEV

-1326 GDKTKV
+1326 GDRTKV

-1367 FKGKHEIVD
+1367 FKGKHEIID
-1376 LSPSHNFQTG
+1376 LSASHTFHTG

-1403 GSFSHTHNSA
+1403 GSFNHTHNSA

-1422 TPPTKQVG
+1422 TPPTKQIG

-1437 IKIPSGMKGNDYF
+1437 IRIPSGMKGNDYF
-1450 EYTIQIKQKANTPII
+1450 EYTIQIRQKANTPII

-1502 TRRGEVVIPLER
+1502 TRRGEVEIPLER
-1514 ADLTIKNV
+1514 ADLNIKNV
-1522 KLSSVV
+1522 VLTSVAES
-1528 QNNKEKVTIQYTVEN
+1528 NKEKVTIQYAVEN

-1550 YSGDLKVSLYSDA
+1550 YSGDLKVTLYGDT

-1569 EEGTDAKVQDFT
+1569 EETTDTKIQDFT
-1581 ISGLSLAPGATTT
+1581 VSGLSLAPGATTT
-1594 QTETLLLDQSQLCRL
+1594 RTETLLLDQGQLCRL

-1617 NPCLCNDKA
+1617 NPCLCNDRA
-1626 VKANAPTTITGLVAT
+1626 VKVNAPTAINGLVAT

-1668 VTTGALAHLSATNIK
+1668 VTPGALAHLSATDIK
-1683 NPIFEYTG
+1683 NPVFQYTG

-1765 LSDTTTLQSGT
+1765 LSDTTTLQSGI

-1804 AKEDLYKVFAPITT
+1804 AKDDPYKVFAPITT

-1842 ITIISTAGTGNV
+1842 ITIISTAGTGTV

-1893 VTVIVGPKLE
+1893 VTVIVAPKLE

-1910 TLGGIA
+1910 TLGGLA

-1933 PINPSDVNLTWGTPP
+1933 PINPSDVNLTWGTTP

-2015 VLDNDIYGAPTGVTS
+2015 VLNNDIYGAPTGVTS

-2041 YDGGI
+2041 YNGGI

-2119 NNPPSGSDTLNG
+2119 NNPPAGSDTLNG

-2159 GNVVIPTGT
+2159 GNVVIPAGT
-2168 PTGTYTITYRI
+2168 ATGTYTITYRI

-2202 SPIVTPTP
+2202 SPIVTPIP
-2210 TVQANPDTFTYSGTA
+2210 TVQATPDTFTYSGTA

-2238 SGTTSATTFNVTI
+2238 SGTTSATTSNVTI

-2265 DTTNGNVIVPNNTPA
+2265 DTTNGDVIVPNNTPA
-2280 GVYTITYQ
+2280 GIYTITYQ

-2297 CATTTVQITV
+2297 CATATVQVTV

-2316 HATLDTFTYSGTATQ
+2316 HATPDTFTYSGTATQ

-2400 ACATTTVQIT
+2400 ACAT
-2410 VPAATPTPTVQANPD
+2410 
-2425 EFTYSGTATQTVGN
+2425 
-2439 VLTNDTVSGTTSAT
+2439 
-2453 TSNVTISQVSTPTGT
+2453 
-2468 VVPRIDT
+2468 
-2475 TNGIYTITYQ
+2475 
-2485 ICTVATPTA
+2485 
-2494 CATTTVQIT
+2494 
-2503 VPAATPTPTVQAT
+2503 
-2516 PDTFT
+2516 
-2521 YSGTATQTVG
+2521 
-2531 NVLTNDTVSGTTSAT
+2531 
-2546 TSNVTISQVS
+2546 
-2556 TPTGTV
+2556 
-2562 VPRIDTTNATVQVTV
+2562 ATVQVTV
-2577 PAATPTPTVQAN
+2577 PAATPTPTIA
-2589 PDTFTYSGTAT
+2589 PIA
-2600 QTVGNVLTNDTVSG
+2600 
-2614 TTSATTSNVTISQ
+2614 
-2627 VSTPTGAVVP
+2627 
-2637 RIDTTNGDVIVP
+2637 
-2649 NNTPAGI
+2649 
-2656 YTITYQIVDDR
+2656 VDDR

-2738 ATVTIEVVNT
+2738 ATVTIEVINT

-2770 IESYPNNVVRIYN
+2770 IESYPNNIVRIYN

>member
-1 MKKYYMIK
+1 MKKYYMIR

-24 FTSLGKV
+24 FSSLGKV
-31 IAQTTM
+31 TAQTTM
-37 LSYVIAEDP
+37 LSHVIAEDP
-46 VNFANRNFEAGTLT
+46 VNFANRDFEAGTLT
-60 VTISSLPSSSANVKI
+60 VTISSLPSSSASVKI
-75 TFPTGIEYVA
+75 TLPTGIEYVA

-97 SHVASSPAN
+97 SHVSSSPIN

-112 SGNAPITFTI
+112 SGAAPITFTI

-130 LNGLLASGTIFKDK
+130 LGGLLASGTIFKDK

-149 GSATDQKESNAYAL
+149 GSATDQKESNAYEL

-170 QLSEL
+170 QLSEP
-175 THDNAS
+175 THNNAS
-181 GTSVKTFIL
+181 GVSVKTFNL
-190 RNTGNGAVKDIYFSV
+190 RNTGAGAVKDIYFSI

-216 TYNGAPVTSVGTV
+216 IYNGAPVTSVGTV

-285 ILYQARDAARAINV
+285 ILYQARDAGRAINV
-299 ITGTPKI
+299 NTGTPNI
-306 VLDED
+306 VLDTD
-311 SNHTYFE
+311 NNHTYFK
-318 WGDGLCGDKLGTFT
+318 WGGGICVNNLGTFT
-332 VQYINNGSGNAT
+332 VQYINKGSGNAT
-344 AYDIQV
+344 AYDLQML
-350 NITPYL
+350 ITPYVSWK
-356 AGKKFRN
+356 GFKS
-363 HKPANFR
+363 HKPTNFR

-379 PITSMTPNGN
+379 PINSMTPNGN
-389 EIDERQVPLKD
+389 EVVEREIPFKD
-400 LAALSNTTLGTKDI
+400 LTALSNTSALAGKDI
-414 GLKDIDGDG
+414 GLKDMDGDG
-423 FRDDL
+423 FKDDL
-428 PKDAKLKIRFDM
+428 PINAKLKVRFDM
-440 VKNQGVKCLQQDDRA
+440 VQNQAMTCLQNDGGI
-455 FSVSPHSN
+455 FSVSPHSKFN
-463 IQYKDACGADKKSDV
+463 YKDACGTFRTSAV
-478 HVLTNYTFRRLIL
+478 HALTNYTFRRLITGIADTSKFPASLTQNEPIFGYL
-491 SVVDSAKFPVELP
+491 SVGSH
-504 QNTPRFGY
+504 T
-512 IIFGNH
+512 IIAQQKIQGEDTKNG
-518 SYITLERLKGQSYTN
+518 TTKW
-533 NDKRFRYEI
+533 KYEI
-542 KLPAGVSMQNVKFYK
+542 KLPAGVELKNVKFYEGIGFGQSTK
-557 GSDYGSAT
+557 PAT
-565 TPPINLPNVTAGG
+565 PLANVPAQG
-578 TFSYTTTNTEKG
+578 TLSYTSNVRG
-590 YVTFDLLL
+590 YITFDMLL
-598 TTPCVSGN
+598 TTPCTSGN
-606 VEVEYKISH
+606 VPLKYAIYY
-615 LDKNGDGSYCE
+615 LDKVGDTNTYCE
-626 IPLLCNKK
+626 LPLICADTE
-634 QINAICPGACSNNG
+634 IGTICPGACAGNG
-648 PRMLNTKTERAE
+648 PVMISTKAERAD
-660 NSYGWTDYL
+660 NSYGWTDYT
-669 MTTRVTRSQVS
+669 MNTRQTRDNVS
-680 ETERQRAL
+680 IIDRSRTL
-688 YLDDIEVTA
+688 YLDDIEIISQ
-697 EGQQG
+697 GQQNG
-702 SLSSNNLYYHAAV
+702 VLTNNLYYHAQVKTHADL
-715 IKEAQLLPKK
+715 IPKS
-725 IEVKIGT
+725 IAISVGSSAT
-732 NPAVTLQA
+732 VTLQA
-740 TDPRVLTTV
+740 ASAILA
-749 SDSQGNYFRWN
+749 QGTNADGKYFRWN
-760 LSSALPS
+760 LSSVLPT
-767 GTIAANEKFT
+767 GGIAAGEKFT
-777 VIATYQVNNSNTAN
+777 VVATYQVNNKNSRN
-791 SRDRV
+791 SRDYV
-796 KDIQSAGESFFYMIA
+796 FDVQVGSKSFFYMLDNPSDTDI
-811 NANDT
+811 NAF
-816 NVNSKGYHTNELHCG
+816 GYHTNEKHCG
-831 AKQTPVFYIAETY
+831 AKQTPAFYIAETY
-844 TLIGTNAYTIKSC
+844 KLIGTNSYDIEAC
-857 NITPIGSNIA
+857 DITAIGSQQA
-867 YLARRFNTSGNY
+867 YLARRFGTAGTY
-879 FMNEFR
+879 YTNEFR
-885 PARLIKTV
+885 PSRRIKTL
-893 KFRIPSAYN
+893 KITIPSSYN
-902 IVKDVEYEYRRKYTN
+902 LVKPVDYSYIRAAGN
-917 WIEGA
+917 WIDVDVQ
-922 NAIKMLLSNF
+922 IPIDQF
-932 TVTDDGTYKTYTYV
+932 TITDDGTYKTYTYI
-946 NPPQGSPGYLHPGEL
+946 NPPKGSAGYLNPGTV
-961 SVENGYEATMRAF
+961 SVENAYGETIRTWL
-974 VQATCASKPFVTES
+974 QATCDSKIFVNIT
-988 QAGVDNQLVYTDIE
+988 QANADNQLAKVDID
-1002 FEDFYYHYAANGG
+1002 FEDFYYHYADKANIPVQG
-1015 NKIATESHYE
+1015 EHYE
-1025 PIRYSDKPAI
+1025 EWIKYSKKPAI
-1035 NLITQTP
+1035 NLLTETP

-1053 VDFKITNTSVSDAPY
+1053 VDFNITNTSVSDAPY
-1068 GWISIPDVTGVKV
+1068 GWVSIPDVTGVKI
-1081 LSLVELNNSGSAVR
+1081 LSLVELDNSGSAVR

-1109 LNEGGNDGTIAKNTE
+1109 LNEAGNDGTIAKNAE
-1124 KKYRLEYQIT
+1124 KRYRLEYQIT
-1134 NCTNNL
+1134 NCTNNNL

-1180 RPSASNPGENNPDK
+1180 RPSANNPGENNPDK

-1250 TSTPAIRV
+1250 NSTPAINV
-1258 SQVGNKITYDIT
+1258 SQVGNKVTYDIT

-1277 LPGSISQPSDV
+1277 LPGSISQPSEV

-1326 GDKTKV
+1326 GDRTKV

-1367 FKGKHEIVD
+1367 FKGKHEIID
-1376 LSPSHNFQTG
+1376 LSASHTFHTG

-1403 GSFSHTHNSA
+1403 GSFNHTHNSA

-1422 TPPTKQVG
+1422 TPPTKQIG

-1502 TRRGEVVIPLER
+1502 TRRGEVEIPLER
-1514 ADLTIKNV
+1514 ADLNIKNV
-1522 KLSSVV
+1522 VLTSVAES
-1528 QNNKEKVTIQYTVEN
+1528 NKEKVTIQYAVEN

-1550 YSGDLKVSLYSDA
+1550 YSGDLKVTLYGDT

-1569 EEGTDAKVQDFT
+1569 EETTDTKIQDFT
-1581 ISGLSLAPGATTT
+1581 VSGLSLAPGATTT
-1594 QTETLLLDQSQLCRL
+1594 RTETLLLDQGQLCRL

-1617 NPCLCNDKA
+1617 NPCLCNDRA
-1626 VKANAPTTITGLVAT
+1626 VKVNAPTAITGLVAT

-1668 VTTGALAHLSATNIK
+1668 VTPGALAHLSATDIK
-1683 NPIFEYTG
+1683 NPVFQYTG

-1717 VTVVVTPAPNAPTV
+1717 VTVVVTPAPNAPVV

-1740 TVLDLKLRVNSMA
+1740 TVLDLKLRINSIA

-1765 LSDTTTLQSGT
+1765 LSDTTTLQSGI

-1804 AKEDLYKVFAPITT
+1804 AKDDPYKVFAPITT
-1818 ATVTGNILNNDKV
+1818 ATITGNILNNDKV

-1842 ITIISTAGTGNV
+1842 ITIISTAGTGTV
-1854 PVVKSNGDVEVPA
+1854 PIVKSNGDVEVPA

-1893 VTVIVGPKLE
+1893 VTVIVAPKLE

-1910 TLGGIA
+1910 TLGGLA

-2015 VLDNDIYGAPTGVTS
+2015 VLNNDIYGVPTGVTS

-2041 YDGGI
+2041 YNGGI

-2210 TVQANPDTFTYSGTA
+2210 TV
-2225 TQTVGNVLTNDTV
+2225 
-2238 SGTTSATTFNVTI
+2238 
-2251 SQVSTPTGSVVPRI
+2251 
-2265 DTTNGNVIVPNNTPA
+2265 
-2280 GVYTITYQ
+2280 
-2288 ICTVATPTA
+2288 
-2297 CATTTVQITV
+2297 
-2307 PAATPTPTV
+2307 
-2316 HATLDTFTYSGTATQ
+2316 H
-2331 TVGNVLTNDTVSGT
+2331 
-2345 TSATTSNVTISQVST
+2345 
-2360 PTGAV
+2360 
-2365 VPRIDTTNG
+2365 
-2374 NVIVPNNTPAGI
+2374 
-2386 YTITYQI
+2386 
-2393 CTVATPT
+2393 
-2400 ACATTTVQIT
+2400 
-2410 VPAATPTPTVQANPD
+2410 
-2425 EFTYSGTATQTVGN
+2425 
-2439 VLTNDTVSGTTSAT
+2439 
-2453 TSNVTISQVSTPTGT
+2453 
-2468 VVPRIDT
+2468 
-2475 TNGIYTITYQ
+2475 
-2485 ICTVATPTA
+2485 
-2494 CATTTVQIT
+2494 
-2503 VPAATPTPTVQAT
+2503 AT

-2556 TPTGTV
+2556 TPTGSV
-2562 VPRIDTTNATVQVTV
+2562 VPRIDTTNGNVIVPNNTPAGIYTITYQICTVATPTACATATVQVTV

-2627 VSTPTGAVVP
+2627 VSTPTGTVVP
-2637 RIDTTNGDVIVP
+2637 RIDTTNGDVIVT

-2656 YTITYQIVDDR
+2656 YTITYQICTVATPTACATATVQITVPAATPTPTVQANPDTFTYSGTATQTVGNVLTNDTVSGTTSATTSNVTISQVSTPTGTVVPRIDTTNGDVIVTNNTPAGIYTITYQICTVATPTACATATVQITVPAATPTPTIAPIAVDDR

-2714 PNTGFTGTD
+2714 HNTGFTGTD

-2738 ATVTIEVVNT
+2738 ATVTIEVINT

-2758 GDGKNDYFHIGG
+2758 GDGKNDHFHIGG

-2832 NNYKESKVGWLYIKK
+2832 NNNKESKVGWLYIKK